1 MGNKSIQKF
10 FADQNSVIDL
20 SSLGNAKGAKVS
32 LSGPDMNITTP
43 RGSVIIVNGA
53 LYSSIKGNNLA
64 VKFKDK
70 TITGAKILGSVDL
83 KDIQLERIDSSLVD
97 SAQVEKKGN
106 GKRRNKKEE
115 EELKKQLDDA
125 ENAKKEADKAKEE
138 AEKAKEAAEKALNEA
153 FEVQNS
159 SKQIE
164 EMLQNFL
171 ADNVAKDNLAQQSDA
186 SQQNTQAKATQASK
200 QNDAEKVLPQPINKN
215 TSTGKSNSSKNEE
228 NKLDAESVKE
238 PLKVT
243 LALAAESNSG
253 SKDDSITNFTKP
265 QFVGSTAPNATV
277 IIKINGIAVGQ
288 AVADSLGNF
297 TFTAPE
303 TLTDG
308 TYNLEAEA
316 KTADG
321 SGSAKLVITID
332 SVTDK
337 PTFELSPESSVSGHK
352 GLTPTLTPSIVGTA
366 EENAKVDIYV
376 DNKLVA
382 SVDVDKD
389 GNWSYEF
396 KDNELSEGENSI
408 KVVAVDKAG
417 NKNETT
423 DSIITD
429 TIAPEKPT
437 IELDDSSD
445 SGIKN
450 DNITNSTLPTFIGVA
465 EPGSTVSIYLG
476 LKHLGEVIVAKDGT
490 WSYTLT
496 TPLKDG
502 EYNITATA
510 TDIAGHTSATAN
522 LPFTIDT
529 RISYFSAEIET
540 TNDSGIVGD
549 NVTNNTRPTFTG
561 KTEPNAII
569 SVINSET
576 GEEVIFKA
584 NDKGEWTFNF
594 TSDSVEG
601 INNLTFTV
609 EDVAGNKKDFSF
621 SYVIDTIAP
630 VPPTVSLEDYVVLP
644 NGIILSGNDLPA
656 LVGTAEPKSTI
667 LLMRDGKLY
676 DSIEVDSNG
685 TWNYQF
691 SNKFLQGAYDIEI
704 ISQDAAGNKSS
715 TVKYSFTIQT
725 EVVPPKAELDA
736 SDDSGAKGDWITNKH
751 NALTLL
757 GTADRFATVNILID
771 GKTIGVTTAD
781 ADGNWNFDISRN
793 LSDNVYKIT
802 VESIDPLGRTS
813 SVDYQLTID
822 SFTPIPTVMLHDS
835 ADSGVKGDMITKINT
850 PLFTGMAEANAKV
863 SIYVDGVLSGEAIA
877 GDDGVWNFQFTTAL
891 SDGSHDVTVK
901 VEDIAGNTASSSAYN
916 FQIVTQTQKPTIE
929 LVNDT
934 GVDNTDHIIN
944 EKNPALTG
952 TAAPYSTVKLYIDGA
967 LIAEVRTNKDGR
979 WEYTLKADQGLVD
992 GDHRITASVEDI
1004 AGNIAHSDP
1013 FLISVDTAISIPIV
1027 SLSPD
1032 SDSGIS
1038 DDNLTNIVKPTL
1050 HLKDIDPDII
1060 SVQVWDAMSDT
1071 QIGVATQQPDG
1082 SWAYTFTSDLTEG
1095 LHQVYVKVED
1105 IAGNKANSA
1114 IFDFTI
1120 DTTVSTPVIS
1130 LLSKDDTGVTGDN
1143 LTNINKPGFA
1153 ISGVDADAHRVVV
1166 QVMHN
1171 GVSEEIELSHL
1182 NGSWLFIPG
1191 NTWADGSYTLTVKVE
1206 DKAGNTNYSAPLTV
1220 VIDTQIAIDG
1230 VELVNDSGVKGDNMT
1245 NDDRPHFRVTV
1256 PTDVNE
1262 VRLSIDGGNSWVQAT
1277 PGVAGS
1283 WEYIWPTDLADGQYT
1298 LTVEA
1303 TDKAGNTVTKTI
1315 DFAVDTTLSVPVI
1328 VLDSADDTGIQGD
1341 NMTNSTQPTFA
1352 LQHIDDDAVRVTV
1365 SVEHGGVTTTFD
1377 ATKGTGGWT
1386 FTPPTSWADGDYTLS
1401 VSVED
1406 KAGNTSHSASLTVTV
1421 DTQIAINNIE
1431 LVNDSGIPDD
1441 NLTNNVRPHFQV
1453 TVPTDV
1459 NVVRLS
1465 IDGGKTWFNATQ
1477 SATPG
1482 VWDYIWPD
1490 DVADGGYTLTVEA
1503 TDEAGNKATQTLDF
1517 TIDTTLSVPTL
1528 SLDSADDSGI
1538 AGDNITNVKTPGF
1551 TLNNIDTDVS
1561 RVIVEVM
1568 HNGIKQE
1575 VPLVQT
1581 GGQWRF
1587 APTSDWADGDYILTV
1602 KVEDR
1607 AGNVKQSAPL
1617 TVTVDT
1623 HIAID
1628 RIELVNDSGIPGDNL
1643 TNEARPHF
1651 QVTVPADVNGV
1662 RLSIDGGKTW
1672 FDATQSATSG
1682 VWDYTW
1688 LTNVANGPHTLMVE
1702 ASDKAGNKTTQKLD
1716 FTIDTILSEPTITLD
1731 SADDSAA
1738 GDNITNVKMPGF
1750 TLGNIDADV
1759 TKVVVTVA
1767 HDGKNQ
1773 QIELI
1778 KNGGVWRFT
1787 PGAAWTDG
1795 DYTLT
1800 VKVEDKAGNTNY
1812 SAPLTVTIDT
1822 QTSID
1827 RIELLNDTGIVGDN
1841 LTNEARPQFHITVP
1855 TDVNSVQLSLDGG
1868 INWVNATLTSD
1879 GVWEYI
1885 WPTDLVENTYTLTVK
1900 ATDVAGNTATETLN
1914 FIIDTTLSTPT
1925 ITLDS
1930 ADDSGTANDNKTNV
1944 KTPGFIIGGI
1954 DSDVTQVVVQV
1965 MRDGHSE
1972 EVELTQTNGQ
1982 WRFVPGSAWTDGDYT
1997 LTVTVKDEA
2006 GNIRHS
2012 APLTVTIDTQI
2023 TIDHIELVNDSG
2035 IPDDNLTNNVRPH
2048 FQVTVPTDVNVVRLS
2063 IDGGKTWFNA
2073 TQSATPGVWDYTW
2086 LADVGEGKHTLTV
2099 EATDKAGNKTT
2110 QQLDFIIDTL
2120 LSEPTIVL
2128 DNTDDSGTKGDHLT
2142 NVNKPTF
2149 LLGNIDADARYV
2161 TVEVQH
2167 GGTKEVL
2174 TATKDATGNWSVT
2187 PTGTWA
2193 DGDYTLTVRVED
2205 EAGNEKHSASLTVTV
2220 DTQIT
2225 IDVIELVNDN
2235 GIPGD
2240 NMTNDAHPQFRVT
2253 VPGDVNEVSLSIDG
2267 GVTWV
2272 KATQS
2277 ATPGVWN
2284 YTWPGT
2290 VPDGD
2295 YTLNVKATDNAGNTV
2310 TETLHFTIDTT
2321 LSTPVIVLDSAD
2333 DSGVH
2338 GDNMTNHTQ
2347 PTFALQHIDDD
2358 AVRVTVSVE
2367 HGGVTTTFDATKD
2380 AGGWTFTP
2388 TGAWADGDYT
2398 LSVSVEDKAGN
2409 TSHSASLTVTV
2420 DTQIAIN
2427 NIELVND
2434 SGIPDD
2440 NLTNNVRPHFQVT
2453 VPTDVNVVRL
2463 SIDGG
2468 KTWFNATQSATP
2480 GVWDYIWPDDVA
2492 DGGYT
2497 LTVEA
2502 TDEAGNKATQT
2513 LDFTIDTTLSVP
2525 TLSLDSA
2532 DDSGIAG
2539 DNITNVKTPGFT
2551 LNNID
2556 TDVSR
2561 VIVEVM
2567 HNGIKQEVPLVQT
2580 GGQWRFA
2587 PTSDWADGDYIL
2599 TVKVEDR
2606 AGNVKQSAPLTV
2618 TVDTHIAIDR
2628 IELVNDSGIPG
2639 DNLTNEARPHF
2650 QVTVP
2655 ADVNG
2660 VRLSI
2665 DGGKTWFDATQSATS
2680 GVWDYTWLTNV
2691 ANGPHTL
2698 MVEASDKAGNKTT
2711 QKLDFTIDT
2720 ILSEPT
2726 ITLDSADDSAAGD
2739 NITNVKMPGFTLGN
2753 IDADVTKVVVTVAH
2767 DGKNQQIELIKNG
2780 GVWRFTP
2787 GAAWTDG
2794 DYTLTVKVEDK
2805 AGNTNY
2811 SAPLT
2816 VTIDTQTSIDR
2827 IELLNDTGIVGD
2839 NLTNEARPQFHIT
2852 VPTDV
2857 NSVQLSLDGGINWVN
2872 ATLTSDGVWEYIWPT
2887 DLVENTYT
2895 LTVKATD
2902 VAGNTATETL
2912 NFIID
2917 TTLSTPTITLDSA
2930 DDSGTA
2936 NDNKTNVKT
2945 PGFIIGGIDSD
2956 VTQVVVQVM
2965 RDGHSEEVELTQ
2977 TNGQWRFVPGSAWTD
2992 GDYTL
2997 TVTVKDEAGNIRHS
3011 APLTVTID
3019 TQITIDHIELVNDSG
3034 IPDDNLTNN
3043 VRPHFQVTV
3052 PTDVNV
3058 VRLSIDGGK
3067 TWFNATQSATPGVWD
3082 YTWLADVGEGKH
3094 TLTVE
3099 ATDKA
3104 GNKTT
3109 QQLDFIIDTLLSEPT
3124 IVLDNTDD
3132 SGTKG
3137 DNLTNVNK
3145 PTFLLGNIDADA
3157 RYVTVEVQHGGT
3169 KEVLTATKGATGIW
3183 SVTPTGTWAD
3193 GDYTLTVRVE
3203 DDAGNVK
3210 YSAPLTV
3217 TVDTQITIDV
3227 IELVNDNGIPGD
3239 NLTNDVRPHFRVT
3252 VPGDVN
3258 EVRLS
3263 IDGGNTWVRATQGTA
3278 GIWDYTWPK
3287 DVTDGLHTLTVEATD
3302 KAGNKTTQTLDFTID
3317 TRLSTPTIA
3326 MDSRD
3331 DTGAIGDHITS
3342 VKRPGFTIGNIDA
3355 DAHSVILRITQGGN
3369 SQEVTLTQVG
3379 GQWRFTPDAD
3389 WADGSYTL
3397 TVEVT
3402 DNAGNVRQSTPLVV
3416 TVDTQT
3422 SITDITLVN
3431 DHGVPDD
3438 NLTNSTRPQFEIT
3451 VPADVNSVQLSIDGG
3466 ANWVSATQGIEGVW
3480 GYTWPTDMGDGKH
3493 TLTVMVTDRAGN
3505 TATQTL
3511 EFFIDT
3517 RLSTPTIA
3525 LDSTDDTGTP
3535 GDDMT
3540 NRTRPTFILQNIDS
3554 DVINVTVSVT
3564 HNGTTTSFTATQGAG
3579 GWSFTP
3585 PAPWGDGDYT
3595 LTVTVEDRAGNTR
3608 PSTPLTVTVD
3618 TQIAIDRIELV
3629 NDSGVPGDNVTKHVR
3644 PQFQISVPDDVEKV
3658 LLSIDGGTTWVTAIK
3673 SSTAGIWDY
3682 TWPTDMPEGQHTLTV
3697 EVTDGAGNK
3706 MTETLNFTI
3715 DITLLTPTIE
3725 LAPDQDT
3732 GQNKNDNLTSVTQPV
3747 FVLGSIDKDVRH
3759 VELSIEH
3766 NGTFKTVVLTESADG
3781 WRYRPDSALADG
3793 SYTFTVTVTD
3803 VAGNQQTSAP
3813 LKVTIDGTLTTPVIE
3828 LAAGEDSGTV
3838 GDRLTNHDRPVFDIH
3853 QVDSDVTR
3861 VMVKVTYNGKTH
3873 EEAAVFTNGQWRFT
3887 PSASWADGSYQLAV
3901 VVEDLAGN
3909 VKESAPF
3916 EVRIDTTTTINN
3928 IVLLNDTGVQN
3939 DQLTNVAKPSFRI
3952 DVPGDVVQVRV
3963 TLDGGANWNVI
3974 RKNADGQWI
3983 FDSPNTLVDGTYTLR
3998 VEATDE
4004 AGNIANKD
4012 LVFNIDTNIQV
4023 PTIALDAGQDTGANT
4038 ADNITNISRPTF
4050 TIGNV
4055 DPDVIKVVVTIDGH
4069 DYNATKVGAGWQ
4081 FTPGNAIPDGSYNIT
4096 VTVEDKAGNTATS
4109 KPLPVVIDTTAEI
4122 ESVTLVTDSGDSDV
4136 DNITKVDKPQF
4147 SIVTAD
4153 DITHVR
4159 VKIDNAANWIELT
4172 KGGDG
4177 RWIFNV
4183 GSALPDGQHTLLV
4196 DVTDIAGNVAQETLQ
4211 FTIDTTL
4218 REPTIVLDPTHDTGD
4233 DTNDNLTRINKPVFI
4248 IGNVDNDVSHIVV
4261 HIDGR
4266 DYTIE
4271 NTGGN
4276 LTFTPDQP
4284 LSDGQ
4289 HTISVTV
4296 TDIAGNTKTSAELR
4310 IEIDTQVQIDSVT
4323 LTTDSGV
4330 NDHDNVTNAT
4340 RPSFE
4345 IATPDD
4351 VTSVLVSF
4359 DGVNWTPIS
4368 KNAAGQW
4375 EFTAGS
4381 ALPDGHYTLH
4391 VQATDRAGNTA
4402 NSTLGF
4408 TVDTQIDG
4416 LSVVMLDDAGKD
4428 STDGITNITSPR
4440 FEISA
4445 REPLQSVTVILNGK
4459 SSTLTQG
4466 AGNKWLFTPDTPL
4479 VDGTYKIEIVA
4490 EDIAGNKISKEVSF
4504 TIDTIVSDPSIDLL
4518 DADDTGESAVDNITS
4533 VTTPRFVIG
4542 NVPADI
4548 DTVVIRINGVSYSV
4562 TANGNNLWE
4571 FQVPVALNDGVY
4583 EAVVVFRDI
4592 AGNTSETK
4600 LPFTID
4606 TTTSVSV
4613 RMEPASDTGNSNSDN
4628 LTNKQNPKFE
4638 GTAEPNAKLVITIVD
4653 DKSGREVLKQTIT
4666 VGADGNWSVTP
4677 NILPDGMYTI
4687 NVVATDVAG
4696 NTAQTQERFTID
4708 TVTID
4713 PTIRLSDPSIDDQ
4726 HEATS
4731 LRPEFKGFAEAF
4743 STIMI
4748 QWDGKVVGSAN
4759 ANANGE
4765 WSWTPPSVLAPGSYV
4780 VSIVAKDKAGN
4791 ESSQVDF
4798 PVVIPVI
4805 DVTPPTIKLSE
4816 ESDSGAL
4823 GDFTT
4828 NNKTPTLIGS
4838 TLPNT
4843 IVSIYVDGV
4852 KVGEA
4857 TADTAGRYTFQ
4868 LSEMKDGHYVVQVG
4882 IVNPRDNSELRS
4894 TAVDVTIDTEVA
4906 ELVWNISGMHEG
4918 GYINTV
4924 TPEIGGTSEPNS
4936 KITIFVNGVEKAI
4949 AYTTG
4954 AGHWGV
4960 VLPALGN
4967 DGNYELTFK
4976 VEDVAGN
4983 IREFGP
4989 QNVILD
4995 TVISPLTVV
5004 LREADDS
5011 GKVGDW
5017 ITNKS
5022 HVTIDGTAEAG
5033 STLTIRNPQGV
5044 VIATLVVGN
5053 DGRWSAELDL
5063 REGSNAF
5070 VVVSEDKAGNSQQ
5083 KEILIEH
5090 DTQIEIS
5097 DISLS
5102 RDTNSGDKYDLITN
5116 NKSPVL
5122 VAMTDPG
5129 ATVQVYINGVLQGTV
5144 EASSSG
5150 NISYTMPANSADG
5163 EYQVQFVATDTAG
5176 NRVESAITTVTID
5189 SQIAVFDIDE
5199 DSLPALSNNR
5209 ALSVSGVGE
5218 AGSQVSIFVD
5228 GKLVNV
5234 VMVEADG
5241 TWRAPIL
5248 LQDDGTFNIHFSITD
5263 VAGNTE
5269 VSKDYSV
5276 DVDSSTDFPTL
5287 NLEDASNSGSLDDL
5301 ITNHNKPVLV
5311 GTAEAGATIHIYV
5324 DEKIVANVLVL
5335 EDGTWSYQF
5344 DNALK
5349 DGEYSIRVVAE
5360 DPAGN
5365 TAESPRLLVTIDTST
5380 FIDNPAMVAG
5390 SDNGIFSNDSITSQT
5405 RPTFSIFGEMNQSVQ
5420 IFIDGVLVDTITVT
5434 DRNQVY
5440 RPESPLG
5447 DGSHSIY
5454 YVITDKAGNTATS
5467 KTLNFTIDTFNTTP
5481 VAIDSIGGQT
5491 LAEMTGSDGKIY
5503 ITDTTRNLLFSGS
5516 AEPNSKIEIII
5527 NGLNVGEVWV
5537 NEKGHWQMPVNP
5549 LYFTE
5554 GQLDITVKSTDRAGN
5569 VNQEKYSIWVDTHIK
5584 VFTSELDDNKSSS
5597 KTEWWSNSDLIT
5609 MRGTGEIGATVSL
5622 IVAGVTLATAVVAA
5636 TGRWELSTDK
5646 LPEGTYDISLVIEDS
5661 AGNRWEDVREIFIDR
5676 TPPNA
5681 PVVTYSDIVNDLI
5694 IMQGTAEAKSQL
5706 IITDSEGNTYTLT
5719 VPDNGKWSMAIP
5731 YPSEGKFTITSV
5743 DAIGNRS
5750 DDVPLDIMKEVPVI
5764 SLSPDSDS
5772 GTVGDNITRDKQP
5785 TFIIGNLESDVVVV
5799 QVDIN
5804 GTVYN
5809 AEKNADGVWFFT
5821 PGTPL
5826 ADGSYTISVIAS
5838 DAAGNQKNS
5847 LPITV
5852 TIDSTLTVPEIALA
5866 AGEDNGASDSDNVTN
5881 HTQPKFTLQ
5890 HIDADVTGVTVNV
5903 THNGVTDIYQA
5914 TQGADG
5920 WTFTPPAAWNDGNYT
5935 LSVTV
5940 VDRAGNS
5947 QQSASLA
5954 VTVDSTV
5961 TVTADSQHDDASDD
5975 ATATAVTPPESETV
5989 NAESAT
5995 HLRTEPSAAEE
6006 SVVKV
6011 TAYSITLLNADSG
6024 DEIDRSISQT
6034 PSFEISVPENIVN
6047 VSIMFE
6053 GEEFTLPI
6061 TNQKAIFEVP
6071 LSLEDGEYTMD
6082 VKFIDKDNDFL
6093 IKEKTFSVDHSSAD
6107 IVNAMNVRGKTEDD
6121 INDSPS
6127 TSSVGHNNNGAIDVF
6142 AVNEVTLP
6150 VDNQEEHA

>member
-253 SKDDSITNFTKP
+253 NKDDSITNFTKP

-450 DNITNSTLPTFIGVA
+450 DSITNSTLPTFIGVA

-540 TNDSGIVGD
+540 TDDSGIVGD

-1032 SDSGIS
+1032 SDSGIA

-1060 SVQVWDAMSDT
+1060 SVQVWDAASDT

-1114 IFDFTI
+1114 VFDFTI

-1206 DKAGNTNYSAPLTV
+1206 DKAGNTSYSAPLTV

-1328 VLDSADDTGIQGD
+1328 VLNSADDTGVQGD
-1341 NMTNSTQPTFA
+1341 NMTNRTQPTFA

-1431 LVNDSGIPDD
+1431 LVNDSGIPND

-1477 SATPG
+1477 SATTG

-1702 ASDKAGNKTTQKLD
+1702 ATDKAGNKTTQKLD
-1716 FTIDTILSEPTITLD
+1716 FIIDTLLSEPTITLD

-2023 TIDHIELVNDSG
+2023 AIDHIELVNDSG
-2035 IPDDNLTNNVRPH
+2035 IPDDNLTNEARPH

-2110 QQLDFIIDTL
+2110 QQLDFIIDTM

-2128 DNTDDSGTKGDHLT
+2128 DNTDDSGTKGDNLT

-2225 IDVIELVNDN
+2225 IDAIELVNDN

-2321 LSTPVIVLDSAD
+2321 LSVPVIVLNSAD
-2333 DSGVH
+2333 DTGVQ
-2338 GDNMTNHTQ
+2338 GDNMTNSTQ

-2367 HGGVTTTFDATKD
+2367 HGGVTTTFDATKGT
-2380 AGGWTFTP
+2380 GGWTFTP
-2388 TGAWADGDYT
+2388 PTSWADGDYT

-2440 NLTNNVRPHFQVT
+2440 NLTNNVRPHFQVK
-2453 VPTDVNVVRL
+2453 VPTDVN
-2463 SIDGG
+2463 
-2468 KTWFNATQSATP
+2468 
-2480 GVWDYIWPDDVA
+2480 
-2492 DGGYT
+2492 
-2497 LTVEA
+2497 E
-2502 TDEAGNKATQT
+2502 
-2513 LDFTIDTTLSVP
+2513 
-2525 TLSLDSA
+2525 
-2532 DDSGIAG
+2532 
-2539 DNITNVKTPGFT
+2539 
-2551 LNNID
+2551 
-2556 TDVSR
+2556 
-2561 VIVEVM
+2561 
-2567 HNGIKQEVPLVQT
+2567 
-2580 GGQWRFA
+2580 
-2587 PTSDWADGDYIL
+2587 
-2599 TVKVEDR
+2599 
-2606 AGNVKQSAPLTV
+2606 
-2618 TVDTHIAIDR
+2618 
-2628 IELVNDSGIPG
+2628 
-2639 DNLTNEARPHF
+2639 
-2650 QVTVP
+2650 
-2655 ADVNG
+2655 
-2660 VRLSI
+2660 
-2665 DGGKTWFDATQSATS
+2665 
-2680 GVWDYTWLTNV
+2680 
-2691 ANGPHTL
+2691 
-2698 MVEASDKAGNKTT
+2698 
-2711 QKLDFTIDT
+2711 
-2720 ILSEPT
+2720 
-2726 ITLDSADDSAAGD
+2726 
-2739 NITNVKMPGFTLGN
+2739 
-2753 IDADVTKVVVTVAH
+2753 
-2767 DGKNQQIELIKNG
+2767 
-2780 GVWRFTP
+2780 
-2787 GAAWTDG
+2787 
-2794 DYTLTVKVEDK
+2794 
-2805 AGNTNY
+2805 
-2811 SAPLT
+2811 
-2816 VTIDTQTSIDR
+2816 
-2827 IELLNDTGIVGD
+2827 
-2839 NLTNEARPQFHIT
+2839 
-2852 VPTDV
+2852 
-2857 NSVQLSLDGGINWVN
+2857 
-2872 ATLTSDGVWEYIWPT
+2872 
-2887 DLVENTYT
+2887 
-2895 LTVKATD
+2895 
-2902 VAGNTATETL
+2902 
-2912 NFIID
+2912 
-2917 TTLSTPTITLDSA
+2917 
-2930 DDSGTA
+2930 
-2936 NDNKTNVKT
+2936 
-2945 PGFIIGGIDSD
+2945 
-2956 VTQVVVQVM
+2956 
-2965 RDGHSEEVELTQ
+2965 
-2977 TNGQWRFVPGSAWTD
+2977 
-2992 GDYTL
+2992 
-2997 TVTVKDEAGNIRHS
+2997 
-3011 APLTVTID
+3011 
-3019 TQITIDHIELVNDSG
+3019 
-3034 IPDDNLTNN
+3034 
-3043 VRPHFQVTV
+3043 
-3052 PTDVNV
+3052 

-3104 GNKTT
+3104 GNQTT
-3109 QQLDFIIDTLLSEPT
+3109 QKLDFIIDTMLSEPT
-3124 IVLDNTDD
+3124 IVLDSTDD

-3137 DNLTNVNK
+3137 DNLTNANK
-3145 PTFLLGNIDADA
+3145 PTFILGNIDADA
-3157 RYVTVEVQHGGT
+3157 RYVTVEVQYGGT

-3193 GDYTLTVRVE
+3193 GDYMLTVRVE

-3317 TRLSTPTIA
+3317 TRLSTPTIT

-3342 VKRPGFTIGNIDA
+3342 VKRPGFTIGNIDS
-3355 DAHSVILRITQGGN
+3355 DAQSVILRITQGGN

-3402 DNAGNVRQSTPLVV
+3402 DNAGNVRQSTPLIV

-3466 ANWVSATQGIEGVW
+3466 ANWVSAAQGIEGVW

-3618 TQIAIDRIELV
+3618 TQIAIDHIELV

-3715 DITLLTPTIE
+3715 DITLMTPTIE

-3838 GDRLTNHDRPVFDIH
+3838 GDRLTNHDRPVFDIR

-4296 TDIAGNTKTSAELR
+4296 TDIAGNTKTSAELK

-4323 LTTDSGV
+4323 LTTESGV

-4533 VTTPRFVIG
+4533 VTKPRFVIG

-4548 DTVVIRINGVSYSV
+4548 DTVVIRINGVSYPV

-4894 TAVDVTIDTEVA
+4894 TAVDLTIDTEVA

-5405 RPTFSIFGEMNQSVQ
+5405 RPTFSISGEMNQSVQ

-5537 NEKGHWQMPVNP
+5537 NDKGHWQMPVNP

-5569 VNQEKYSIWVDTHIK
+5569 VNQEKYSIWVDTHIQ

-5597 KTEWWSNSDLIT
+5597 KTDWWSNSSTIT
-5609 MRGTGEIGATVSL
+5609 MRGMGEIGATVSL

-5636 TGRWELSTDK
+5636 NGQWELSTDQ
-5646 LPEGTYDISLVIEDS
+5646 LPEGKYDITLSIEDN
-5661 AGNRWEDVREIFIDR
+5661 AGNRKEEVHEIFIDR

-5706 IITDSEGNTYTLT
+5706 IITDSNGNTYTLT

-5903 THNGVTDIYQA
+5903 THNGVTDTYQA

-5920 WTFTPPAAWNDGNYT
+5920 WTFTPPAAWNDGTYT

-5961 TVTADSQHDDASDD
+5961 TVTADSQHNDASDD

-5995 HLRTEPSAAEE
+5995 HLRTVPSAAEE
-6006 SVVKV
+6006 SVVKE

-6047 VSIMFE
+6047 VSVMFE

-6082 VKFIDKDNDFL
+6082 VKFIDKDDDFL

-6107 IVNAMNVRGKTEDD
+6107 IVNAMNARGKTEDD

>member
-1032 SDSGIS
+1032 SDSGIA

-1060 SVQVWDAMSDT
+1060 SVQVWDAASDT

-1114 IFDFTI
+1114 VFDFTI

-1377 ATKGTGGWT
+1377 ATKGTGGWS
-1386 FTPPTSWADGDYTLS
+1386 FTPTGAWADGDYTLS

-1482 VWDYIWPD
+1482 AWDYIWPD

-1503 TDEAGNKATQTLDF
+1503 TDKAGNKTTQELDF

-1628 RIELVNDSGIPGDNL
+1628 RIELVNDSGIPDDNL

-1702 ASDKAGNKTTQKLD
+1702 ATDKAGNKTTQKLD

-1795 DYTLT
+1795 NYTLT

-2023 TIDHIELVNDSG
+2023 
-2035 IPDDNLTNNVRPH
+2035 
-2048 FQVTVPTDVNVVRLS
+2048 
-2063 IDGGKTWFNA
+2063 A
-2073 TQSATPGVWDYTW
+2073 
-2086 LADVGEGKHTLTV
+2086 
-2099 EATDKAGNKTT
+2099 
-2110 QQLDFIIDTL
+2110 
-2120 LSEPTIVL
+2120 
-2128 DNTDDSGTKGDHLT
+2128 
-2142 NVNKPTF
+2142 
-2149 LLGNIDADARYV
+2149 
-2161 TVEVQH
+2161 
-2167 GGTKEVL
+2167 
-2174 TATKDATGNWSVT
+2174 
-2187 PTGTWA
+2187 
-2193 DGDYTLTVRVED
+2193 
-2205 EAGNEKHSASLTVTV
+2205 
-2220 DTQIT
+2220 
-2225 IDVIELVNDN
+2225 
-2235 GIPGD
+2235 
-2240 NMTNDAHPQFRVT
+2240 
-2253 VPGDVNEVSLSIDG
+2253 
-2267 GVTWV
+2267 
-2272 KATQS
+2272 
-2277 ATPGVWN
+2277 
-2284 YTWPGT
+2284 
-2290 VPDGD
+2290 
-2295 YTLNVKATDNAGNTV
+2295 
-2310 TETLHFTIDTT
+2310 
-2321 LSTPVIVLDSAD
+2321 
-2333 DSGVH
+2333 
-2338 GDNMTNHTQ
+2338 
-2347 PTFALQHIDDD
+2347 
-2358 AVRVTVSVE
+2358 
-2367 HGGVTTTFDATKD
+2367 
-2380 AGGWTFTP
+2380 
-2388 TGAWADGDYT
+2388 
-2398 LSVSVEDKAGN
+2398 
-2409 TSHSASLTVTV
+2409 
-2420 DTQIAIN
+2420 
-2427 NIELVND
+2427 
-2434 SGIPDD
+2434 
-2440 NLTNNVRPHFQVT
+2440 
-2453 VPTDVNVVRL
+2453 
-2463 SIDGG
+2463 
-2468 KTWFNATQSATP
+2468 
-2480 GVWDYIWPDDVA
+2480 
-2492 DGGYT
+2492 
-2497 LTVEA
+2497 
-2502 TDEAGNKATQT
+2502 
-2513 LDFTIDTTLSVP
+2513 
-2525 TLSLDSA
+2525 
-2532 DDSGIAG
+2532 
-2539 DNITNVKTPGFT
+2539 
-2551 LNNID
+2551 
-2556 TDVSR
+2556 
-2561 VIVEVM
+2561 
-2567 HNGIKQEVPLVQT
+2567 
-2580 GGQWRFA
+2580 
-2587 PTSDWADGDYIL
+2587 
-2599 TVKVEDR
+2599 
-2606 AGNVKQSAPLTV
+2606 
-2618 TVDTHIAIDR
+2618 
-2628 IELVNDSGIPG
+2628 
-2639 DNLTNEARPHF
+2639 
-2650 QVTVP
+2650 
-2655 ADVNG
+2655 
-2660 VRLSI
+2660 
-2665 DGGKTWFDATQSATS
+2665 
-2680 GVWDYTWLTNV
+2680 
-2691 ANGPHTL
+2691 
-2698 MVEASDKAGNKTT
+2698 
-2711 QKLDFTIDT
+2711 
-2720 ILSEPT
+2720 
-2726 ITLDSADDSAAGD
+2726 
-2739 NITNVKMPGFTLGN
+2739 
-2753 IDADVTKVVVTVAH
+2753 
-2767 DGKNQQIELIKNG
+2767 
-2780 GVWRFTP
+2780 
-2787 GAAWTDG
+2787 
-2794 DYTLTVKVEDK
+2794 
-2805 AGNTNY
+2805 
-2811 SAPLT
+2811 
-2816 VTIDTQTSIDR
+2816 
-2827 IELLNDTGIVGD
+2827 
-2839 NLTNEARPQFHIT
+2839 
-2852 VPTDV
+2852 
-2857 NSVQLSLDGGINWVN
+2857 
-2872 ATLTSDGVWEYIWPT
+2872 
-2887 DLVENTYT
+2887 
-2895 LTVKATD
+2895 
-2902 VAGNTATETL
+2902 
-2912 NFIID
+2912 
-2917 TTLSTPTITLDSA
+2917 
-2930 DDSGTA
+2930 
-2936 NDNKTNVKT
+2936 
-2945 PGFIIGGIDSD
+2945 
-2956 VTQVVVQVM
+2956 
-2965 RDGHSEEVELTQ
+2965 
-2977 TNGQWRFVPGSAWTD
+2977 
-2992 GDYTL
+2992 
-2997 TVTVKDEAGNIRHS
+2997 
-3011 APLTVTID
+3011 
-3019 TQITIDHIELVNDSG
+3019 IDHIELVNDSG

-3169 KEVLTATKGATGIW
+3169 KEVLTATKDATGNWSVTPTGTWADGDYTLTVRVEDEAGNEKHSASLTVTVDTQITIDAIELVNDNGIPGDNMTNDAHPQFRVTVPGDVNEVSLSIDGGVTWVKATQSATPGVWNYTWPGTVPDGDYTLNVKATDNAGNTVTETLHFTIDTTLSVPVIVLNSADDTGVQGDNMTNSTQPTFALQHIDDDAVRVTVSVEHGGVTTTFDATKGVGGWSFTPTGAWADGDYTLSVSVEDKAGNTSHSASLTVTVDTQIAINNIELVNDSGIPDDNLTNNVRPHFQVKVPTDVNEVRLSIDGGKTWFNATQSATPGVWDYTWLADVGEGKHTLTVEATDKAGNQTTQKLDFIIDTMLSEPTIVLDSTDDSGTKGDNLTNANKPTFILGNIDADARYVTVEVQYGGTKEVLTATKGATGIW

-3193 GDYTLTVRVE
+3193 GDYMLTVRVE

-3317 TRLSTPTIA
+3317 TRLSTPTIT

-3342 VKRPGFTIGNIDA
+3342 VKRPGFTIGNIDS
-3355 DAHSVILRITQGGN
+3355 DAQSVILRITQGGN

-3402 DNAGNVRQSTPLVV
+3402 DNAGNVRQSTPLIV

-3466 ANWVSATQGIEGVW
+3466 ANWVSAAQGIEGVW

-3618 TQIAIDRIELV
+3618 TQIAIDHIELV

-3715 DITLLTPTIE
+3715 DITLMTPTIE

-3838 GDRLTNHDRPVFDIH
+3838 GDRLTNHDRPVFDIR

-4296 TDIAGNTKTSAELR
+4296 TDIAGNTKTSAELK

-4504 TIDTIVSDPSIDLL
+4504 TIDTIVNDPSIDLL

-4533 VTTPRFVIG
+4533 VTKPRFVIG

-4548 DTVVIRINGVSYSV
+4548 DTVVIRINGVSYPV

-4828 NNKTPTLIGS
+4828 NNKTPTLVGN
-4838 TLPNT
+4838 TLPNA

-4967 DGNYELTFK
+4967 DGNYVLTFK

-5033 STLTIRNPQGV
+5033 STLTIRSPQGV

-5083 KEILIEH
+5083 KDILIEH

-5405 RPTFSIFGEMNQSVQ
+5405 RPTFSISGEMNQSVQ

-5537 NEKGHWQMPVNP
+5537 NDKGHWQMPVNP

-5569 VNQEKYSIWVDTHIK
+5569 VNQEKYSIWVDTHIQ

-5597 KTEWWSNSDLIT
+5597 KTDWWSNSSTIT
-5609 MRGTGEIGATVSL
+5609 MRGMGEIGATVSL

-5636 TGRWELSTDK
+5636 NGQWELSTDQ
-5646 LPEGTYDISLVIEDS
+5646 LPEGKYDITLSIEDN
-5661 AGNRWEDVREIFIDR
+5661 AGNRKEEVHEIFIDR

-5706 IITDSEGNTYTLT
+5706 IITDSNGNTYTLT

-5995 HLRTEPSAAEE
+5995 HLRTVPSAAEE
-6006 SVVKV
+6006 SVVKE

-6107 IVNAMNVRGKTEDD
+6107 IVNAMNARGKTEDD

>member
-159 SKQIE
+159 SKQME
-164 EMLQNFL
+164 EMLQEFL

-396 KDNELSEGENSI
+396 RDNELSEGENSI

-429 TIAPEKPT
+429 TIPPEKPT
-437 IELDDSSD
+437 IELDDNSD

-540 TNDSGIVGD
+540 TDDSGIVGD

-630 VPPTVSLEDYVVLP
+630 LPPTVSLEDYVVLP

-725 EVVPPKAELDA
+725 EVVSPKAELDA

-952 TAAPYSTVKLYIDGA
+952 TAAPYSTVKLYVDGA

-1032 SDSGIS
+1032 SDSGIA

-1114 IFDFTI
+1114 VFDFTI

-1182 NGSWLFIPG
+1182 NGSWLFTPG

-1206 DKAGNTNYSAPLTV
+1206 DKAGNTSYSAPLTV

-1328 VLDSADDTGIQGD
+1328 VLNSADDTGVQGD
-1341 NMTNSTQPTFA
+1341 NMTNRTQPTFA

-1386 FTPPTSWADGDYTLS
+1386 FTPTASWTDGDYTLS

-1431 LVNDSGIPDD
+1431 LVNDSGIPND

-1465 IDGGKTWFNATQ
+1465 IDGGKTWVTAAQ
-1477 SATPG
+1477 KAAG
-1482 VWDYIWPD
+1482 VWEYIWPD
-1490 DVADGGYTLTVEA
+1490 DVTDGSHTLTVEA

-1538 AGDNITNVKTPGF
+1538 AGDNITSVKTPGF

-1628 RIELVNDSGIPGDNL
+1628 RIELVNDSGIPDDNL

-1702 ASDKAGNKTTQKLD
+1702 ATDKAGNKTTQKLD
-1716 FTIDTILSEPTITLD
+1716 FIIDTLLSEPTITLD

-2023 TIDHIELVNDSG
+2023 AINNIELVNDSG
-2035 IPDDNLTNNVRPH
+2035 IPNDNLTNNVRPH

-2110 QQLDFIIDTL
+2110 QKLDFIIDTL

-2128 DNTDDSGTKGDHLT
+2128 DSTDDSGTKGDNLT

-2205 EAGNEKHSASLTVTV
+2205 DAGNVKYSASLTVTV

-2225 IDVIELVNDN
+2225 IDVIELVNDS
-2235 GIPGD
+2235 GTRGD
-2240 NMTNDAHPQFRVT
+2240 NLTNDANPHFRIT

-2277 ATPGVWN
+2277 VTPGVWN

-2338 GDNMTNHTQ
+2338 GDNMTNRTQ
-2347 PTFALQHIDDD
+2347 PTFALQQIDDD

-2367 HGGVTTTFDATKD
+2367 HGGVTTTFDATKGT
-2380 AGGWTFTP
+2380 GGWTFTP

-2480 GVWDYIWPDDVA
+2480 GVWDY
-2492 DGGYT
+2492 
-2497 LTVEA
+2497 
-2502 TDEAGNKATQT
+2502 
-2513 LDFTIDTTLSVP
+2513 
-2525 TLSLDSA
+2525 
-2532 DDSGIAG
+2532 
-2539 DNITNVKTPGFT
+2539 
-2551 LNNID
+2551 
-2556 TDVSR
+2556 
-2561 VIVEVM
+2561 
-2567 HNGIKQEVPLVQT
+2567 
-2580 GGQWRFA
+2580 
-2587 PTSDWADGDYIL
+2587 
-2599 TVKVEDR
+2599 
-2606 AGNVKQSAPLTV
+2606 
-2618 TVDTHIAIDR
+2618 
-2628 IELVNDSGIPG
+2628 
-2639 DNLTNEARPHF
+2639 
-2650 QVTVP
+2650 
-2655 ADVNG
+2655 
-2660 VRLSI
+2660 
-2665 DGGKTWFDATQSATS
+2665 
-2680 GVWDYTWLTNV
+2680 
-2691 ANGPHTL
+2691 
-2698 MVEASDKAGNKTT
+2698 
-2711 QKLDFTIDT
+2711 
-2720 ILSEPT
+2720 
-2726 ITLDSADDSAAGD
+2726 
-2739 NITNVKMPGFTLGN
+2739 
-2753 IDADVTKVVVTVAH
+2753 
-2767 DGKNQQIELIKNG
+2767 
-2780 GVWRFTP
+2780 
-2787 GAAWTDG
+2787 
-2794 DYTLTVKVEDK
+2794 
-2805 AGNTNY
+2805 
-2811 SAPLT
+2811 
-2816 VTIDTQTSIDR
+2816 
-2827 IELLNDTGIVGD
+2827 
-2839 NLTNEARPQFHIT
+2839 
-2852 VPTDV
+2852 
-2857 NSVQLSLDGGINWVN
+2857 
-2872 ATLTSDGVWEYIWPT
+2872 
-2887 DLVENTYT
+2887 
-2895 LTVKATD
+2895 
-2902 VAGNTATETL
+2902 
-2912 NFIID
+2912 
-2917 TTLSTPTITLDSA
+2917 
-2930 DDSGTA
+2930 
-2936 NDNKTNVKT
+2936 
-2945 PGFIIGGIDSD
+2945 
-2956 VTQVVVQVM
+2956 
-2965 RDGHSEEVELTQ
+2965 
-2977 TNGQWRFVPGSAWTD
+2977 
-2992 GDYTL
+2992 
-2997 TVTVKDEAGNIRHS
+2997 
-3011 APLTVTID
+3011 
-3019 TQITIDHIELVNDSG
+3019 
-3034 IPDDNLTNN
+3034 
-3043 VRPHFQVTV
+3043 
-3052 PTDVNV
+3052 
-3058 VRLSIDGGK
+3058 
-3067 TWFNATQSATPGVWD
+3067 
-3082 YTWLADVGEGKH
+3082 TWLADVGEGKH

-3104 GNKTT
+3104 GNQTT

-3145 PTFLLGNIDADA
+3145 PTFLLGNIDVDA
-3157 RYVTVEVQHGGT
+3157 RYVTVEVLHGGT

-3397 TVEVT
+3397 TVEVQ
-3402 DNAGNVRQSTPLVV
+3402 DNAGNVRQSTPLIV

-3466 ANWVSATQGIEGVW
+3466 ANWVSAAQGIEGVW

-3493 TLTVMVTDRAGN
+3493 ILTVMVTDRAGN

-4069 DYNATKVGAGWQ
+4069 DYNAIKVGAGWQ

-4296 TDIAGNTKTSAELR
+4296 TDIAGNTKTSAELQ

-4375 EFTAGS
+4375 QFTAGS

-4504 TIDTIVSDPSIDLL
+4504 TIDTVVSDPRIDLL

-4533 VTTPRFVIG
+4533 ITKPRFVIG

-4548 DTVVIRINGVSYSV
+4548 DTVVIRINGVSYPV

-4613 RMEPASDTGNSNSDN
+4613 RMEPASDTGSSNSDN

-4653 DKSGREVLKQTIT
+4653 DKSGREVLKHTIT

-4726 HEATS
+4726 YEATS
-4731 LRPEFKGFAEAF
+4731 LRPEFKGLAEAF

-4828 NNKTPTLIGS
+4828 NNKTPTLVGN
-4838 TLPNT
+4838 TLPNA

-4954 AGHWGV
+4954 TGHWGV

-5083 KEILIEH
+5083 KDILIEH

-5248 LQDDGTFNIHFSITD
+5248 LQDDGKFNIHFSITD

-5301 ITNHNKPVLV
+5301 ITSHNKPVLV

-5380 FIDNPAMVAG
+5380 FIDNPVMMAG

-5405 RPTFSIFGEMNQSVQ
+5405 RPAFSIFGEMNQSVQ

-5537 NEKGHWQMPVNP
+5537 NDKGHWQMPVNP

-5569 VNQEKYSIWVDTHIK
+5569 VNQEKYSIWVDTHIQ

-5597 KTEWWSNSDLIT
+5597 KTDWWSNSSTIT
-5609 MRGTGEIGATVSL
+5609 MRGMGEIGATVSL

-5636 TGRWELSTDK
+5636 NGQWELSTDQ
-5646 LPEGTYDISLVIEDS
+5646 LPEGKYDITLSIEDN
-5661 AGNRWEDVREIFIDR
+5661 AGNRKEEVHEIFIDR

-5706 IITDSEGNTYTLT
+5706 IITDSNGNTYTLT

-5750 DDVPLDIMKEVPVI
+5750 DDVSLDIMKETPVI

-5772 GTVGDNITRDKQP
+5772 GTAGDNITRDNQP

-5881 HTQPKFTLQ
+5881 HNHTQPKFTLQ

-5903 THNGVTDIYQA
+5903 THNGVTDTYQA

-5920 WTFTPPAAWNDGNYT
+5920 WTFTPPAAWNDGTYT

-5947 QQSASLA
+5947 LQSASLE

-5975 ATATAVTPPESETV
+5975 ATPTAVTPPESETV

-5995 HLRTEPSAAEE
+5995 HLRTVASAAEE
-6006 SVVKV
+6006 SVVKE

-6047 VSIMFE
+6047 VSVMFE

-6082 VKFIDKDNDFL
+6082 VKFIDKDDDFL

-6107 IVNAMNVRGKTEDD
+6107 IVNAMNARGKTEDD

>member
-429 TIAPEKPT
+429 TIPPEKPT

-630 VPPTVSLEDYVVLP
+630 VPPTVSLEDFVVLP

-1032 SDSGIS
+1032 SDSGIA

-1114 IFDFTI
+1114 VFDFTI

-1182 NGSWLFIPG
+1182 NGSWLFTPG

-1206 DKAGNTNYSAPLTV
+1206 DKAGNTSYSAPLTV

-1328 VLDSADDTGIQGD
+1328 VLNSADDTGVQGD
-1341 NMTNSTQPTFA
+1341 NMTNRTQPTFA

-1482 VWDYIWPD
+1482 AWDYIWPD

-1503 TDEAGNKATQTLDF
+1503 TDKAGNKTTQELDF

-1716 FTIDTILSEPTITLD
+1716 FIIDTLLSEPTITLD

-2128 DNTDDSGTKGDHLT
+2128 DSTDDSGTKGDNLT

-2321 LSTPVIVLDSAD
+2321 LSVPVIVLNSAD
-2333 DSGVH
+2333 DTGVQ
-2338 GDNMTNHTQ
+2338 GDNMTNSTQ

-2367 HGGVTTTFDATKD
+2367 HGGVTTTFDATKGV
-2380 AGGWTFTP
+2380 GGWSFTP

-2440 NLTNNVRPHFQVT
+2440 NLTNNVRPHFQVK
-2453 VPTDVNVVRL
+2453 VPTDVN
-2463 SIDGG
+2463 
-2468 KTWFNATQSATP
+2468 
-2480 GVWDYIWPDDVA
+2480 
-2492 DGGYT
+2492 
-2497 LTVEA
+2497 E
-2502 TDEAGNKATQT
+2502 
-2513 LDFTIDTTLSVP
+2513 
-2525 TLSLDSA
+2525 
-2532 DDSGIAG
+2532 
-2539 DNITNVKTPGFT
+2539 
-2551 LNNID
+2551 
-2556 TDVSR
+2556 
-2561 VIVEVM
+2561 
-2567 HNGIKQEVPLVQT
+2567 
-2580 GGQWRFA
+2580 
-2587 PTSDWADGDYIL
+2587 
-2599 TVKVEDR
+2599 
-2606 AGNVKQSAPLTV
+2606 
-2618 TVDTHIAIDR
+2618 
-2628 IELVNDSGIPG
+2628 
-2639 DNLTNEARPHF
+2639 
-2650 QVTVP
+2650 
-2655 ADVNG
+2655 
-2660 VRLSI
+2660 
-2665 DGGKTWFDATQSATS
+2665 
-2680 GVWDYTWLTNV
+2680 
-2691 ANGPHTL
+2691 
-2698 MVEASDKAGNKTT
+2698 
-2711 QKLDFTIDT
+2711 
-2720 ILSEPT
+2720 
-2726 ITLDSADDSAAGD
+2726 
-2739 NITNVKMPGFTLGN
+2739 
-2753 IDADVTKVVVTVAH
+2753 
-2767 DGKNQQIELIKNG
+2767 
-2780 GVWRFTP
+2780 
-2787 GAAWTDG
+2787 
-2794 DYTLTVKVEDK
+2794 
-2805 AGNTNY
+2805 
-2811 SAPLT
+2811 
-2816 VTIDTQTSIDR
+2816 
-2827 IELLNDTGIVGD
+2827 
-2839 NLTNEARPQFHIT
+2839 
-2852 VPTDV
+2852 
-2857 NSVQLSLDGGINWVN
+2857 
-2872 ATLTSDGVWEYIWPT
+2872 
-2887 DLVENTYT
+2887 
-2895 LTVKATD
+2895 
-2902 VAGNTATETL
+2902 
-2912 NFIID
+2912 
-2917 TTLSTPTITLDSA
+2917 
-2930 DDSGTA
+2930 
-2936 NDNKTNVKT
+2936 
-2945 PGFIIGGIDSD
+2945 
-2956 VTQVVVQVM
+2956 
-2965 RDGHSEEVELTQ
+2965 
-2977 TNGQWRFVPGSAWTD
+2977 
-2992 GDYTL
+2992 
-2997 TVTVKDEAGNIRHS
+2997 
-3011 APLTVTID
+3011 
-3019 TQITIDHIELVNDSG
+3019 
-3034 IPDDNLTNN
+3034 
-3043 VRPHFQVTV
+3043 
-3052 PTDVNV
+3052 

-3104 GNKTT
+3104 GNQTT
-3109 QQLDFIIDTLLSEPT
+3109 QKLDFIIDTMLSEPT
-3124 IVLDNTDD
+3124 IVLDSTDD

-3137 DNLTNVNK
+3137 DNLTNANK
-3145 PTFLLGNIDADA
+3145 PTFILGNIDADA
-3157 RYVTVEVQHGGT
+3157 RYVTVEVQYGGT

-3317 TRLSTPTIA
+3317 TRLSTPTIT

-3342 VKRPGFTIGNIDA
+3342 VKRPGFTIGNIDS
-3355 DAHSVILRITQGGN
+3355 DAQSVILRITQGGN

-3402 DNAGNVRQSTPLVV
+3402 DNAGNVRQSTPLIV

-3466 ANWVSATQGIEGVW
+3466 ANWVSAAQGIEGVW

-3618 TQIAIDRIELV
+3618 TQIAIDHIELV

-3715 DITLLTPTIE
+3715 DITLMTPTIE

-3838 GDRLTNHDRPVFDIH
+3838 GDRLTNHDRPVFDIR

-4296 TDIAGNTKTSAELR
+4296 TDIAGNTKTSAELK

-4533 VTTPRFVIG
+4533 VTKPRFVIG

-4548 DTVVIRINGVSYSV
+4548 DTVVIRINGVSYPV

-4828 NNKTPTLIGS
+4828 NNKTPTLVGN
-4838 TLPNT
+4838 TLPNA

-4936 KITIFVNGVEKAI
+4936 KITIFVNDVEKAI

-4967 DGNYELTFK
+4967 DGNYVLTFK

-5033 STLTIRNPQGV
+5033 STLTIRSPQGV

-5083 KEILIEH
+5083 KDILIEH

-5344 DNALK
+5344 DNVLK

-5405 RPTFSIFGEMNQSVQ
+5405 RPTFSISGEMNQSVQ

-5569 VNQEKYSIWVDTHIK
+5569 VNQEKYSIWVDTHIQ

-5597 KTEWWSNSDLIT
+5597 KTDWWSNSSTIT
-5609 MRGTGEIGATVSL
+5609 MRGMGEIGATVSL

-5636 TGRWELSTDK
+5636 NGQWELSTDQ
-5646 LPEGTYDISLVIEDS
+5646 LPEGKYDITLSIEDN
-5661 AGNRWEDVREIFIDR
+5661 AGNRKEEVHEIFIDR

-5706 IITDSEGNTYTLT
+5706 IITDSNGNTYTLT

-5750 DDVPLDIMKEVPVI
+5750 DDVSLDIMKEVPVI

-5866 AGEDNGASDSDNVTN
+5866 AGEDNGVSDSDNVTN

-5903 THNGVTDIYQA
+5903 THNGVTDTYQA

-5920 WTFTPPAAWNDGNYT
+5920 WTFTPPAAWNDGTYT

-5995 HLRTEPSAAEE
+5995 HLRTVPSAAEE
-6006 SVVKV
+6006 SVVKE

-6107 IVNAMNVRGKTEDD
+6107 IVNAMNARGKTEDD

>member
-450 DNITNSTLPTFIGVA
+450 DSITNSTLPTFIGVA

-540 TNDSGIVGD
+540 TDDSGIVGD

-630 VPPTVSLEDYVVLP
+630 VPPTVSLEDFVVLP

-1060 SVQVWDAMSDT
+1060 SVQVWDAASDT

-1114 IFDFTI
+1114 VFDFTI

-1182 NGSWLFIPG
+1182 NGSWLFTPG

-1206 DKAGNTNYSAPLTV
+1206 DKAGNTSYSAPLTV

-1328 VLDSADDTGIQGD
+1328 VLNSADDTGVQGD
-1341 NMTNSTQPTFA
+1341 NMTNRTQPTFA

-1431 LVNDSGIPDD
+1431 LVNDSGIPND

-1477 SATPG
+1477 SATTG

-1702 ASDKAGNKTTQKLD
+1702 ATDKAGNKTTQKLD

-2128 DNTDDSGTKGDHLT
+2128 DSTDDSGTKGDNLT

-2321 LSTPVIVLDSAD
+2321 LSVPVIVLNSAD
-2333 DSGVH
+2333 DTGVQ
-2338 GDNMTNHTQ
+2338 GDNMTNSTQ

-2367 HGGVTTTFDATKD
+2367 HGGVTTTFDATKGT
-2380 AGGWTFTP
+2380 GGWSFTP

-2434 SGIPDD
+2434 SGIP
-2440 NLTNNVRPHFQVT
+2440 N
-2453 VPTDVNVVRL
+2453 
-2463 SIDGG
+2463 
-2468 KTWFNATQSATP
+2468 
-2480 GVWDYIWPDDVA
+2480 
-2492 DGGYT
+2492 
-2497 LTVEA
+2497 
-2502 TDEAGNKATQT
+2502 
-2513 LDFTIDTTLSVP
+2513 
-2525 TLSLDSA
+2525 
-2532 DDSGIAG
+2532 
-2539 DNITNVKTPGFT
+2539 
-2551 LNNID
+2551 
-2556 TDVSR
+2556 
-2561 VIVEVM
+2561 
-2567 HNGIKQEVPLVQT
+2567 
-2580 GGQWRFA
+2580 
-2587 PTSDWADGDYIL
+2587 
-2599 TVKVEDR
+2599 
-2606 AGNVKQSAPLTV
+2606 
-2618 TVDTHIAIDR
+2618 
-2628 IELVNDSGIPG
+2628 
-2639 DNLTNEARPHF
+2639 
-2650 QVTVP
+2650 
-2655 ADVNG
+2655 
-2660 VRLSI
+2660 
-2665 DGGKTWFDATQSATS
+2665 
-2680 GVWDYTWLTNV
+2680 
-2691 ANGPHTL
+2691 
-2698 MVEASDKAGNKTT
+2698 
-2711 QKLDFTIDT
+2711 
-2720 ILSEPT
+2720 
-2726 ITLDSADDSAAGD
+2726 
-2739 NITNVKMPGFTLGN
+2739 
-2753 IDADVTKVVVTVAH
+2753 
-2767 DGKNQQIELIKNG
+2767 
-2780 GVWRFTP
+2780 
-2787 GAAWTDG
+2787 
-2794 DYTLTVKVEDK
+2794 
-2805 AGNTNY
+2805 
-2811 SAPLT
+2811 
-2816 VTIDTQTSIDR
+2816 
-2827 IELLNDTGIVGD
+2827 
-2839 NLTNEARPQFHIT
+2839 
-2852 VPTDV
+2852 
-2857 NSVQLSLDGGINWVN
+2857 
-2872 ATLTSDGVWEYIWPT
+2872 
-2887 DLVENTYT
+2887 
-2895 LTVKATD
+2895 
-2902 VAGNTATETL
+2902 
-2912 NFIID
+2912 
-2917 TTLSTPTITLDSA
+2917 
-2930 DDSGTA
+2930 
-2936 NDNKTNVKT
+2936 
-2945 PGFIIGGIDSD
+2945 
-2956 VTQVVVQVM
+2956 
-2965 RDGHSEEVELTQ
+2965 
-2977 TNGQWRFVPGSAWTD
+2977 
-2992 GDYTL
+2992 
-2997 TVTVKDEAGNIRHS
+2997 
-3011 APLTVTID
+3011 
-3019 TQITIDHIELVNDSG
+3019 
-3034 IPDDNLTNN
+3034 DNLTNN

-3104 GNKTT
+3104 GNQTT
-3109 QQLDFIIDTLLSEPT
+3109 QKLDFIIDTMLSEPT
-3124 IVLDNTDD
+3124 IVLDSTDD

-3137 DNLTNVNK
+3137 DNLTNANK
-3145 PTFLLGNIDADA
+3145 PTFILGNIDADA
-3157 RYVTVEVQHGGT
+3157 RYVTVEVQYGGT

-3317 TRLSTPTIA
+3317 TRLSTPTIT

-3342 VKRPGFTIGNIDA
+3342 VKRPGFTIGNIDS
-3355 DAHSVILRITQGGN
+3355 DAQSVILRITQGGN

-3402 DNAGNVRQSTPLVV
+3402 DNAGNVRQSTPLIV

-3466 ANWVSATQGIEGVW
+3466 ANWVSAAQGIEGVW

-3618 TQIAIDRIELV
+3618 TQIAIDHIELV

-3715 DITLLTPTIE
+3715 DITLMTPTIE

-4533 VTTPRFVIG
+4533 VTKPRFVIG

-4548 DTVVIRINGVSYSV
+4548 DTVVIRINGVSYPV

-4828 NNKTPTLIGS
+4828 NNKTPTLVGN
-4838 TLPNT
+4838 TLPNA

-4967 DGNYELTFK
+4967 DGNYVLTFK

-5033 STLTIRNPQGV
+5033 STLTIRSPQGV

-5083 KEILIEH
+5083 KDILIEH

-5405 RPTFSIFGEMNQSVQ
+5405 RPTFSISGEMNQSVQ

-5569 VNQEKYSIWVDTHIK
+5569 INQEKYSIWVDTHIQ

-5597 KTEWWSNSDLIT
+5597 KTDWWSNSSTIT
-5609 MRGTGEIGATVSL
+5609 MRGMGEIGATVSL

-5636 TGRWELSTDK
+5636 NGQWELSTDQ
-5646 LPEGTYDISLVIEDS
+5646 LPEGKYDITLSIEDN
-5661 AGNRWEDVREIFIDR
+5661 AGNRKEEVHEIFIDR

-5706 IITDSEGNTYTLT
+5706 IITDSNGNTYTLT

-5750 DDVPLDIMKEVPVI
+5750 DDVSLDIMKEVPVI

-5866 AGEDNGASDSDNVTN
+5866 AGEDNGVSDSDNVTN

-5903 THNGVTDIYQA
+5903 THNGVTDTYQA

-5920 WTFTPPAAWNDGNYT
+5920 WTFTPPAAWNDGTYT

-5995 HLRTEPSAAEE
+5995 HLRTVPSAAEE
-6006 SVVKV
+6006 SVVKE

-6107 IVNAMNVRGKTEDD
+6107 IVNAMNARGKTEDD

>member
-2128 DNTDDSGTKGDHLT
+2128 DSTDDSGTKGDHLT

-2427 NIELVND
+2427 N
-2434 SGIPDD
+2434 
-2440 NLTNNVRPHFQVT
+2440 
-2453 VPTDVNVVRL
+2453 
-2463 SIDGG
+2463 
-2468 KTWFNATQSATP
+2468 
-2480 GVWDYIWPDDVA
+2480 
-2492 DGGYT
+2492 
-2497 LTVEA
+2497 
-2502 TDEAGNKATQT
+2502 
-2513 LDFTIDTTLSVP
+2513 
-2525 TLSLDSA
+2525 
-2532 DDSGIAG
+2532 
-2539 DNITNVKTPGFT
+2539 
-2551 LNNID
+2551 
-2556 TDVSR
+2556 
-2561 VIVEVM
+2561 
-2567 HNGIKQEVPLVQT
+2567 
-2580 GGQWRFA
+2580 
-2587 PTSDWADGDYIL
+2587 
-2599 TVKVEDR
+2599 
-2606 AGNVKQSAPLTV
+2606 
-2618 TVDTHIAIDR
+2618 
-2628 IELVNDSGIPG
+2628 
-2639 DNLTNEARPHF
+2639 
-2650 QVTVP
+2650 
-2655 ADVNG
+2655 
-2660 VRLSI
+2660 
-2665 DGGKTWFDATQSATS
+2665 
-2680 GVWDYTWLTNV
+2680 
-2691 ANGPHTL
+2691 
-2698 MVEASDKAGNKTT
+2698 
-2711 QKLDFTIDT
+2711 
-2720 ILSEPT
+2720 
-2726 ITLDSADDSAAGD
+2726 
-2739 NITNVKMPGFTLGN
+2739 
-2753 IDADVTKVVVTVAH
+2753 
-2767 DGKNQQIELIKNG
+2767 
-2780 GVWRFTP
+2780 
-2787 GAAWTDG
+2787 
-2794 DYTLTVKVEDK
+2794 
-2805 AGNTNY
+2805 
-2811 SAPLT
+2811 
-2816 VTIDTQTSIDR
+2816 
-2827 IELLNDTGIVGD
+2827 
-2839 NLTNEARPQFHIT
+2839 
-2852 VPTDV
+2852 
-2857 NSVQLSLDGGINWVN
+2857 
-2872 ATLTSDGVWEYIWPT
+2872 
-2887 DLVENTYT
+2887 
-2895 LTVKATD
+2895 
-2902 VAGNTATETL
+2902 
-2912 NFIID
+2912 
-2917 TTLSTPTITLDSA
+2917 
-2930 DDSGTA
+2930 
-2936 NDNKTNVKT
+2936 
-2945 PGFIIGGIDSD
+2945 
-2956 VTQVVVQVM
+2956 
-2965 RDGHSEEVELTQ
+2965 
-2977 TNGQWRFVPGSAWTD
+2977 
-2992 GDYTL
+2992 
-2997 TVTVKDEAGNIRHS
+2997 
-3011 APLTVTID
+3011 
-3019 TQITIDHIELVNDSG
+3019 IELVNDSG

-4069 DYNATKVGAGWQ
+4069 DYNATKGGAGWQ

-4548 DTVVIRINGVSYSV
+4548 DTVVIRINGVSYPV

>member
-450 DNITNSTLPTFIGVA
+450 DSITNSTLPTFIGVA

-540 TNDSGIVGD
+540 TDDSGIVGD

-630 VPPTVSLEDYVVLP
+630 VPPTVSLEDFVVLP

-1060 SVQVWDAMSDT
+1060 SVQVWDAASDT

-1114 IFDFTI
+1114 VFDFTI

-1182 NGSWLFIPG
+1182 NGSWLFTPG

-1206 DKAGNTNYSAPLTV
+1206 DKAGNTSYSAPLTV

-1328 VLDSADDTGIQGD
+1328 VLNSADDTGVQGD
-1341 NMTNSTQPTFA
+1341 NMTNRTQPTFA

-1431 LVNDSGIPDD
+1431 LVNDSGIPND

-1477 SATPG
+1477 SAT
-1482 VWDYIWPD
+1482 
-1490 DVADGGYTLTVEA
+1490 T
-1503 TDEAGNKATQTLDF
+1503 
-1517 TIDTTLSVPTL
+1517 
-1528 SLDSADDSGI
+1528 
-1538 AGDNITNVKTPGF
+1538 
-1551 TLNNIDTDVS
+1551 
-1561 RVIVEVM
+1561 
-1568 HNGIKQE
+1568 
-1575 VPLVQT
+1575 
-1581 GGQWRF
+1581 
-1587 APTSDWADGDYILTV
+1587 
-1602 KVEDR
+1602 
-1607 AGNVKQSAPL
+1607 
-1617 TVTVDT
+1617 
-1623 HIAID
+1623 
-1628 RIELVNDSGIPGDNL
+1628 
-1643 TNEARPHF
+1643 
-1651 QVTVPADVNGV
+1651 
-1662 RLSIDGGKTW
+1662 
-1672 FDATQSATSG
+1672 
-1682 VWDYTW
+1682 
-1688 LTNVANGPHTLMVE
+1688 
-1702 ASDKAGNKTTQKLD
+1702 
-1716 FTIDTILSEPTITLD
+1716 
-1731 SADDSAA
+1731 
-1738 GDNITNVKMPGF
+1738 
-1750 TLGNIDADV
+1750 
-1759 TKVVVTVA
+1759 
-1767 HDGKNQ
+1767 
-1773 QIELI
+1773 
-1778 KNGGVWRFT
+1778 
-1787 PGAAWTDG
+1787 
-1795 DYTLT
+1795 
-1800 VKVEDKAGNTNY
+1800 
-1812 SAPLTVTIDT
+1812 
-1822 QTSID
+1822 
-1827 RIELLNDTGIVGDN
+1827 
-1841 LTNEARPQFHITVP
+1841 
-1855 TDVNSVQLSLDGG
+1855 
-1868 INWVNATLTSD
+1868 
-1879 GVWEYI
+1879 
-1885 WPTDLVENTYTLTVK
+1885 
-1900 ATDVAGNTATETLN
+1900 
-1914 FIIDTTLSTPT
+1914 
-1925 ITLDS
+1925 
-1930 ADDSGTANDNKTNV
+1930 
-1944 KTPGFIIGGI
+1944 
-1954 DSDVTQVVVQV
+1954 
-1965 MRDGHSE
+1965 
-1972 EVELTQTNGQ
+1972 
-1982 WRFVPGSAWTDGDYT
+1982 
-1997 LTVTVKDEA
+1997 
-2006 GNIRHS
+2006 
-2012 APLTVTIDTQI
+2012 
-2023 TIDHIELVNDSG
+2023 
-2035 IPDDNLTNNVRPH
+2035 
-2048 FQVTVPTDVNVVRLS
+2048 
-2063 IDGGKTWFNA
+2063 
-2073 TQSATPGVWDYTW
+2073 GVWDYTW

-2099 EATDKAGNKTT
+2099 EATDKAGN
-2110 QQLDFIIDTL
+2110 Q
-2120 LSEPTIVL
+2120 
-2128 DNTDDSGTKGDHLT
+2128 
-2142 NVNKPTF
+2142 
-2149 LLGNIDADARYV
+2149 
-2161 TVEVQH
+2161 
-2167 GGTKEVL
+2167 
-2174 TATKDATGNWSVT
+2174 
-2187 PTGTWA
+2187 
-2193 DGDYTLTVRVED
+2193 
-2205 EAGNEKHSASLTVTV
+2205 
-2220 DTQIT
+2220 
-2225 IDVIELVNDN
+2225 
-2235 GIPGD
+2235 
-2240 NMTNDAHPQFRVT
+2240 
-2253 VPGDVNEVSLSIDG
+2253 
-2267 GVTWV
+2267 
-2272 KATQS
+2272 
-2277 ATPGVWN
+2277 
-2284 YTWPGT
+2284 
-2290 VPDGD
+2290 
-2295 YTLNVKATDNAGNTV
+2295 
-2310 TETLHFTIDTT
+2310 
-2321 LSTPVIVLDSAD
+2321 
-2333 DSGVH
+2333 
-2338 GDNMTNHTQ
+2338 
-2347 PTFALQHIDDD
+2347 
-2358 AVRVTVSVE
+2358 
-2367 HGGVTTTFDATKD
+2367 
-2380 AGGWTFTP
+2380 
-2388 TGAWADGDYT
+2388 
-2398 LSVSVEDKAGN
+2398 
-2409 TSHSASLTVTV
+2409 
-2420 DTQIAIN
+2420 
-2427 NIELVND
+2427 
-2434 SGIPDD
+2434 
-2440 NLTNNVRPHFQVT
+2440 
-2453 VPTDVNVVRL
+2453 
-2463 SIDGG
+2463 
-2468 KTWFNATQSATP
+2468 
-2480 GVWDYIWPDDVA
+2480 
-2492 DGGYT
+2492 
-2497 LTVEA
+2497 
-2502 TDEAGNKATQT
+2502 
-2513 LDFTIDTTLSVP
+2513 
-2525 TLSLDSA
+2525 
-2532 DDSGIAG
+2532 
-2539 DNITNVKTPGFT
+2539 
-2551 LNNID
+2551 
-2556 TDVSR
+2556 
-2561 VIVEVM
+2561 
-2567 HNGIKQEVPLVQT
+2567 
-2580 GGQWRFA
+2580 
-2587 PTSDWADGDYIL
+2587 
-2599 TVKVEDR
+2599 
-2606 AGNVKQSAPLTV
+2606 
-2618 TVDTHIAIDR
+2618 
-2628 IELVNDSGIPG
+2628 
-2639 DNLTNEARPHF
+2639 
-2650 QVTVP
+2650 
-2655 ADVNG
+2655 
-2660 VRLSI
+2660 
-2665 DGGKTWFDATQSATS
+2665 
-2680 GVWDYTWLTNV
+2680 
-2691 ANGPHTL
+2691 
-2698 MVEASDKAGNKTT
+2698 
-2711 QKLDFTIDT
+2711 
-2720 ILSEPT
+2720 
-2726 ITLDSADDSAAGD
+2726 
-2739 NITNVKMPGFTLGN
+2739 
-2753 IDADVTKVVVTVAH
+2753 
-2767 DGKNQQIELIKNG
+2767 
-2780 GVWRFTP
+2780 
-2787 GAAWTDG
+2787 
-2794 DYTLTVKVEDK
+2794 
-2805 AGNTNY
+2805 
-2811 SAPLT
+2811 
-2816 VTIDTQTSIDR
+2816 
-2827 IELLNDTGIVGD
+2827 
-2839 NLTNEARPQFHIT
+2839 
-2852 VPTDV
+2852 
-2857 NSVQLSLDGGINWVN
+2857 
-2872 ATLTSDGVWEYIWPT
+2872 
-2887 DLVENTYT
+2887 
-2895 LTVKATD
+2895 
-2902 VAGNTATETL
+2902 
-2912 NFIID
+2912 
-2917 TTLSTPTITLDSA
+2917 
-2930 DDSGTA
+2930 
-2936 NDNKTNVKT
+2936 
-2945 PGFIIGGIDSD
+2945 
-2956 VTQVVVQVM
+2956 
-2965 RDGHSEEVELTQ
+2965 
-2977 TNGQWRFVPGSAWTD
+2977 
-2992 GDYTL
+2992 
-2997 TVTVKDEAGNIRHS
+2997 
-3011 APLTVTID
+3011 
-3019 TQITIDHIELVNDSG
+3019 
-3034 IPDDNLTNN
+3034 
-3043 VRPHFQVTV
+3043 
-3052 PTDVNV
+3052 
-3058 VRLSIDGGK
+3058 
-3067 TWFNATQSATPGVWD
+3067 
-3082 YTWLADVGEGKH
+3082 
-3094 TLTVE
+3094 
-3099 ATDKA
+3099 
-3104 GNKTT
+3104 TT

-3157 RYVTVEVQHGGT
+3157 RYVMVEVQHGGT

-3278 GIWDYTWPK
+3278 GTWDYTWPK

-3397 TVEVT
+3397 TVEVQ

-3618 TQIAIDRIELV
+3618 TQIAIDHIELV

-3715 DITLLTPTIE
+3715 DITLMTPTIE

-3838 GDRLTNHDRPVFDIH
+3838 GDRLTNHDRPVFDIR

-4296 TDIAGNTKTSAELR
+4296 TDIAGNTKTSAELK

-4533 VTTPRFVIG
+4533 VTKPRFVIG

-4548 DTVVIRINGVSYSV
+4548 DTVVIRINGVSYPV

-4828 NNKTPTLIGS
+4828 NNKTPTLVGN
-4838 TLPNT
+4838 TLPNA

-4967 DGNYELTFK
+4967 DGNYVLTFK

-5033 STLTIRNPQGV
+5033 STLTIRSPQGV

-5083 KEILIEH
+5083 KDILIEH

-5405 RPTFSIFGEMNQSVQ
+5405 RPTFSISGEMNQSVQ

-5569 VNQEKYSIWVDTHIK
+5569 VNQEKYSIWVDTHIQ

-5597 KTEWWSNSDLIT
+5597 KTDWWSNSSTIT
-5609 MRGTGEIGATVSL
+5609 MRGMGEIGATVSL

-5636 TGRWELSTDK
+5636 NGQWELSTDQ
-5646 LPEGTYDISLVIEDS
+5646 LPEGKYDITLSIEDN
-5661 AGNRWEDVREIFIDR
+5661 AGNRKEEVHEIFIDR

-5706 IITDSEGNTYTLT
+5706 IITDSNGNTYTLT

-5750 DDVPLDIMKEVPVI
+5750 DDVSLDIMKEVPVI

-5866 AGEDNGASDSDNVTN
+5866 AGEDNGVSDSDNVTN

-5903 THNGVTDIYQA
+5903 THNGVTDTYQA

-5920 WTFTPPAAWNDGNYT
+5920 WTFTPPAAWNDGTYT

-5995 HLRTEPSAAEE
+5995 HLRTVPSAAEE
-6006 SVVKV
+6006 SVVKE

-6107 IVNAMNVRGKTEDD
+6107 IVNAMNARGKTEDD

>member
-621 SYVIDTIAP
+621 SYVIDTVAP
-630 VPPTVSLEDYVVLP
+630 VPPTVSLEDFVVLP

-1032 SDSGIS
+1032 SDSGVS

-1060 SVQVWDAMSDT
+1060 SVQVWDAASDT

-1114 IFDFTI
+1114 VFDFTI

-1377 ATKGTGGWT
+1377 ATKGTGGWS
-1386 FTPPTSWADGDYTLS
+1386 FTPTGAWADGDYTLS

-1431 LVNDSGIPDD
+1431 LVNDSGIPND

-1482 VWDYIWPD
+1482 AWDYIWPD

-1503 TDEAGNKATQTLDF
+1503 TDKAGNKTTQELDF

-1628 RIELVNDSGIPGDNL
+1628 RIELVNDSGIPDDNL

-1885 WPTDLVENTYTLTVK
+1885 WPTDLIENTYTLTVK

-2023 TIDHIELVNDSG
+2023 
-2035 IPDDNLTNNVRPH
+2035 
-2048 FQVTVPTDVNVVRLS
+2048 
-2063 IDGGKTWFNA
+2063 A
-2073 TQSATPGVWDYTW
+2073 
-2086 LADVGEGKHTLTV
+2086 
-2099 EATDKAGNKTT
+2099 
-2110 QQLDFIIDTL
+2110 
-2120 LSEPTIVL
+2120 
-2128 DNTDDSGTKGDHLT
+2128 
-2142 NVNKPTF
+2142 
-2149 LLGNIDADARYV
+2149 
-2161 TVEVQH
+2161 
-2167 GGTKEVL
+2167 
-2174 TATKDATGNWSVT
+2174 
-2187 PTGTWA
+2187 
-2193 DGDYTLTVRVED
+2193 
-2205 EAGNEKHSASLTVTV
+2205 
-2220 DTQIT
+2220 
-2225 IDVIELVNDN
+2225 
-2235 GIPGD
+2235 
-2240 NMTNDAHPQFRVT
+2240 
-2253 VPGDVNEVSLSIDG
+2253 
-2267 GVTWV
+2267 
-2272 KATQS
+2272 
-2277 ATPGVWN
+2277 
-2284 YTWPGT
+2284 
-2290 VPDGD
+2290 
-2295 YTLNVKATDNAGNTV
+2295 
-2310 TETLHFTIDTT
+2310 
-2321 LSTPVIVLDSAD
+2321 
-2333 DSGVH
+2333 
-2338 GDNMTNHTQ
+2338 
-2347 PTFALQHIDDD
+2347 
-2358 AVRVTVSVE
+2358 
-2367 HGGVTTTFDATKD
+2367 
-2380 AGGWTFTP
+2380 
-2388 TGAWADGDYT
+2388 
-2398 LSVSVEDKAGN
+2398 
-2409 TSHSASLTVTV
+2409 
-2420 DTQIAIN
+2420 
-2427 NIELVND
+2427 
-2434 SGIPDD
+2434 
-2440 NLTNNVRPHFQVT
+2440 
-2453 VPTDVNVVRL
+2453 
-2463 SIDGG
+2463 
-2468 KTWFNATQSATP
+2468 
-2480 GVWDYIWPDDVA
+2480 
-2492 DGGYT
+2492 
-2497 LTVEA
+2497 
-2502 TDEAGNKATQT
+2502 
-2513 LDFTIDTTLSVP
+2513 
-2525 TLSLDSA
+2525 
-2532 DDSGIAG
+2532 
-2539 DNITNVKTPGFT
+2539 
-2551 LNNID
+2551 
-2556 TDVSR
+2556 
-2561 VIVEVM
+2561 
-2567 HNGIKQEVPLVQT
+2567 
-2580 GGQWRFA
+2580 
-2587 PTSDWADGDYIL
+2587 
-2599 TVKVEDR
+2599 
-2606 AGNVKQSAPLTV
+2606 
-2618 TVDTHIAIDR
+2618 
-2628 IELVNDSGIPG
+2628 
-2639 DNLTNEARPHF
+2639 
-2650 QVTVP
+2650 
-2655 ADVNG
+2655 
-2660 VRLSI
+2660 
-2665 DGGKTWFDATQSATS
+2665 
-2680 GVWDYTWLTNV
+2680 
-2691 ANGPHTL
+2691 
-2698 MVEASDKAGNKTT
+2698 
-2711 QKLDFTIDT
+2711 
-2720 ILSEPT
+2720 
-2726 ITLDSADDSAAGD
+2726 
-2739 NITNVKMPGFTLGN
+2739 
-2753 IDADVTKVVVTVAH
+2753 
-2767 DGKNQQIELIKNG
+2767 
-2780 GVWRFTP
+2780 
-2787 GAAWTDG
+2787 
-2794 DYTLTVKVEDK
+2794 
-2805 AGNTNY
+2805 
-2811 SAPLT
+2811 
-2816 VTIDTQTSIDR
+2816 
-2827 IELLNDTGIVGD
+2827 
-2839 NLTNEARPQFHIT
+2839 
-2852 VPTDV
+2852 
-2857 NSVQLSLDGGINWVN
+2857 
-2872 ATLTSDGVWEYIWPT
+2872 
-2887 DLVENTYT
+2887 
-2895 LTVKATD
+2895 
-2902 VAGNTATETL
+2902 
-2912 NFIID
+2912 
-2917 TTLSTPTITLDSA
+2917 
-2930 DDSGTA
+2930 
-2936 NDNKTNVKT
+2936 
-2945 PGFIIGGIDSD
+2945 
-2956 VTQVVVQVM
+2956 
-2965 RDGHSEEVELTQ
+2965 
-2977 TNGQWRFVPGSAWTD
+2977 
-2992 GDYTL
+2992 
-2997 TVTVKDEAGNIRHS
+2997 
-3011 APLTVTID
+3011 
-3019 TQITIDHIELVNDSG
+3019 IDHIELVNDSG

-3157 RYVTVEVQHGGT
+3157 RYVTVEVQHGGTKEVLTATKDATGNWSVTPTGTWADGDYTLTVRVEDEAGNEKHSASLTVTVDTQITIDAIELVNDNGIPGDNMTNDAHPQFRVTVPGDVNEVSLSIDGGVTWVKATQSATPDVWNYTWPGTVPDGDYTLNVKATDNAGNTVTETLHFTIDTTLSVPVIVLNSADDTGVQGDNMTNSTQPTFALQHIDDDAVRVTVSVEHGGVTTTFDATKGVGGWSFTPTGAWADGDYTLSVSVEDKAGNTSHSASLTVTVDTQIAINNIELVNDSGIPDDNLTNNVRPHFQVKVPTDVNEVRLSIDGGKTWFNATQSATPGVWDYTWLADVGEGKHTLTVEATDKAGNQTTQKLDFIIDTMLSEPTIVLDSTDDSGTKGDNLTNANKPTFILGNIDADARYVTVEVQYGGT

-3317 TRLSTPTIA
+3317 TRLSTPTIT

-3342 VKRPGFTIGNIDA
+3342 VKRPGFTIGNIDS
-3355 DAHSVILRITQGGN
+3355 DAQSVILRITQGGN

-3402 DNAGNVRQSTPLVV
+3402 DNAGNVRQSTPLIV

-3466 ANWVSATQGIEGVW
+3466 ANWVSAAQGIEGVW

-3618 TQIAIDRIELV
+3618 TQIAIDHIELV

-3715 DITLLTPTIE
+3715 DITLMTPTIE

-3838 GDRLTNHDRPVFDIH
+3838 GDRLTNHDRPVFDIR

-4296 TDIAGNTKTSAELR
+4296 TDIAGNTKTSAELK

-4533 VTTPRFVIG
+4533 VTKPRFVIG

-4548 DTVVIRINGVSYSV
+4548 DTVVIRINGVSYPV

-4828 NNKTPTLIGS
+4828 NNKTPTLVGN
-4838 TLPNT
+4838 TLPNA

-4967 DGNYELTFK
+4967 DGNYVLTFK

-5033 STLTIRNPQGV
+5033 STLTIRSPQGV

-5083 KEILIEH
+5083 KDILIEH

-5405 RPTFSIFGEMNQSVQ
+5405 RPTFSISGEMNQSVQ

-5467 KTLNFTIDTFNTTP
+5467 KTLNFTIDTLNTTP

-5569 VNQEKYSIWVDTHIK
+5569 VNQEKYSIWVDTHIQ

-5597 KTEWWSNSDLIT
+5597 KTDWWSNSSTIT
-5609 MRGTGEIGATVSL
+5609 MRGMGEIGATVSL

-5636 TGRWELSTDK
+5636 NGQWELSTDQ
-5646 LPEGTYDISLVIEDS
+5646 LPEGKYDITLSIEDN
-5661 AGNRWEDVREIFIDR
+5661 AGNRKEEVHEIFIDR

-5706 IITDSEGNTYTLT
+5706 IITDSNGNIYTLT

-5750 DDVPLDIMKEVPVI
+5750 DDVSLDIMKEVPVI

-5866 AGEDNGASDSDNVTN
+5866 AGEDNGVSDSDNVTN

-5903 THNGVTDIYQA
+5903 THNGVTDTYQA

-5920 WTFTPPAAWNDGNYT
+5920 WTFTPPAAWNDGTYT

-5975 ATATAVTPPESETV
+5975 ATPTAVTPLESETV
-5989 NAESAT
+5989 NAESDT
-5995 HLRTEPSAAEE
+5995 HLRTVPSAAEE
-6006 SVVKV
+6006 SVVKE

-6047 VSIMFE
+6047 VSVMFE

-6107 IVNAMNVRGKTEDD
+6107 IVNAMNARGKAEDD

>member
-43 RGSVIIVNGA
+43 HGSVIIVNGA

-540 TNDSGIVGD
+540 TDDSGIVGD

-601 INNLTFTV
+601 VNNLTFTV

-621 SYVIDTIAP
+621 SYVIDTVAP
-630 VPPTVSLEDYVVLP
+630 VPPTVSLEDFVVLP

-1032 SDSGIS
+1032 SDSGIA

-1114 IFDFTI
+1114 VFDFTI

-1182 NGSWLFIPG
+1182 NGSWLFTPG

-1206 DKAGNTNYSAPLTV
+1206 DKAGNTSYSAPLTV

-1377 ATKGTGGWT
+1377 ATKGTGGWS
-1386 FTPPTSWADGDYTLS
+1386 FTPTGAWADGDYTLS

-1431 LVNDSGIPDD
+1431 LVNDSGIPND

-1482 VWDYIWPD
+1482 AWDYIWPD

-1503 TDEAGNKATQTLDF
+1503 TDKAGNKTTQELDF

-1885 WPTDLVENTYTLTVK
+1885 WPTDLIENTYTLTVK

-2023 TIDHIELVNDSG
+2023 AIDHIELVNDSG

-2128 DNTDDSGTKGDHLT
+2128 DSTDDSGTKGDNLT

-2225 IDVIELVNDN
+2225 IDGVELVNDS
-2235 GIPGD
+2235 GVKGD

-2321 LSTPVIVLDSAD
+2321 LSVPVIVLNSAD
-2333 DSGVH
+2333 DTGVQ
-2338 GDNMTNHTQ
+2338 GDNMTNSTQ

-2367 HGGVTTTFDATKD
+2367 HGGVTTTFDATKGT
-2380 AGGWTFTP
+2380 GGWSFTP

-2434 SGIPDD
+2434 SGIPND

-2453 VPTDVNVVRL
+2453 VPTDVN
-2463 SIDGG
+2463 
-2468 KTWFNATQSATP
+2468 
-2480 GVWDYIWPDDVA
+2480 
-2492 DGGYT
+2492 
-2497 LTVEA
+2497 E
-2502 TDEAGNKATQT
+2502 
-2513 LDFTIDTTLSVP
+2513 
-2525 TLSLDSA
+2525 
-2532 DDSGIAG
+2532 
-2539 DNITNVKTPGFT
+2539 
-2551 LNNID
+2551 
-2556 TDVSR
+2556 
-2561 VIVEVM
+2561 
-2567 HNGIKQEVPLVQT
+2567 
-2580 GGQWRFA
+2580 
-2587 PTSDWADGDYIL
+2587 
-2599 TVKVEDR
+2599 
-2606 AGNVKQSAPLTV
+2606 
-2618 TVDTHIAIDR
+2618 
-2628 IELVNDSGIPG
+2628 
-2639 DNLTNEARPHF
+2639 
-2650 QVTVP
+2650 
-2655 ADVNG
+2655 
-2660 VRLSI
+2660 
-2665 DGGKTWFDATQSATS
+2665 
-2680 GVWDYTWLTNV
+2680 
-2691 ANGPHTL
+2691 
-2698 MVEASDKAGNKTT
+2698 
-2711 QKLDFTIDT
+2711 
-2720 ILSEPT
+2720 
-2726 ITLDSADDSAAGD
+2726 
-2739 NITNVKMPGFTLGN
+2739 
-2753 IDADVTKVVVTVAH
+2753 
-2767 DGKNQQIELIKNG
+2767 
-2780 GVWRFTP
+2780 
-2787 GAAWTDG
+2787 
-2794 DYTLTVKVEDK
+2794 
-2805 AGNTNY
+2805 
-2811 SAPLT
+2811 
-2816 VTIDTQTSIDR
+2816 
-2827 IELLNDTGIVGD
+2827 
-2839 NLTNEARPQFHIT
+2839 
-2852 VPTDV
+2852 
-2857 NSVQLSLDGGINWVN
+2857 
-2872 ATLTSDGVWEYIWPT
+2872 
-2887 DLVENTYT
+2887 
-2895 LTVKATD
+2895 
-2902 VAGNTATETL
+2902 
-2912 NFIID
+2912 
-2917 TTLSTPTITLDSA
+2917 
-2930 DDSGTA
+2930 
-2936 NDNKTNVKT
+2936 
-2945 PGFIIGGIDSD
+2945 
-2956 VTQVVVQVM
+2956 
-2965 RDGHSEEVELTQ
+2965 
-2977 TNGQWRFVPGSAWTD
+2977 
-2992 GDYTL
+2992 
-2997 TVTVKDEAGNIRHS
+2997 
-3011 APLTVTID
+3011 
-3019 TQITIDHIELVNDSG
+3019 
-3034 IPDDNLTNN
+3034 
-3043 VRPHFQVTV
+3043 
-3052 PTDVNV
+3052 

-3104 GNKTT
+3104 GNQTT
-3109 QQLDFIIDTLLSEPT
+3109 QKLDFIIDTMLSEPT
-3124 IVLDNTDD
+3124 IVLDSTDD

-3137 DNLTNVNK
+3137 DNLTNANK
-3145 PTFLLGNIDADA
+3145 PTFILGNIDADA
-3157 RYVTVEVQHGGT
+3157 RYVTVEVQYGGT

-3193 GDYTLTVRVE
+3193 GDYMLTVRVE

-3317 TRLSTPTIA
+3317 TRLSTPTIT

-3342 VKRPGFTIGNIDA
+3342 VKRPGFTIGNIDS
-3355 DAHSVILRITQGGN
+3355 DAQSVILRITQGGN

-3402 DNAGNVRQSTPLVV
+3402 DNAGNVRQSTPLIV

-3466 ANWVSATQGIEGVW
+3466 ANWVSAAQGIEGVW

-3618 TQIAIDRIELV
+3618 TQIAIDHIELV

-3715 DITLLTPTIE
+3715 DITLMTPTIE

-3838 GDRLTNHDRPVFDIH
+3838 GDRLTNHDRPVFDIR

-4296 TDIAGNTKTSAELR
+4296 TDIAGNTKTSAELK

-4533 VTTPRFVIG
+4533 VTKPRFVIG

-4548 DTVVIRINGVSYSV
+4548 DTVVIRINGVSYPV

-4894 TAVDVTIDTEVA
+4894 TAVDLTIDTEVA

-5033 STLTIRNPQGV
+5033 STLTIRSPQGV

-5083 KEILIEH
+5083 KDILIEH

-5405 RPTFSIFGEMNQSVQ
+5405 RPTFSISGEMNQSVQ

-5569 VNQEKYSIWVDTHIK
+5569 VNQEKYSIWVDTHIQ

-5597 KTEWWSNSDLIT
+5597 KTDWWSNSSTIT
-5609 MRGTGEIGATVSL
+5609 MRGMGEIGATVSL

-5636 TGRWELSTDK
+5636 NGQWELSTDQ
-5646 LPEGTYDISLVIEDS
+5646 LPEGKYDITLSIEDN
-5661 AGNRWEDVREIFIDR
+5661 AGNRKEEVHEIFIDR

-5706 IITDSEGNTYTLT
+5706 IITDSNGNTYTLT

-5920 WTFTPPAAWNDGNYT
+5920 WTFTPPAAWNDGTYT

-5995 HLRTEPSAAEE
+5995 HLRTVPSAAEE
-6006 SVVKV
+6006 SVVKE

-6047 VSIMFE
+6047 VSVMFE

-6082 VKFIDKDNDFL
+6082 VKFIDKDDDFL

-6107 IVNAMNVRGKTEDD
+6107 IVNAMNARGKTEDD

>member
-43 RGSVIIVNGA
+43 HGSVIIVNGA

-115 EELKKQLDDA
+115 EELKKQLDEA

-540 TNDSGIVGD
+540 TDDSGIVGD

-601 INNLTFTV
+601 VNNLTFTV

-621 SYVIDTIAP
+621 SYVIDTVAP
-630 VPPTVSLEDYVVLP
+630 VPPTVSLEDFVVLP

-1060 SVQVWDAMSDT
+1060 SVQVWDAASDT

-1114 IFDFTI
+1114 VFDFTI

-1182 NGSWLFIPG
+1182 NGSWLFTPG

-1328 VLDSADDTGIQGD
+1328 VLNSADDTGVQGD

-1377 ATKGTGGWT
+1377 ATKGVGGWS
-1386 FTPPTSWADGDYTLS
+1386 FTPTGAWADGDYTLS

-1431 LVNDSGIPDD
+1431 LVNDSGIPND

-1477 SATPG
+1477 NATPG

-1503 TDEAGNKATQTLDF
+1503 TDEAGNKTTQTLDF

-1561 RVIVEVM
+1561 RVTVEVM

-1716 FTIDTILSEPTITLD
+1716 FIIDTMLSEPTITLD

-1787 PGAAWTDG
+1787 PGADWTDG

-1868 INWVNATLTSD
+1868 INWVNATLTPD

-1930 ADDSGTANDNKTNV
+1930 SDDSGTANDNKTNV

-2023 TIDHIELVNDSG
+2023 AIDHIELVNDSG

-2128 DNTDDSGTKGDHLT
+2128 DNTDDSGTKGDNLT

-2333 DSGVH
+2333 DTGIQ
-2338 GDNMTNHTQ
+2338 GDNMTNRTQ
-2347 PTFALQHIDDD
+2347 PTFNLQHIDDD

-2367 HGGVTTTFDATKD
+2367 HGGVTSTFDATKGV
-2380 AGGWTFTP
+2380 GGWTFTP
-2388 TGAWADGDYT
+2388 PTSWGAGDYT

-2434 SGIPDD
+2434 SGIPND

-2468 KTWFNATQSATP
+2468 KTWFNATQ
-2480 GVWDYIWPDDVA
+2480 
-2492 DGGYT
+2492 
-2497 LTVEA
+2497 
-2502 TDEAGNKATQT
+2502 N
-2513 LDFTIDTTLSVP
+2513 
-2525 TLSLDSA
+2525 
-2532 DDSGIAG
+2532 
-2539 DNITNVKTPGFT
+2539 
-2551 LNNID
+2551 
-2556 TDVSR
+2556 
-2561 VIVEVM
+2561 
-2567 HNGIKQEVPLVQT
+2567 
-2580 GGQWRFA
+2580 
-2587 PTSDWADGDYIL
+2587 
-2599 TVKVEDR
+2599 
-2606 AGNVKQSAPLTV
+2606 
-2618 TVDTHIAIDR
+2618 
-2628 IELVNDSGIPG
+2628 
-2639 DNLTNEARPHF
+2639 
-2650 QVTVP
+2650 
-2655 ADVNG
+2655 
-2660 VRLSI
+2660 
-2665 DGGKTWFDATQSATS
+2665 
-2680 GVWDYTWLTNV
+2680 
-2691 ANGPHTL
+2691 
-2698 MVEASDKAGNKTT
+2698 
-2711 QKLDFTIDT
+2711 
-2720 ILSEPT
+2720 
-2726 ITLDSADDSAAGD
+2726 
-2739 NITNVKMPGFTLGN
+2739 
-2753 IDADVTKVVVTVAH
+2753 
-2767 DGKNQQIELIKNG
+2767 
-2780 GVWRFTP
+2780 
-2787 GAAWTDG
+2787 
-2794 DYTLTVKVEDK
+2794 
-2805 AGNTNY
+2805 
-2811 SAPLT
+2811 
-2816 VTIDTQTSIDR
+2816 
-2827 IELLNDTGIVGD
+2827 
-2839 NLTNEARPQFHIT
+2839 
-2852 VPTDV
+2852 
-2857 NSVQLSLDGGINWVN
+2857 
-2872 ATLTSDGVWEYIWPT
+2872 
-2887 DLVENTYT
+2887 
-2895 LTVKATD
+2895 
-2902 VAGNTATETL
+2902 
-2912 NFIID
+2912 
-2917 TTLSTPTITLDSA
+2917 
-2930 DDSGTA
+2930 
-2936 NDNKTNVKT
+2936 
-2945 PGFIIGGIDSD
+2945 
-2956 VTQVVVQVM
+2956 
-2965 RDGHSEEVELTQ
+2965 
-2977 TNGQWRFVPGSAWTD
+2977 
-2992 GDYTL
+2992 
-2997 TVTVKDEAGNIRHS
+2997 
-3011 APLTVTID
+3011 
-3019 TQITIDHIELVNDSG
+3019 
-3034 IPDDNLTNN
+3034 
-3043 VRPHFQVTV
+3043 
-3052 PTDVNV
+3052 
-3058 VRLSIDGGK
+3058 
-3067 TWFNATQSATPGVWD
+3067 ATPGVWD

-3109 QQLDFIIDTLLSEPT
+3109 QKLDFIIDTLLSEPT

-3137 DNLTNVNK
+3137 DNLTNANK

-3157 RYVTVEVQHGGT
+3157 RYVTVEVQHGST

-3203 DDAGNVK
+3203 DEAGNVK
-3210 YSAPLTV
+3210 YSAPLMV

-3317 TRLSTPTIA
+3317 TRLSTPTIT

-3342 VKRPGFTIGNIDA
+3342 VKRPGFTIGNIDS
-3355 DAHSVILRITQGGN
+3355 DAQSVILRITQGGN

-3402 DNAGNVRQSTPLVV
+3402 DNAGNVRQSTPLIV

-3466 ANWVSATQGIEGVW
+3466 ANWVSAAQGIEGVW

-3493 TLTVMVTDRAGN
+3493 ILTVMVTDRAGN

-3618 TQIAIDRIELV
+3618 TQIAIDHIELV

-3682 TWPTDMPEGQHTLTV
+3682 TWPTDMPEGQHTLIV

-3706 MTETLNFTI
+3706 MTGTLDFTI

-3838 GDRLTNHDRPVFDIH
+3838 GDRLTNHDRPVFDIR

-3909 VKESAPF
+3909 VKESAPL

-3952 DVPGDVVQVRV
+3952 DVPGDVIQVRV

-4183 GSALPDGQHTLLV
+4183 GSALPDGKHTLLV

-4296 TDIAGNTKTSAELR
+4296 TDIAGNTKTSAELQ

-4533 VTTPRFVIG
+4533 VTKPRFVIG

-4548 DTVVIRINGVSYSV
+4548 DTVVIRINGVSYPV

-4613 RMEPASDTGNSNSDN
+4613 RMEPASDTGSSNSDN

-4653 DKSGREVLKQTIT
+4653 DKSGREVLKHTIT

-4726 HEATS
+4726 YEATS
-4731 LRPEFKGFAEAF
+4731 LRPEFKGLAEAF

-4828 NNKTPTLIGS
+4828 NNKTPTLVGN
-4838 TLPNT
+4838 TLPNA

-4967 DGNYELTFK
+4967 DGNYVLTFK

-5083 KEILIEH
+5083 KDILIEH

-5301 ITNHNKPVLV
+5301 ITSHNKPVLV

-5380 FIDNPAMVAG
+5380 FIDNPVMMAG

-5405 RPTFSIFGEMNQSVQ
+5405 RPAFSIYGEMNQSVQ

-5537 NEKGHWQMPVNP
+5537 NDKGHWQMPVNP

-5569 VNQEKYSIWVDTHIK
+5569 VNQEKYSIWVDTHIQ

-5597 KTEWWSNSDLIT
+5597 KTDWWSNSSTIT
-5609 MRGTGEIGATVSL
+5609 MRGMGEIGATVSL

-5636 TGRWELSTDK
+5636 NGQWELSTDQ
-5646 LPEGTYDISLVIEDS
+5646 LPEGKYDITLSIEDN
-5661 AGNRWEDVREIFIDR
+5661 AGNRKEEVHEIFIDR

-5706 IITDSEGNTYTLT
+5706 IITDSNGNTYTLT

-5750 DDVPLDIMKEVPVI
+5750 DDVPLDIMKETPVI

-5772 GTVGDNITRDKQP
+5772 GTVGDNITRDNQP

-5826 ADGSYTISVIAS
+5826 ADGSYTVSVIAS

-5866 AGEDNGASDSDNVTN
+5866 AGEGNGASDSDNVTNHN

-5920 WTFTPPAAWNDGNYT
+5920 WTFTPPAAWNDGTYT

-5947 QQSASLA
+5947 LQSASLE

-5995 HLRTEPSAAEE
+5995 HLRTVPSAAEE
-6006 SVVKV
+6006 SVVKE

-6047 VSIMFE
+6047 VSVMFE

-6082 VKFIDKDNDFL
+6082 VKFLDKDDDFL

-6107 IVNAMNVRGKTEDD
+6107 IVNAMNARGKTEDD

-6127 TSSVGHNNNGAIDVF
+6127 TSSVGHNNNGAIEVF

>member
-540 TNDSGIVGD
+540 TDDSGIVGD

-601 INNLTFTV
+601 VNNLTFTV

-621 SYVIDTIAP
+621 SYVIDTVAP
-630 VPPTVSLEDYVVLP
+630 VPPTVSLEDFVVLP

-1032 SDSGIS
+1032 SDSGIA

-1114 IFDFTI
+1114 VFDFTI

-1182 NGSWLFIPG
+1182 NGSWLFTPG

-1206 DKAGNTNYSAPLTV
+1206 DKAGNTSYSAPLTV

-1303 TDKAGNTVTKTI
+1303 TDKAGNTVAKTI

-1377 ATKGTGGWT
+1377 ATKGTGGWS
-1386 FTPPTSWADGDYTLS
+1386 FTPTGAWADGDYTLS

-1431 LVNDSGIPDD
+1431 LVNDSGIPND

-1482 VWDYIWPD
+1482 AWDYIWPD

-1503 TDEAGNKATQTLDF
+1503 TDKAGNKTTQELDF

-1885 WPTDLVENTYTLTVK
+1885 WPTDLIENTYTLTVK

-2023 TIDHIELVNDSG
+2023 
-2035 IPDDNLTNNVRPH
+2035 
-2048 FQVTVPTDVNVVRLS
+2048 
-2063 IDGGKTWFNA
+2063 A
-2073 TQSATPGVWDYTW
+2073 
-2086 LADVGEGKHTLTV
+2086 
-2099 EATDKAGNKTT
+2099 
-2110 QQLDFIIDTL
+2110 
-2120 LSEPTIVL
+2120 
-2128 DNTDDSGTKGDHLT
+2128 
-2142 NVNKPTF
+2142 
-2149 LLGNIDADARYV
+2149 
-2161 TVEVQH
+2161 
-2167 GGTKEVL
+2167 
-2174 TATKDATGNWSVT
+2174 
-2187 PTGTWA
+2187 
-2193 DGDYTLTVRVED
+2193 
-2205 EAGNEKHSASLTVTV
+2205 
-2220 DTQIT
+2220 
-2225 IDVIELVNDN
+2225 
-2235 GIPGD
+2235 
-2240 NMTNDAHPQFRVT
+2240 
-2253 VPGDVNEVSLSIDG
+2253 
-2267 GVTWV
+2267 
-2272 KATQS
+2272 
-2277 ATPGVWN
+2277 
-2284 YTWPGT
+2284 
-2290 VPDGD
+2290 
-2295 YTLNVKATDNAGNTV
+2295 
-2310 TETLHFTIDTT
+2310 
-2321 LSTPVIVLDSAD
+2321 
-2333 DSGVH
+2333 
-2338 GDNMTNHTQ
+2338 
-2347 PTFALQHIDDD
+2347 
-2358 AVRVTVSVE
+2358 
-2367 HGGVTTTFDATKD
+2367 
-2380 AGGWTFTP
+2380 
-2388 TGAWADGDYT
+2388 
-2398 LSVSVEDKAGN
+2398 
-2409 TSHSASLTVTV
+2409 
-2420 DTQIAIN
+2420 
-2427 NIELVND
+2427 
-2434 SGIPDD
+2434 
-2440 NLTNNVRPHFQVT
+2440 
-2453 VPTDVNVVRL
+2453 
-2463 SIDGG
+2463 
-2468 KTWFNATQSATP
+2468 
-2480 GVWDYIWPDDVA
+2480 
-2492 DGGYT
+2492 
-2497 LTVEA
+2497 
-2502 TDEAGNKATQT
+2502 
-2513 LDFTIDTTLSVP
+2513 
-2525 TLSLDSA
+2525 
-2532 DDSGIAG
+2532 
-2539 DNITNVKTPGFT
+2539 
-2551 LNNID
+2551 
-2556 TDVSR
+2556 
-2561 VIVEVM
+2561 
-2567 HNGIKQEVPLVQT
+2567 
-2580 GGQWRFA
+2580 
-2587 PTSDWADGDYIL
+2587 
-2599 TVKVEDR
+2599 
-2606 AGNVKQSAPLTV
+2606 
-2618 TVDTHIAIDR
+2618 
-2628 IELVNDSGIPG
+2628 
-2639 DNLTNEARPHF
+2639 
-2650 QVTVP
+2650 
-2655 ADVNG
+2655 
-2660 VRLSI
+2660 
-2665 DGGKTWFDATQSATS
+2665 
-2680 GVWDYTWLTNV
+2680 
-2691 ANGPHTL
+2691 
-2698 MVEASDKAGNKTT
+2698 
-2711 QKLDFTIDT
+2711 
-2720 ILSEPT
+2720 
-2726 ITLDSADDSAAGD
+2726 
-2739 NITNVKMPGFTLGN
+2739 
-2753 IDADVTKVVVTVAH
+2753 
-2767 DGKNQQIELIKNG
+2767 
-2780 GVWRFTP
+2780 
-2787 GAAWTDG
+2787 
-2794 DYTLTVKVEDK
+2794 
-2805 AGNTNY
+2805 
-2811 SAPLT
+2811 
-2816 VTIDTQTSIDR
+2816 
-2827 IELLNDTGIVGD
+2827 
-2839 NLTNEARPQFHIT
+2839 
-2852 VPTDV
+2852 
-2857 NSVQLSLDGGINWVN
+2857 
-2872 ATLTSDGVWEYIWPT
+2872 
-2887 DLVENTYT
+2887 
-2895 LTVKATD
+2895 
-2902 VAGNTATETL
+2902 
-2912 NFIID
+2912 
-2917 TTLSTPTITLDSA
+2917 
-2930 DDSGTA
+2930 
-2936 NDNKTNVKT
+2936 
-2945 PGFIIGGIDSD
+2945 
-2956 VTQVVVQVM
+2956 
-2965 RDGHSEEVELTQ
+2965 
-2977 TNGQWRFVPGSAWTD
+2977 
-2992 GDYTL
+2992 
-2997 TVTVKDEAGNIRHS
+2997 
-3011 APLTVTID
+3011 
-3019 TQITIDHIELVNDSG
+3019 IDHIELVNDSG

-3157 RYVTVEVQHGGT
+3157 RYVTVEVQHGGTKEVLTATKDATGNWSVTPTGTWADGDYTLTVRVEDEAGNEKHSASLTVTVDTQITIDAIELVNDNGIPGDNMTNDAHPQFRVTVPGDVNEVSLSIDGGVTWVKATQSATPGVWNYTWPGTVPDGDYTLNVKATDNAGNTVTETLHFTIDTTLSVPVIVLNSADDTGVQGDNMTNSTQPTFALQHIDDDAVRVTVSVEHGGVTTTFDATKGVGGWSFTPTGAWADGDYTLSVSVEDKAGNTSHSASLTVTVDTQIAINNIELVNDSGIPDDNLTNNVRPHFQVKVPTDVNEVRLSIDGGKTWFNATQSATPGVWDYTWLADVGEGKHTLTVEATDKAGNQTTQKLDFIIDTMLSEPTIVLDSTDDSGTKGDNLTNANKPTFILGNIDADARYVTVEVQYGGT

-3317 TRLSTPTIA
+3317 TRLSTPTIT

-3342 VKRPGFTIGNIDA
+3342 VKRPGFTIGNIDS
-3355 DAHSVILRITQGGN
+3355 DAQSVILRITQGGN

-3402 DNAGNVRQSTPLVV
+3402 DNAGNVRQSTPLIV

-3466 ANWVSATQGIEGVW
+3466 ANWVSAAQGIEGVW

-3618 TQIAIDRIELV
+3618 TQIAIDHIELV

-3715 DITLLTPTIE
+3715 DITLMTPTIE

-3838 GDRLTNHDRPVFDIH
+3838 GDRLTNHDRPVFDIR

-4296 TDIAGNTKTSAELR
+4296 TDIAGNTKTSAELK

-4533 VTTPRFVIG
+4533 VTKPRFVIG

-4548 DTVVIRINGVSYSV
+4548 DTVVIRINGVSYPV

-4828 NNKTPTLIGS
+4828 NNKTPTLVGN
-4838 TLPNT
+4838 TLPNA

-4967 DGNYELTFK
+4967 DGNYVLTFK

-5033 STLTIRNPQGV
+5033 STLTIRSPQGV

-5083 KEILIEH
+5083 KDILIEH

-5405 RPTFSIFGEMNQSVQ
+5405 RPTFSISGEMNQSVQ

-5569 VNQEKYSIWVDTHIK
+5569 VNQEKYSIWVDTHIQ

-5597 KTEWWSNSDLIT
+5597 KTDWWSNSSTIT
-5609 MRGTGEIGATVSL
+5609 MRGMGEIGATVSL

-5636 TGRWELSTDK
+5636 NGQWELSTDQ
-5646 LPEGTYDISLVIEDS
+5646 LPEGKYDITLSIEDN
-5661 AGNRWEDVREIFIDR
+5661 AGNRKEEVHEIFIDR

-5706 IITDSEGNTYTLT
+5706 IITDSNGNTYTLT

-5750 DDVPLDIMKEVPVI
+5750 DDVSLDIMKEVPVI

-5866 AGEDNGASDSDNVTN
+5866 AGEDNGVSDSDNVTN

-5903 THNGVTDIYQA
+5903 THNGVTDTYQA

-5920 WTFTPPAAWNDGNYT
+5920 WTFTPPAAWNDGTYT

-5995 HLRTEPSAAEE
+5995 HLRTVPSAAEE
-6006 SVVKV
+6006 SVVKE

-6107 IVNAMNVRGKTEDD
+6107 IVNAMNARGKTEDD

>member
-115 EELKKQLDDA
+115 EELKKQLDEA

-159 SKQIE
+159 SKQME
-164 EMLQNFL
+164 EMLQEFL

-450 DNITNSTLPTFIGVA
+450 DSITNSTLPTFIGVA

-540 TNDSGIVGD
+540 TDDSGIVGD

-601 INNLTFTV
+601 VNNLTFTV

-621 SYVIDTIAP
+621 SYVIDTVAP
-630 VPPTVSLEDYVVLP
+630 VPPTVSLEDFVVLP

-1032 SDSGIS
+1032 SDSGIA

-1114 IFDFTI
+1114 VFDFTI

-1182 NGSWLFIPG
+1182 NGSWLFTPG

-1377 ATKGTGGWT
+1377 ATKGTGGWS
-1386 FTPPTSWADGDYTLS
+1386 FTPTGAWADGDYTLS

-1431 LVNDSGIPDD
+1431 LVNDSGIPND

-1482 VWDYIWPD
+1482 AWDYIWPD

-1503 TDEAGNKATQTLDF
+1503 TDKAGNKTTQELDF

-1561 RVIVEVM
+1561 RVTVEVM

-1672 FDATQSATSG
+1672 FDATQSATPG

-1716 FTIDTILSEPTITLD
+1716 FIIDTMLSEPTITLD

-2023 TIDHIELVNDSG
+2023 AIDHIELVNDSG
-2035 IPDDNLTNNVRPH
+2035 IPDDNLTN
-2048 FQVTVPTDVNVVRLS
+2048 
-2063 IDGGKTWFNA
+2063 
-2073 TQSATPGVWDYTW
+2073 
-2086 LADVGEGKHTLTV
+2086 
-2099 EATDKAGNKTT
+2099 EA
-2110 QQLDFIIDTL
+2110 
-2120 LSEPTIVL
+2120 
-2128 DNTDDSGTKGDHLT
+2128 
-2142 NVNKPTF
+2142 
-2149 LLGNIDADARYV
+2149 
-2161 TVEVQH
+2161 
-2167 GGTKEVL
+2167 
-2174 TATKDATGNWSVT
+2174 
-2187 PTGTWA
+2187 
-2193 DGDYTLTVRVED
+2193 
-2205 EAGNEKHSASLTVTV
+2205 
-2220 DTQIT
+2220 
-2225 IDVIELVNDN
+2225 
-2235 GIPGD
+2235 
-2240 NMTNDAHPQFRVT
+2240 
-2253 VPGDVNEVSLSIDG
+2253 
-2267 GVTWV
+2267 
-2272 KATQS
+2272 
-2277 ATPGVWN
+2277 
-2284 YTWPGT
+2284 
-2290 VPDGD
+2290 
-2295 YTLNVKATDNAGNTV
+2295 
-2310 TETLHFTIDTT
+2310 
-2321 LSTPVIVLDSAD
+2321 
-2333 DSGVH
+2333 
-2338 GDNMTNHTQ
+2338 
-2347 PTFALQHIDDD
+2347 
-2358 AVRVTVSVE
+2358 
-2367 HGGVTTTFDATKD
+2367 
-2380 AGGWTFTP
+2380 
-2388 TGAWADGDYT
+2388 
-2398 LSVSVEDKAGN
+2398 
-2409 TSHSASLTVTV
+2409 
-2420 DTQIAIN
+2420 
-2427 NIELVND
+2427 
-2434 SGIPDD
+2434 
-2440 NLTNNVRPHFQVT
+2440 
-2453 VPTDVNVVRL
+2453 
-2463 SIDGG
+2463 
-2468 KTWFNATQSATP
+2468 
-2480 GVWDYIWPDDVA
+2480 
-2492 DGGYT
+2492 
-2497 LTVEA
+2497 
-2502 TDEAGNKATQT
+2502 
-2513 LDFTIDTTLSVP
+2513 
-2525 TLSLDSA
+2525 
-2532 DDSGIAG
+2532 
-2539 DNITNVKTPGFT
+2539 
-2551 LNNID
+2551 
-2556 TDVSR
+2556 
-2561 VIVEVM
+2561 
-2567 HNGIKQEVPLVQT
+2567 
-2580 GGQWRFA
+2580 
-2587 PTSDWADGDYIL
+2587 
-2599 TVKVEDR
+2599 
-2606 AGNVKQSAPLTV
+2606 
-2618 TVDTHIAIDR
+2618 
-2628 IELVNDSGIPG
+2628 
-2639 DNLTNEARPHF
+2639 
-2650 QVTVP
+2650 
-2655 ADVNG
+2655 
-2660 VRLSI
+2660 
-2665 DGGKTWFDATQSATS
+2665 
-2680 GVWDYTWLTNV
+2680 
-2691 ANGPHTL
+2691 
-2698 MVEASDKAGNKTT
+2698 
-2711 QKLDFTIDT
+2711 
-2720 ILSEPT
+2720 
-2726 ITLDSADDSAAGD
+2726 
-2739 NITNVKMPGFTLGN
+2739 
-2753 IDADVTKVVVTVAH
+2753 
-2767 DGKNQQIELIKNG
+2767 
-2780 GVWRFTP
+2780 
-2787 GAAWTDG
+2787 
-2794 DYTLTVKVEDK
+2794 
-2805 AGNTNY
+2805 
-2811 SAPLT
+2811 
-2816 VTIDTQTSIDR
+2816 
-2827 IELLNDTGIVGD
+2827 
-2839 NLTNEARPQFHIT
+2839 
-2852 VPTDV
+2852 
-2857 NSVQLSLDGGINWVN
+2857 
-2872 ATLTSDGVWEYIWPT
+2872 
-2887 DLVENTYT
+2887 
-2895 LTVKATD
+2895 
-2902 VAGNTATETL
+2902 
-2912 NFIID
+2912 
-2917 TTLSTPTITLDSA
+2917 
-2930 DDSGTA
+2930 
-2936 NDNKTNVKT
+2936 
-2945 PGFIIGGIDSD
+2945 
-2956 VTQVVVQVM
+2956 
-2965 RDGHSEEVELTQ
+2965 
-2977 TNGQWRFVPGSAWTD
+2977 
-2992 GDYTL
+2992 
-2997 TVTVKDEAGNIRHS
+2997 
-3011 APLTVTID
+3011 
-3019 TQITIDHIELVNDSG
+3019 
-3034 IPDDNLTNN
+3034 
-3043 VRPHFQVTV
+3043 RPHFQVTV

-3169 KEVLTATKGATGIW
+3169 KEVLTATKDATGNWSVTPTGTWADGDYTLTVRVEDEAGNEKHSASLTVTVDTQITIDAIELVNDNGIPGDNMTNDAHPQFRVTVPGDVNEVSLSIDGGVTWVKATQSATPGVWNYTWPGTVPDGDYTLNVKATDNAGNTVTETLHFTIDTTLSTPVIVLDSADDTGIQGDNMTNRTQPTFNLQHIDDDAVRVTVSVEHGGVTTTFDATKGVGGWTFTPPTSWGAGDYTLSVSVEDKAGNTSHSASLTVTVDTQIAINNIELVNDSGIPDDNLTNNVRPQFQVKVPTDVNEVRLSIDGGKTWFNATQSATPGVWDYTWLADVGEGKHTLTVEATDKAGNQTTQKLDFIIDTLLSEPTIVLDSTDDSGTKGDNLTNANKPTFLLGNIDADARYVTVEVQHGSTKEVLTATKGATGIW

-3203 DDAGNVK
+3203 DEAGNVK

-3217 TVDTQITIDV
+3217 TVDTQITIDA

-3317 TRLSTPTIA
+3317 TRLSTPTIT

-3342 VKRPGFTIGNIDA
+3342 VKRPGFTIGNIDS
-3355 DAHSVILRITQGGN
+3355 DAQSVILRITQGGN

-3402 DNAGNVRQSTPLVV
+3402 DNAGNVRQSTPLIV

-3466 ANWVSATQGIEGVW
+3466 ANWVSAAQGIEGVW

-3493 TLTVMVTDRAGN
+3493 ILTVMVTDRAGN

-3618 TQIAIDRIELV
+3618 TQIAIDHIELV

-3682 TWPTDMPEGQHTLTV
+3682 TWPTDMPEGQHTLIV

-3706 MTETLNFTI
+3706 MTGTLDFTI

-3732 GQNKNDNLTSVTQPV
+3732 GQNKNDNLTSVTQPI

-3838 GDRLTNHDRPVFDIH
+3838 GDRLTNHDRPVFDIR

-3952 DVPGDVVQVRV
+3952 DVPGDVIQVRV

-3998 VEATDE
+3998 VEATDQ

-4183 GSALPDGQHTLLV
+4183 GSALPDGKHTLLV

-4296 TDIAGNTKTSAELR
+4296 TDIAGNTKTSAELQ

-4533 VTTPRFVIG
+4533 VTKPRFVIG

-4548 DTVVIRINGVSYSV
+4548 DTVVIRINGVSYPV

-4613 RMEPASDTGNSNSDN
+4613 RMEPASDTGSSNSDN

-4653 DKSGREVLKQTIT
+4653 DKSGREVLKHTIT

-4726 HEATS
+4726 YEATS
-4731 LRPEFKGFAEAF
+4731 LRPEFKGLAEAF

-4828 NNKTPTLIGS
+4828 NNKTPTLVGN
-4838 TLPNT
+4838 TLPNA

-4967 DGNYELTFK
+4967 DGNYVLTFK

-5083 KEILIEH
+5083 KDILIEH

-5301 ITNHNKPVLV
+5301 ITSHNKPVLV

-5380 FIDNPAMVAG
+5380 FIDNPVMMAG

-5405 RPTFSIFGEMNQSVQ
+5405 RPAFSIYGEMNQSVQ

-5491 LAEMTGSDGKIY
+5491 LAEMTGSDVKIY

-5537 NEKGHWQMPVNP
+5537 NDKGHWQMPVNP

-5569 VNQEKYSIWVDTHIK
+5569 VNQEKYSIWVDTHIQ

-5597 KTEWWSNSDLIT
+5597 KTDWWSNSSTIT
-5609 MRGTGEIGATVSL
+5609 MRGMGEIGATVSL

-5636 TGRWELSTDK
+5636 NGQWELSTDQ
-5646 LPEGTYDISLVIEDS
+5646 LPEGKYDITLSIEDN
-5661 AGNRWEDVREIFIDR
+5661 AGNRKEEVHEIFIDR

-5706 IITDSEGNTYTLT
+5706 IITDSNGNTYTLT

-5750 DDVPLDIMKEVPVI
+5750 DDVPLDIMKETPVI

-5772 GTVGDNITRDKQP
+5772 GTVGDNITRDNQP

-5866 AGEDNGASDSDNVTN
+5866 AGEGNGASDSDNVTNHN

-5920 WTFTPPAAWNDGNYT
+5920 WTFTPPAAWNDGTYT

-5947 QQSASLA
+5947 LQSASLE

-5995 HLRTEPSAAEE
+5995 HLRTVPSAAEE
-6006 SVVKV
+6006 SVVKE

-6047 VSIMFE
+6047 VSVMFE

-6082 VKFIDKDNDFL
+6082 VKFIDKDDDFL

-6107 IVNAMNVRGKTEDD
+6107 IVNAMNARGKTEDD

>member
-429 TIAPEKPT
+429 TIPPEKPT

-1032 SDSGIS
+1032 SDSGIA

-1114 IFDFTI
+1114 VFDFTI

-1538 AGDNITNVKTPGF
+1538 AGDNITSVKTPGF

-1628 RIELVNDSGIPGDNL
+1628 RIELVNDSGIPDDNL

-1702 ASDKAGNKTTQKLD
+1702 AT
-1716 FTIDTILSEPTITLD
+1716 
-1731 SADDSAA
+1731 
-1738 GDNITNVKMPGF
+1738 
-1750 TLGNIDADV
+1750 
-1759 TKVVVTVA
+1759 
-1767 HDGKNQ
+1767 
-1773 QIELI
+1773 
-1778 KNGGVWRFT
+1778 
-1787 PGAAWTDG
+1787 
-1795 DYTLT
+1795 
-1800 VKVEDKAGNTNY
+1800 
-1812 SAPLTVTIDT
+1812 
-1822 QTSID
+1822 
-1827 RIELLNDTGIVGDN
+1827 
-1841 LTNEARPQFHITVP
+1841 
-1855 TDVNSVQLSLDGG
+1855 
-1868 INWVNATLTSD
+1868 
-1879 GVWEYI
+1879 
-1885 WPTDLVENTYTLTVK
+1885 
-1900 ATDVAGNTATETLN
+1900 
-1914 FIIDTTLSTPT
+1914 
-1925 ITLDS
+1925 
-1930 ADDSGTANDNKTNV
+1930 
-1944 KTPGFIIGGI
+1944 
-1954 DSDVTQVVVQV
+1954 
-1965 MRDGHSE
+1965 
-1972 EVELTQTNGQ
+1972 
-1982 WRFVPGSAWTDGDYT
+1982 
-1997 LTVTVKDEA
+1997 
-2006 GNIRHS
+2006 
-2012 APLTVTIDTQI
+2012 
-2023 TIDHIELVNDSG
+2023 
-2035 IPDDNLTNNVRPH
+2035 
-2048 FQVTVPTDVNVVRLS
+2048 
-2063 IDGGKTWFNA
+2063 
-2073 TQSATPGVWDYTW
+2073 
-2086 LADVGEGKHTLTV
+2086 
-2099 EATDKAGNKTT
+2099 
-2110 QQLDFIIDTL
+2110 
-2120 LSEPTIVL
+2120 
-2128 DNTDDSGTKGDHLT
+2128 
-2142 NVNKPTF
+2142 
-2149 LLGNIDADARYV
+2149 
-2161 TVEVQH
+2161 
-2167 GGTKEVL
+2167 
-2174 TATKDATGNWSVT
+2174 
-2187 PTGTWA
+2187 
-2193 DGDYTLTVRVED
+2193 
-2205 EAGNEKHSASLTVTV
+2205 
-2220 DTQIT
+2220 
-2225 IDVIELVNDN
+2225 
-2235 GIPGD
+2235 
-2240 NMTNDAHPQFRVT
+2240 
-2253 VPGDVNEVSLSIDG
+2253 
-2267 GVTWV
+2267 
-2272 KATQS
+2272 
-2277 ATPGVWN
+2277 
-2284 YTWPGT
+2284 
-2290 VPDGD
+2290 
-2295 YTLNVKATDNAGNTV
+2295 
-2310 TETLHFTIDTT
+2310 
-2321 LSTPVIVLDSAD
+2321 
-2333 DSGVH
+2333 
-2338 GDNMTNHTQ
+2338 
-2347 PTFALQHIDDD
+2347 
-2358 AVRVTVSVE
+2358 
-2367 HGGVTTTFDATKD
+2367 
-2380 AGGWTFTP
+2380 
-2388 TGAWADGDYT
+2388 
-2398 LSVSVEDKAGN
+2398 
-2409 TSHSASLTVTV
+2409 
-2420 DTQIAIN
+2420 
-2427 NIELVND
+2427 
-2434 SGIPDD
+2434 
-2440 NLTNNVRPHFQVT
+2440 
-2453 VPTDVNVVRL
+2453 
-2463 SIDGG
+2463 
-2468 KTWFNATQSATP
+2468 
-2480 GVWDYIWPDDVA
+2480 
-2492 DGGYT
+2492 
-2497 LTVEA
+2497 
-2502 TDEAGNKATQT
+2502 
-2513 LDFTIDTTLSVP
+2513 
-2525 TLSLDSA
+2525 
-2532 DDSGIAG
+2532 
-2539 DNITNVKTPGFT
+2539 
-2551 LNNID
+2551 
-2556 TDVSR
+2556 
-2561 VIVEVM
+2561 
-2567 HNGIKQEVPLVQT
+2567 
-2580 GGQWRFA
+2580 
-2587 PTSDWADGDYIL
+2587 
-2599 TVKVEDR
+2599 
-2606 AGNVKQSAPLTV
+2606 
-2618 TVDTHIAIDR
+2618 
-2628 IELVNDSGIPG
+2628 
-2639 DNLTNEARPHF
+2639 
-2650 QVTVP
+2650 
-2655 ADVNG
+2655 
-2660 VRLSI
+2660 
-2665 DGGKTWFDATQSATS
+2665 
-2680 GVWDYTWLTNV
+2680 
-2691 ANGPHTL
+2691 
-2698 MVEASDKAGNKTT
+2698 DKAGNKTT

-3169 KEVLTATKGATGIW
+3169 KEVLTATKDATGNWSVTPTGTWADGDYTLTVRVEDDAGNVKYSASLTVTVDTQITIDVIELVNDSGTRGDNLTNDANPHFRITVPGDVNEVSLSIDGGVTWVKAMQSATPGVWNYTWPKTVADGDYTLTVKATDNAGNTVTRTLDFTIDTTLSTPVIVLDSADDSGVHGDNMTNHTQPTFALQHIDDDAVRVTVSVEHGGVTTTFDATKDAGGWTFTPTGAWADGDYTLSVSVEDKAGNTSHSASLTVTVDTQIAINNIELVNDSGIPNDNLTNNVRPHFQVTVPTDVNVVRLSIDGGKTWFNATQSATPGVWDYTWLADVGEGKHTLTVEATDKAGNQTTQKLDFIIDTLLSEPTIVLDSTDDSGTKGDNLTNANKPTFILGNIDADARYVTVEVQYGGTKEVLTATKGATGIW

-3317 TRLSTPTIA
+3317 TRLSTPTIT

-3342 VKRPGFTIGNIDA
+3342 VKRPGFTIGNIDS
-3355 DAHSVILRITQGGN
+3355 DAQSVILRITQGGN

-3402 DNAGNVRQSTPLVV
+3402 DNAGNVRQSTPLIV

-3466 ANWVSATQGIEGVW
+3466 ANWVSAAQGIEGVW

-3618 TQIAIDRIELV
+3618 TQIAIDHIELV

-3715 DITLLTPTIE
+3715 DITLMTPTIE

-3838 GDRLTNHDRPVFDIH
+3838 GDRLTNHDRPVFDIR

-3873 EEAAVFTNGQWRFT
+3873 EEAAVFTNGQWRFA

-4004 AGNIANKD
+4004 AGNI
-4012 LVFNIDTNIQV
+4012 
-4023 PTIALDAGQDTGANT
+4023 
-4038 ADNITNISRPTF
+4038 
-4050 TIGNV
+4050 
-4055 DPDVIKVVVTIDGH
+4055 
-4069 DYNATKVGAGWQ
+4069 
-4081 FTPGNAIPDGSYNIT
+4081 
-4096 VTVEDKAGNTATS
+4096 
-4109 KPLPVVIDTTAEI
+4109 
-4122 ESVTLVTDSGDSDV
+4122 
-4136 DNITKVDKPQF
+4136 
-4147 SIVTAD
+4147 
-4153 DITHVR
+4153 
-4159 VKIDNAANWIELT
+4159 
-4172 KGGDG
+4172 
-4177 RWIFNV
+4177 
-4183 GSALPDGQHTLLV
+4183 
-4196 DVTDIAGNVAQETLQ
+4196 
-4211 FTIDTTL
+4211 
-4218 REPTIVLDPTHDTGD
+4218 
-4233 DTNDNLTRINKPVFI
+4233 
-4248 IGNVDNDVSHIVV
+4248 
-4261 HIDGR
+4261 
-4266 DYTIE
+4266 
-4271 NTGGN
+4271 
-4276 LTFTPDQP
+4276 
-4284 LSDGQ
+4284 
-4289 HTISVTV
+4289 
-4296 TDIAGNTKTSAELR
+4296 
-4310 IEIDTQVQIDSVT
+4310 
-4323 LTTDSGV
+4323 
-4330 NDHDNVTNAT
+4330 
-4340 RPSFE
+4340 
-4345 IATPDD
+4345 
-4351 VTSVLVSF
+4351 
-4359 DGVNWTPIS
+4359 
-4368 KNAAGQW
+4368 
-4375 EFTAGS
+4375 
-4381 ALPDGHYTLH
+4381 
-4391 VQATDRAGNTA
+4391 
-4402 NSTLGF
+4402 
-4408 TVDTQIDG
+4408 
-4416 LSVVMLDDAGKD
+4416 
-4428 STDGITNITSPR
+4428 
-4440 FEISA
+4440 
-4445 REPLQSVTVILNGK
+4445 
-4459 SSTLTQG
+4459 
-4466 AGNKWLFTPDTPL
+4466 
-4479 VDGTYKIEIVA
+4479 
-4490 EDIAGNKISKEVSF
+4490 
-4504 TIDTIVSDPSIDLL
+4504 
-4518 DADDTGESAVDNITS
+4518 
-4533 VTTPRFVIG
+4533 
-4542 NVPADI
+4542 
-4548 DTVVIRINGVSYSV
+4548 
-4562 TANGNNLWE
+4562 
-4571 FQVPVALNDGVY
+4571 
-4583 EAVVVFRDI
+4583 
-4592 AGNTSETK
+4592 
-4600 LPFTID
+4600 
-4606 TTTSVSV
+4606 
-4613 RMEPASDTGNSNSDN
+4613 
-4628 LTNKQNPKFE
+4628 
-4638 GTAEPNAKLVITIVD
+4638 
-4653 DKSGREVLKQTIT
+4653 
-4666 VGADGNWSVTP
+4666 
-4677 NILPDGMYTI
+4677 
-4687 NVVATDVAG
+4687 
-4696 NTAQTQERFTID
+4696 
-4708 TVTID
+4708 
-4713 PTIRLSDPSIDDQ
+4713 
-4726 HEATS
+4726 
-4731 LRPEFKGFAEAF
+4731 
-4743 STIMI
+4743 
-4748 QWDGKVVGSAN
+4748 
-4759 ANANGE
+4759 
-4765 WSWTPPSVLAPGSYV
+4765 
-4780 VSIVAKDKAGN
+4780 
-4791 ESSQVDF
+4791 
-4798 PVVIPVI
+4798 
-4805 DVTPPTIKLSE
+4805 
-4816 ESDSGAL
+4816 
-4823 GDFTT
+4823 
-4828 NNKTPTLIGS
+4828 
-4838 TLPNT
+4838 
-4843 IVSIYVDGV
+4843 
-4852 KVGEA
+4852 
-4857 TADTAGRYTFQ
+4857 
-4868 LSEMKDGHYVVQVG
+4868 
-4882 IVNPRDNSELRS
+4882 
-4894 TAVDVTIDTEVA
+4894 
-4906 ELVWNISGMHEG
+4906 
-4918 GYINTV
+4918 
-4924 TPEIGGTSEPNS
+4924 
-4936 KITIFVNGVEKAI
+4936 
-4949 AYTTG
+4949 
-4954 AGHWGV
+4954 
-4960 VLPALGN
+4960 
-4967 DGNYELTFK
+4967 
-4976 VEDVAGN
+4976 
-4983 IREFGP
+4983 
-4989 QNVILD
+4989 
-4995 TVISPLTVV
+4995 
-5004 LREADDS
+5004 
-5011 GKVGDW
+5011 
-5017 ITNKS
+5017 
-5022 HVTIDGTAEAG
+5022 
-5033 STLTIRNPQGV
+5033 
-5044 VIATLVVGN
+5044 
-5053 DGRWSAELDL
+5053 
-5063 REGSNAF
+5063 
-5070 VVVSEDKAGNSQQ
+5070 
-5083 KEILIEH
+5083 
-5090 DTQIEIS
+5090 
-5097 DISLS
+5097 
-5102 RDTNSGDKYDLITN
+5102 
-5116 NKSPVL
+5116 
-5122 VAMTDPG
+5122 
-5129 ATVQVYINGVLQGTV
+5129 
-5144 EASSSG
+5144 
-5150 NISYTMPANSADG
+5150 
-5163 EYQVQFVATDTAG
+5163 
-5176 NRVESAITTVTID
+5176 
-5189 SQIAVFDIDE
+5189 
-5199 DSLPALSNNR
+5199 
-5209 ALSVSGVGE
+5209 
-5218 AGSQVSIFVD
+5218 
-5228 GKLVNV
+5228 
-5234 VMVEADG
+5234 
-5241 TWRAPIL
+5241 
-5248 LQDDGTFNIHFSITD
+5248 
-5263 VAGNTE
+5263 
-5269 VSKDYSV
+5269 
-5276 DVDSSTDFPTL
+5276 
-5287 NLEDASNSGSLDDL
+5287 
-5301 ITNHNKPVLV
+5301 
-5311 GTAEAGATIHIYV
+5311 
-5324 DEKIVANVLVL
+5324 
-5335 EDGTWSYQF
+5335 
-5344 DNALK
+5344 
-5349 DGEYSIRVVAE
+5349 
-5360 DPAGN
+5360 
-5365 TAESPRLLVTIDTST
+5365 
-5380 FIDNPAMVAG
+5380 
-5390 SDNGIFSNDSITSQT
+5390 
-5405 RPTFSIFGEMNQSVQ
+5405 
-5420 IFIDGVLVDTITVT
+5420 
-5434 DRNQVY
+5434 
-5440 RPESPLG
+5440 
-5447 DGSHSIY
+5447 
-5454 YVITDKAGNTATS
+5454 
-5467 KTLNFTIDTFNTTP
+5467 
-5481 VAIDSIGGQT
+5481 
-5491 LAEMTGSDGKIY
+5491 
-5503 ITDTTRNLLFSGS
+5503 
-5516 AEPNSKIEIII
+5516 
-5527 NGLNVGEVWV
+5527 
-5537 NEKGHWQMPVNP
+5537 
-5549 LYFTE
+5549 
-5554 GQLDITVKSTDRAGN
+5554 
-5569 VNQEKYSIWVDTHIK
+5569 
-5584 VFTSELDDNKSSS
+5584 
-5597 KTEWWSNSDLIT
+5597 
-5609 MRGTGEIGATVSL
+5609 
-5622 IVAGVTLATAVVAA
+5622 
-5636 TGRWELSTDK
+5636 
-5646 LPEGTYDISLVIEDS
+5646 
-5661 AGNRWEDVREIFIDR
+5661 
-5676 TPPNA
+5676 
-5681 PVVTYSDIVNDLI
+5681 
-5694 IMQGTAEAKSQL
+5694 
-5706 IITDSEGNTYTLT
+5706 
-5719 VPDNGKWSMAIP
+5719 
-5731 YPSEGKFTITSV
+5731 
-5743 DAIGNRS
+5743 
-5750 DDVPLDIMKEVPVI
+5750 
-5764 SLSPDSDS
+5764 
-5772 GTVGDNITRDKQP
+5772 
-5785 TFIIGNLESDVVVV
+5785 
-5799 QVDIN
+5799 
-5804 GTVYN
+5804 
-5809 AEKNADGVWFFT
+5809 
-5821 PGTPL
+5821 
-5826 ADGSYTISVIAS
+5826 
-5838 DAAGNQKNS
+5838 
-5847 LPITV
+5847 
-5852 TIDSTLTVPEIALA
+5852 
-5866 AGEDNGASDSDNVTN
+5866 
-5881 HTQPKFTLQ
+5881 
-5890 HIDADVTGVTVNV
+5890 
-5903 THNGVTDIYQA
+5903 
-5914 TQGADG
+5914 
-5920 WTFTPPAAWNDGNYT
+5920 
-5935 LSVTV
+5935 
-5940 VDRAGNS
+5940 
-5947 QQSASLA
+5947 
-5954 VTVDSTV
+5954 
-5961 TVTADSQHDDASDD
+5961 
-5975 ATATAVTPPESETV
+5975 
-5989 NAESAT
+5989 
-5995 HLRTEPSAAEE
+5995 
-6006 SVVKV
+6006 
-6011 TAYSITLLNADSG
+6011 
-6024 DEIDRSISQT
+6024 
-6034 PSFEISVPENIVN
+6034 
-6047 VSIMFE
+6047 
-6053 GEEFTLPI
+6053 
-6061 TNQKAIFEVP
+6061 
-6071 LSLEDGEYTMD
+6071 
-6082 VKFIDKDNDFL
+6082 
-6093 IKEKTFSVDHSSAD
+6093 
-6107 IVNAMNVRGKTEDD
+6107 
-6121 INDSPS
+6121 
-6127 TSSVGHNNNGAIDVF
+6127 
-6142 AVNEVTLP
+6142 
-6150 VDNQEEHA
+6150 

>member
-115 EELKKQLDDA
+115 EELKKQLDEA

-159 SKQIE
+159 SKQME
-164 EMLQNFL
+164 EMLQEFL

-450 DNITNSTLPTFIGVA
+450 DSITNSTLPTFIGVA

-540 TNDSGIVGD
+540 TDDSGIVGD

-569 SVINSET
+569 NVINSET

-601 INNLTFTV
+601 VNNLTFTV

-621 SYVIDTIAP
+621 SYVIDTVAP
-630 VPPTVSLEDYVVLP
+630 VPPTVSLEDFVVLP

-1032 SDSGIS
+1032 SDSGIA

-1114 IFDFTI
+1114 VFDFTI

-1182 NGSWLFIPG
+1182 NGSWLFTPG

-1377 ATKGTGGWT
+1377 ATKGTGGWS
-1386 FTPPTSWADGDYTLS
+1386 FTPTGAWADGDYTLS

-1431 LVNDSGIPDD
+1431 LVNDSGIPND

-1482 VWDYIWPD
+1482 AWDYIWPD

-1503 TDEAGNKATQTLDF
+1503 TDKAGNKTTQELDF

-1561 RVIVEVM
+1561 RVTVEVM

-1672 FDATQSATSG
+1672 FDATQSATPG

-1716 FTIDTILSEPTITLD
+1716 FIIDTMLSEPTITLD

-2023 TIDHIELVNDSG
+2023 AIDHIELVNDSG
-2035 IPDDNLTNNVRPH
+2035 IPDDNLTN
-2048 FQVTVPTDVNVVRLS
+2048 
-2063 IDGGKTWFNA
+2063 
-2073 TQSATPGVWDYTW
+2073 
-2086 LADVGEGKHTLTV
+2086 
-2099 EATDKAGNKTT
+2099 EA
-2110 QQLDFIIDTL
+2110 
-2120 LSEPTIVL
+2120 
-2128 DNTDDSGTKGDHLT
+2128 
-2142 NVNKPTF
+2142 
-2149 LLGNIDADARYV
+2149 
-2161 TVEVQH
+2161 
-2167 GGTKEVL
+2167 
-2174 TATKDATGNWSVT
+2174 
-2187 PTGTWA
+2187 
-2193 DGDYTLTVRVED
+2193 
-2205 EAGNEKHSASLTVTV
+2205 
-2220 DTQIT
+2220 
-2225 IDVIELVNDN
+2225 
-2235 GIPGD
+2235 
-2240 NMTNDAHPQFRVT
+2240 
-2253 VPGDVNEVSLSIDG
+2253 
-2267 GVTWV
+2267 
-2272 KATQS
+2272 
-2277 ATPGVWN
+2277 
-2284 YTWPGT
+2284 
-2290 VPDGD
+2290 
-2295 YTLNVKATDNAGNTV
+2295 
-2310 TETLHFTIDTT
+2310 
-2321 LSTPVIVLDSAD
+2321 
-2333 DSGVH
+2333 
-2338 GDNMTNHTQ
+2338 
-2347 PTFALQHIDDD
+2347 
-2358 AVRVTVSVE
+2358 
-2367 HGGVTTTFDATKD
+2367 
-2380 AGGWTFTP
+2380 
-2388 TGAWADGDYT
+2388 
-2398 LSVSVEDKAGN
+2398 
-2409 TSHSASLTVTV
+2409 
-2420 DTQIAIN
+2420 
-2427 NIELVND
+2427 
-2434 SGIPDD
+2434 
-2440 NLTNNVRPHFQVT
+2440 
-2453 VPTDVNVVRL
+2453 
-2463 SIDGG
+2463 
-2468 KTWFNATQSATP
+2468 
-2480 GVWDYIWPDDVA
+2480 
-2492 DGGYT
+2492 
-2497 LTVEA
+2497 
-2502 TDEAGNKATQT
+2502 
-2513 LDFTIDTTLSVP
+2513 
-2525 TLSLDSA
+2525 
-2532 DDSGIAG
+2532 
-2539 DNITNVKTPGFT
+2539 
-2551 LNNID
+2551 
-2556 TDVSR
+2556 
-2561 VIVEVM
+2561 
-2567 HNGIKQEVPLVQT
+2567 
-2580 GGQWRFA
+2580 
-2587 PTSDWADGDYIL
+2587 
-2599 TVKVEDR
+2599 
-2606 AGNVKQSAPLTV
+2606 
-2618 TVDTHIAIDR
+2618 
-2628 IELVNDSGIPG
+2628 
-2639 DNLTNEARPHF
+2639 
-2650 QVTVP
+2650 
-2655 ADVNG
+2655 
-2660 VRLSI
+2660 
-2665 DGGKTWFDATQSATS
+2665 
-2680 GVWDYTWLTNV
+2680 
-2691 ANGPHTL
+2691 
-2698 MVEASDKAGNKTT
+2698 
-2711 QKLDFTIDT
+2711 
-2720 ILSEPT
+2720 
-2726 ITLDSADDSAAGD
+2726 
-2739 NITNVKMPGFTLGN
+2739 
-2753 IDADVTKVVVTVAH
+2753 
-2767 DGKNQQIELIKNG
+2767 
-2780 GVWRFTP
+2780 
-2787 GAAWTDG
+2787 
-2794 DYTLTVKVEDK
+2794 
-2805 AGNTNY
+2805 
-2811 SAPLT
+2811 
-2816 VTIDTQTSIDR
+2816 
-2827 IELLNDTGIVGD
+2827 
-2839 NLTNEARPQFHIT
+2839 
-2852 VPTDV
+2852 
-2857 NSVQLSLDGGINWVN
+2857 
-2872 ATLTSDGVWEYIWPT
+2872 
-2887 DLVENTYT
+2887 
-2895 LTVKATD
+2895 
-2902 VAGNTATETL
+2902 
-2912 NFIID
+2912 
-2917 TTLSTPTITLDSA
+2917 
-2930 DDSGTA
+2930 
-2936 NDNKTNVKT
+2936 
-2945 PGFIIGGIDSD
+2945 
-2956 VTQVVVQVM
+2956 
-2965 RDGHSEEVELTQ
+2965 
-2977 TNGQWRFVPGSAWTD
+2977 
-2992 GDYTL
+2992 
-2997 TVTVKDEAGNIRHS
+2997 
-3011 APLTVTID
+3011 
-3019 TQITIDHIELVNDSG
+3019 
-3034 IPDDNLTNN
+3034 
-3043 VRPHFQVTV
+3043 RPHFQVTV

-3169 KEVLTATKGATGIW
+3169 KEVLTATKDATGNWSVTPTGTWADGDYTLTVRVEDEAGNEKHSASLTVTVDTQITIDAIELVNDNGIPGDNMTNDAHPQFRVTVPGDVNEVSLSIDGGVTWVKATQSATPGVWNYTWPGTVPDGDYTLNVKATDNAGNTVTETLHFTIDTTLSTPVIVLDSADDTGIQGDNMTNRTQPTFNLQHIDDDAVRVTVSVEHGGVTTTFDATKGVGGWTFTPPTSWGAGDYTLSVSVEDKAGNTSHSASLTVTVDTQIAINNIELVNDSGIPDDNLTNNVRPQFQVKVPTDVNEVRLSIDGGKTWFNATQSATPGVWDYTWLADVGEGKHTLTVEATDKAGNQTTQKLDFIIDTLLSEPTIVLDSTDDSGTKGDNLTNANKPTFLLGNIDADARYVTVEVQHGSTKEVLTATKGATGIW

-3203 DDAGNVK
+3203 DEAGNVK

-3217 TVDTQITIDV
+3217 TVDTQITIDA

-3317 TRLSTPTIA
+3317 TRLSTPTIT

-3342 VKRPGFTIGNIDA
+3342 VKRPGFTIGNIDS
-3355 DAHSVILRITQGGN
+3355 DAQSVILRITQGGN

-3402 DNAGNVRQSTPLVV
+3402 DNAGNVRQSTPLIV

-3466 ANWVSATQGIEGVW
+3466 ANWVSAAQGIEGVW

-3493 TLTVMVTDRAGN
+3493 ILTVMVTDRAGN

-3618 TQIAIDRIELV
+3618 TQIAIDHIELV

-3682 TWPTDMPEGQHTLTV
+3682 TWPTDMPEGQHTLIV

-3706 MTETLNFTI
+3706 MTGTLDFTI

-3732 GQNKNDNLTSVTQPV
+3732 GQNKNDNLTSVTQPI

-3838 GDRLTNHDRPVFDIH
+3838 GDRLTNHDRPVFDIR

-3939 DQLTNVAKPSFRI
+3939 DQLTIVAKPSFRI
-3952 DVPGDVVQVRV
+3952 DVPGDVIQVRV

-3998 VEATDE
+3998 VEATDQ

-4183 GSALPDGQHTLLV
+4183 GSALPDGKHTLLV

-4296 TDIAGNTKTSAELR
+4296 TDIAGNTKTSAELQ

-4533 VTTPRFVIG
+4533 VTKPRFVIG

-4548 DTVVIRINGVSYSV
+4548 DTVVIRINGVSYPV

-4613 RMEPASDTGNSNSDN
+4613 RMEPASDTGSSNSDN

-4653 DKSGREVLKQTIT
+4653 DKSGREVLKHTIT

-4726 HEATS
+4726 YEATS
-4731 LRPEFKGFAEAF
+4731 LRPEFKGLAEAF

-4828 NNKTPTLIGS
+4828 NNKTPTLVGN
-4838 TLPNT
+4838 TLPNA

-4967 DGNYELTFK
+4967 DGNYVLTFK

-5083 KEILIEH
+5083 KDILIEH

-5301 ITNHNKPVLV
+5301 ITSHNKPVLV

-5380 FIDNPAMVAG
+5380 FIDNPVMMAG

-5405 RPTFSIFGEMNQSVQ
+5405 RPAFSIYGEMNQSVQ

-5537 NEKGHWQMPVNP
+5537 NDKGHWQMPVNP

-5569 VNQEKYSIWVDTHIK
+5569 VNQEKYSIWVDTHIQ

-5597 KTEWWSNSDLIT
+5597 KTDWWSNSSTIT
-5609 MRGTGEIGATVSL
+5609 MRGMGEIGATVSL

-5636 TGRWELSTDK
+5636 NGQWELSTDQ
-5646 LPEGTYDISLVIEDS
+5646 LPEGKYDITLSIEDN
-5661 AGNRWEDVREIFIDR
+5661 AGNRKEEVHEIFIDR

-5706 IITDSEGNTYTLT
+5706 IITDSNGNTYTLT

-5750 DDVPLDIMKEVPVI
+5750 DDVPLDIMKETPVI

-5772 GTVGDNITRDKQP
+5772 GTVGDNITRDNQP

-5866 AGEDNGASDSDNVTN
+5866 AGEGNGASDSDNVTNHN

-5920 WTFTPPAAWNDGNYT
+5920 WTFTPPAAWNDGTYT

-5947 QQSASLA
+5947 LQSASLE

-5995 HLRTEPSAAEE
+5995 HLRTVPSAAEE
-6006 SVVKV
+6006 SVVKE

-6047 VSIMFE
+6047 VSVMFE

-6082 VKFIDKDNDFL
+6082 VKFIDKDDDFL

-6107 IVNAMNVRGKTEDD
+6107 IVNAMNARGKTEDD

>member
-429 TIAPEKPT
+429 TIPPEKPT

-1060 SVQVWDAMSDT
+1060 SVQVWDAASDT

-1114 IFDFTI
+1114 VFDFTI

-1377 ATKGTGGWT
+1377 ATKGTGGWS
-1386 FTPPTSWADGDYTLS
+1386 FTPTGAWADGDYTLS

-1431 LVNDSGIPDD
+1431 LVNDSGIPND

-1482 VWDYIWPD
+1482 AWDYIWPD

-1503 TDEAGNKATQTLDF
+1503 TDKAGNKTTQELDF

-2023 TIDHIELVNDSG
+2023 AIDHIELVNDSG
-2035 IPDDNLTNNVRPH
+2035 IPDDNLTNEARPH

-2110 QQLDFIIDTL
+2110 QQLDFIIDTM

-2128 DNTDDSGTKGDHLT
+2128 DNTDDSGTKGDNLT

-2225 IDVIELVNDN
+2225 IDAIELVNDN

-2321 LSTPVIVLDSAD
+2321 LSVPVIVLNSAD
-2333 DSGVH
+2333 DTGVQ
-2338 GDNMTNHTQ
+2338 GDNMTNSSQ

-2367 HGGVTTTFDATKD
+2367 HGGVTTTFDATKGV
-2380 AGGWTFTP
+2380 GGWSFTP

-2440 NLTNNVRPHFQVT
+2440 NLTNNVRPHFQVK
-2453 VPTDVNVVRL
+2453 VPTDVN
-2463 SIDGG
+2463 
-2468 KTWFNATQSATP
+2468 
-2480 GVWDYIWPDDVA
+2480 
-2492 DGGYT
+2492 
-2497 LTVEA
+2497 E
-2502 TDEAGNKATQT
+2502 
-2513 LDFTIDTTLSVP
+2513 
-2525 TLSLDSA
+2525 
-2532 DDSGIAG
+2532 
-2539 DNITNVKTPGFT
+2539 
-2551 LNNID
+2551 
-2556 TDVSR
+2556 
-2561 VIVEVM
+2561 
-2567 HNGIKQEVPLVQT
+2567 
-2580 GGQWRFA
+2580 
-2587 PTSDWADGDYIL
+2587 
-2599 TVKVEDR
+2599 
-2606 AGNVKQSAPLTV
+2606 
-2618 TVDTHIAIDR
+2618 
-2628 IELVNDSGIPG
+2628 
-2639 DNLTNEARPHF
+2639 
-2650 QVTVP
+2650 
-2655 ADVNG
+2655 
-2660 VRLSI
+2660 
-2665 DGGKTWFDATQSATS
+2665 
-2680 GVWDYTWLTNV
+2680 
-2691 ANGPHTL
+2691 
-2698 MVEASDKAGNKTT
+2698 
-2711 QKLDFTIDT
+2711 
-2720 ILSEPT
+2720 
-2726 ITLDSADDSAAGD
+2726 
-2739 NITNVKMPGFTLGN
+2739 
-2753 IDADVTKVVVTVAH
+2753 
-2767 DGKNQQIELIKNG
+2767 
-2780 GVWRFTP
+2780 
-2787 GAAWTDG
+2787 
-2794 DYTLTVKVEDK
+2794 
-2805 AGNTNY
+2805 
-2811 SAPLT
+2811 
-2816 VTIDTQTSIDR
+2816 
-2827 IELLNDTGIVGD
+2827 
-2839 NLTNEARPQFHIT
+2839 
-2852 VPTDV
+2852 
-2857 NSVQLSLDGGINWVN
+2857 
-2872 ATLTSDGVWEYIWPT
+2872 
-2887 DLVENTYT
+2887 
-2895 LTVKATD
+2895 
-2902 VAGNTATETL
+2902 
-2912 NFIID
+2912 
-2917 TTLSTPTITLDSA
+2917 
-2930 DDSGTA
+2930 
-2936 NDNKTNVKT
+2936 
-2945 PGFIIGGIDSD
+2945 
-2956 VTQVVVQVM
+2956 
-2965 RDGHSEEVELTQ
+2965 
-2977 TNGQWRFVPGSAWTD
+2977 
-2992 GDYTL
+2992 
-2997 TVTVKDEAGNIRHS
+2997 
-3011 APLTVTID
+3011 
-3019 TQITIDHIELVNDSG
+3019 
-3034 IPDDNLTNN
+3034 
-3043 VRPHFQVTV
+3043 
-3052 PTDVNV
+3052 

-3104 GNKTT
+3104 GNQTT
-3109 QQLDFIIDTLLSEPT
+3109 QKLDFIIDTMLSEPT
-3124 IVLDNTDD
+3124 IVLDSTDD

-3137 DNLTNVNK
+3137 DNLTNANK
-3145 PTFLLGNIDADA
+3145 PTFILGNIDADA
-3157 RYVTVEVQHGGT
+3157 RYVTVEVQYGGT

-3193 GDYTLTVRVE
+3193 GDYMLTVRVE

-3317 TRLSTPTIA
+3317 TRLSTPTIT

-3342 VKRPGFTIGNIDA
+3342 VKRPGFTIGNIDS
-3355 DAHSVILRITQGGN
+3355 DAQSVILRITQGGN

-3402 DNAGNVRQSTPLVV
+3402 DNAGNVRQSTPLIV

-3466 ANWVSATQGIEGVW
+3466 ANWVSAAQGIEGVW

-3517 RLSTPTIA
+3517 RLLTPTIA

-3618 TQIAIDRIELV
+3618 TQIAIDHIELV

-3715 DITLLTPTIE
+3715 DITLMTPTIE

-4296 TDIAGNTKTSAELR
+4296 TDIAGNTKTSAELK

-4533 VTTPRFVIG
+4533 VTKPRFVIG

-4548 DTVVIRINGVSYSV
+4548 DTVVIRINGVSYPV

-4894 TAVDVTIDTEVA
+4894 TAVDLTIDTEVA

-5301 ITNHNKPVLV
+5301 ITSHNKPVLV

-5380 FIDNPAMVAG
+5380 FIDNPVMMAG

-5405 RPTFSIFGEMNQSVQ
+5405 RPAFSIYGEMNQSVQ

-5467 KTLNFTIDTFNTTP
+5467 KTLNFTIDTLNTTP

-5569 VNQEKYSIWVDTHIK
+5569 VNQEKYSIWVDTHIQ

-5597 KTEWWSNSDLIT
+5597 KTDWWSNSSTIT
-5609 MRGTGEIGATVSL
+5609 MRGMGEIGATVSL

-5636 TGRWELSTDK
+5636 NGQWELSTDQ
-5646 LPEGTYDISLVIEDS
+5646 LPEGKYDITLSIEDN
-5661 AGNRWEDVREIFIDR
+5661 AGNRKEEVHEIFIDR

-5706 IITDSEGNTYTLT
+5706 IITDSNGNTYTLT

-5750 DDVPLDIMKEVPVI
+5750 DDVSLDIMKEVPVI

-5866 AGEDNGASDSDNVTN
+5866 AGEDNGVSDSDNVTN

-5903 THNGVTDIYQA
+5903 THNGVTDTYQA

-5920 WTFTPPAAWNDGNYT
+5920 WTFTPPAAWNDGTYT

-5975 ATATAVTPPESETV
+5975 ATPTAVTPLESETV
-5989 NAESAT
+5989 NAESDT
-5995 HLRTEPSAAEE
+5995 HLRTVPSAAEE
-6006 SVVKV
+6006 SVVKE

-6047 VSIMFE
+6047 VSVMFE

-6107 IVNAMNVRGKTEDD
+6107 IVNAMNARGKAEDD

>member
-429 TIAPEKPT
+429 TIPPEKPT

-1060 SVQVWDAMSDT
+1060 SVQVWDAASDT

-1114 IFDFTI
+1114 VFDFTI

-1262 VRLSIDGGNSWVQAT
+1262 VSLSIDGGNSWVQAT

-1377 ATKGTGGWT
+1377 ATKGTGGWS
-1386 FTPPTSWADGDYTLS
+1386 FTPTGAWADGDYTLS

-1431 LVNDSGIPDD
+1431 LVNDSGIPND

-1482 VWDYIWPD
+1482 AWDYIWPD

-1503 TDEAGNKATQTLDF
+1503 TDKAGNKTTQELDF

-1587 APTSDWADGDYILTV
+1587 APTRDWADGDYILTV

-2023 TIDHIELVNDSG
+2023 AIDHIELVNDSG
-2035 IPDDNLTNNVRPH
+2035 IPDDNLTNEARPH

-2110 QQLDFIIDTL
+2110 QQLDFIIDTM

-2128 DNTDDSGTKGDHLT
+2128 DNTDDSGTKGDNLT

-2225 IDVIELVNDN
+2225 IDAIELVNDN

-2321 LSTPVIVLDSAD
+2321 LSVPVIVLNSAD
-2333 DSGVH
+2333 DTGVQ
-2338 GDNMTNHTQ
+2338 GDNMTNSSQ

-2367 HGGVTTTFDATKD
+2367 HGGVTTTFDATKGV
-2380 AGGWTFTP
+2380 GGWSFTP

-2440 NLTNNVRPHFQVT
+2440 NLTNNVRPHFQVK
-2453 VPTDVNVVRL
+2453 VPTDVN
-2463 SIDGG
+2463 
-2468 KTWFNATQSATP
+2468 
-2480 GVWDYIWPDDVA
+2480 
-2492 DGGYT
+2492 
-2497 LTVEA
+2497 E
-2502 TDEAGNKATQT
+2502 
-2513 LDFTIDTTLSVP
+2513 
-2525 TLSLDSA
+2525 
-2532 DDSGIAG
+2532 
-2539 DNITNVKTPGFT
+2539 
-2551 LNNID
+2551 
-2556 TDVSR
+2556 
-2561 VIVEVM
+2561 
-2567 HNGIKQEVPLVQT
+2567 
-2580 GGQWRFA
+2580 
-2587 PTSDWADGDYIL
+2587 
-2599 TVKVEDR
+2599 
-2606 AGNVKQSAPLTV
+2606 
-2618 TVDTHIAIDR
+2618 
-2628 IELVNDSGIPG
+2628 
-2639 DNLTNEARPHF
+2639 
-2650 QVTVP
+2650 
-2655 ADVNG
+2655 
-2660 VRLSI
+2660 
-2665 DGGKTWFDATQSATS
+2665 
-2680 GVWDYTWLTNV
+2680 
-2691 ANGPHTL
+2691 
-2698 MVEASDKAGNKTT
+2698 
-2711 QKLDFTIDT
+2711 
-2720 ILSEPT
+2720 
-2726 ITLDSADDSAAGD
+2726 
-2739 NITNVKMPGFTLGN
+2739 
-2753 IDADVTKVVVTVAH
+2753 
-2767 DGKNQQIELIKNG
+2767 
-2780 GVWRFTP
+2780 
-2787 GAAWTDG
+2787 
-2794 DYTLTVKVEDK
+2794 
-2805 AGNTNY
+2805 
-2811 SAPLT
+2811 
-2816 VTIDTQTSIDR
+2816 
-2827 IELLNDTGIVGD
+2827 
-2839 NLTNEARPQFHIT
+2839 
-2852 VPTDV
+2852 
-2857 NSVQLSLDGGINWVN
+2857 
-2872 ATLTSDGVWEYIWPT
+2872 
-2887 DLVENTYT
+2887 
-2895 LTVKATD
+2895 
-2902 VAGNTATETL
+2902 
-2912 NFIID
+2912 
-2917 TTLSTPTITLDSA
+2917 
-2930 DDSGTA
+2930 
-2936 NDNKTNVKT
+2936 
-2945 PGFIIGGIDSD
+2945 
-2956 VTQVVVQVM
+2956 
-2965 RDGHSEEVELTQ
+2965 
-2977 TNGQWRFVPGSAWTD
+2977 
-2992 GDYTL
+2992 
-2997 TVTVKDEAGNIRHS
+2997 
-3011 APLTVTID
+3011 
-3019 TQITIDHIELVNDSG
+3019 
-3034 IPDDNLTNN
+3034 
-3043 VRPHFQVTV
+3043 
-3052 PTDVNV
+3052 

-3104 GNKTT
+3104 GNQTT
-3109 QQLDFIIDTLLSEPT
+3109 QKLDFIIDTMLSEPT
-3124 IVLDNTDD
+3124 IVLDSTDD

-3137 DNLTNVNK
+3137 DNLTNANK
-3145 PTFLLGNIDADA
+3145 PTFILGNIDADA
-3157 RYVTVEVQHGGT
+3157 RYVTVEVQYGGT

-3193 GDYTLTVRVE
+3193 GDYMLTVRVE

-3317 TRLSTPTIA
+3317 TRLSTPTIT

-3342 VKRPGFTIGNIDA
+3342 VKRPGFTIGNIDS
-3355 DAHSVILRITQGGN
+3355 DAQSVILRITQGGN

-3402 DNAGNVRQSTPLVV
+3402 DNAGNVRQSTPLIV

-3466 ANWVSATQGIEGVW
+3466 ANWVSAAQGIEGVW

-3618 TQIAIDRIELV
+3618 TQIAIDHIELV

-3715 DITLLTPTIE
+3715 DITLMTPTIE
-3725 LAPDQDT
+3725 LVPDQDT

-4296 TDIAGNTKTSAELR
+4296 TDIAGNTKTSAELK

-4466 AGNKWLFTPDTPL
+4466 ADNKWLFTPDTPL

-4533 VTTPRFVIG
+4533 VTKPRFVIG

-4548 DTVVIRINGVSYSV
+4548 DTVVIRINGVSYPV

-4894 TAVDVTIDTEVA
+4894 TAVDLTIDTEVA

-5301 ITNHNKPVLV
+5301 ITSHNKPVLV

-5380 FIDNPAMVAG
+5380 FIDNPVMMAG

-5405 RPTFSIFGEMNQSVQ
+5405 RPAFSIYGEMNQSVQ

-5467 KTLNFTIDTFNTTP
+5467 KTLNFTIDTLNTTP

-5569 VNQEKYSIWVDTHIK
+5569 VNQEKYSIWVDTHIQ

-5597 KTEWWSNSDLIT
+5597 KTDWWSNSSTIT
-5609 MRGTGEIGATVSL
+5609 MRGMGEIGATVSL

-5636 TGRWELSTDK
+5636 NGQWELSTDQ
-5646 LPEGTYDISLVIEDS
+5646 LPEGKYDITLSIEDN
-5661 AGNRWEDVREIFIDR
+5661 AGNRKEEVHEIFIDR

-5706 IITDSEGNTYTLT
+5706 IITDSNGNTYTLT

-5750 DDVPLDIMKEVPVI
+5750 DDVSLDIMKEVPVI

-5866 AGEDNGASDSDNVTN
+5866 AGEDNGVSDSDNVTN

-5903 THNGVTDIYQA
+5903 THNGVTDTYQA

-5920 WTFTPPAAWNDGNYT
+5920 WTFTPPAAWNDGTYT

-5975 ATATAVTPPESETV
+5975 ATPTAVTPLESETV
-5989 NAESAT
+5989 NAESDT
-5995 HLRTEPSAAEE
+5995 HLRTVPSAAEE
-6006 SVVKV
+6006 SVVKE

-6047 VSIMFE
+6047 VSVMFE

-6107 IVNAMNVRGKTEDD
+6107 IVNAMNARGKAEDD

>member
-159 SKQIE
+159 SKQME
-164 EMLQNFL
+164 EMLQEFL

-429 TIAPEKPT
+429 TIPPEKPT

-715 TVKYSFTIQT
+715 IVKYSFTIQT

-1060 SVQVWDAMSDT
+1060 SVQVWDAASDT

-1114 IFDFTI
+1114 VFDFTI

-1182 NGSWLFIPG
+1182 NGSWLFTPG

-1206 DKAGNTNYSAPLTV
+1206 DKAGNTNYSTPLTV

-1262 VRLSIDGGNSWVQAT
+1262 VRLSIDGGHSWVQAT

-1315 DFAVDTTLSVPVI
+1315 DFAVDSTLSVPVI
-1328 VLDSADDTGIQGD
+1328 VLNNADDTGIQGD
-1341 NMTNSTQPTFA
+1341 NLTNRTQPTFA
-1352 LQHIDDDAVRVTV
+1352 LQQIDDDAVRVTV

-1386 FTPPTSWADGDYTLS
+1386 FTPPALWADGDYTLS

-1477 SATPG
+1477 GATPG
-1482 VWDYIWPD
+1482 AWDYIWPD

-1503 TDEAGNKATQTLDF
+1503 TDKAGNQTTQELDF

-1587 APTSDWADGDYILTV
+1587 APTSDWGDGDYILTV

-1702 ASDKAGNKTTQKLD
+1702 ATDKAGNQTTQKLD
-1716 FTIDTILSEPTITLD
+1716 FIIDTLLSEPTITLD

-2023 TIDHIELVNDSG
+2023 AIDHIELVNDSG
-2035 IPDDNLTNNVRPH
+2035 IPDDNLTNNVRPQ

-2086 LADVGEGKHTLTV
+2086 LTDVANGSHTLTV
-2099 EATDKAGNKTT
+2099 EATDAAGNKAT
-2110 QQLDFIIDTL
+2110 QNLEFNIDTL
-2120 LSEPTIVL
+2120 LSEPTIAL
-2128 DNTDDSGTKGDHLT
+2128 DSTDDSGTKGDNLT

-2149 LLGNIDADARYV
+2149 ILGNIDADARYV

-2174 TATKDATGNWSVT
+2174 TATKGATGIWSVT
-2187 PTGTWA
+2187 PTGMWA
-2193 DGDYTLTVRVED
+2193 DGSHTLTVRVED
-2205 EAGNEKHSASLTVTV
+2205 DAGNVKYSAPLTITV

-2225 IDVIELVNDN
+2225 IDDIELVNDS
-2235 GIPGD
+2235 GTKGD
-2240 NMTNDAHPQFRVT
+2240 NLTNDANPHFRIT

-2272 KATQS
+2272 KAMQS
-2277 ATPGVWN
+2277 STSGVWN
-2284 YTWPGT
+2284 YTWPKT
-2290 VPDGD
+2290 LADDD
-2295 YTLNVKATDNAGNTV
+2295 YTLTVKATDNAGNTV
-2310 TETLHFTIDTT
+2310 TRTLDFTIDTT

-2333 DSGVH
+2333 DTGVQ
-2338 GDNMTNHTQ
+2338 GDNMTNRTQ
-2347 PTFALQHIDDD
+2347 PTFNLQHIDDD

-2367 HGGVTTTFDATKD
+2367 HGGVTTTFDVTKD

-2388 TGAWADGDYT
+2388 PTSWGAGDYT

-2440 NLTNNVRPHFQVT
+2440 NLTNNVRPQFQVK
-2453 VPTDVNVVRL
+2453 VPTDVN
-2463 SIDGG
+2463 
-2468 KTWFNATQSATP
+2468 
-2480 GVWDYIWPDDVA
+2480 
-2492 DGGYT
+2492 
-2497 LTVEA
+2497 E
-2502 TDEAGNKATQT
+2502 
-2513 LDFTIDTTLSVP
+2513 
-2525 TLSLDSA
+2525 
-2532 DDSGIAG
+2532 
-2539 DNITNVKTPGFT
+2539 
-2551 LNNID
+2551 
-2556 TDVSR
+2556 
-2561 VIVEVM
+2561 
-2567 HNGIKQEVPLVQT
+2567 
-2580 GGQWRFA
+2580 
-2587 PTSDWADGDYIL
+2587 
-2599 TVKVEDR
+2599 
-2606 AGNVKQSAPLTV
+2606 
-2618 TVDTHIAIDR
+2618 
-2628 IELVNDSGIPG
+2628 
-2639 DNLTNEARPHF
+2639 
-2650 QVTVP
+2650 
-2655 ADVNG
+2655 
-2660 VRLSI
+2660 
-2665 DGGKTWFDATQSATS
+2665 
-2680 GVWDYTWLTNV
+2680 
-2691 ANGPHTL
+2691 
-2698 MVEASDKAGNKTT
+2698 
-2711 QKLDFTIDT
+2711 
-2720 ILSEPT
+2720 
-2726 ITLDSADDSAAGD
+2726 
-2739 NITNVKMPGFTLGN
+2739 
-2753 IDADVTKVVVTVAH
+2753 
-2767 DGKNQQIELIKNG
+2767 
-2780 GVWRFTP
+2780 
-2787 GAAWTDG
+2787 
-2794 DYTLTVKVEDK
+2794 
-2805 AGNTNY
+2805 
-2811 SAPLT
+2811 
-2816 VTIDTQTSIDR
+2816 
-2827 IELLNDTGIVGD
+2827 
-2839 NLTNEARPQFHIT
+2839 
-2852 VPTDV
+2852 
-2857 NSVQLSLDGGINWVN
+2857 
-2872 ATLTSDGVWEYIWPT
+2872 
-2887 DLVENTYT
+2887 
-2895 LTVKATD
+2895 
-2902 VAGNTATETL
+2902 
-2912 NFIID
+2912 
-2917 TTLSTPTITLDSA
+2917 
-2930 DDSGTA
+2930 
-2936 NDNKTNVKT
+2936 
-2945 PGFIIGGIDSD
+2945 
-2956 VTQVVVQVM
+2956 
-2965 RDGHSEEVELTQ
+2965 
-2977 TNGQWRFVPGSAWTD
+2977 
-2992 GDYTL
+2992 
-2997 TVTVKDEAGNIRHS
+2997 
-3011 APLTVTID
+3011 
-3019 TQITIDHIELVNDSG
+3019 
-3034 IPDDNLTNN
+3034 
-3043 VRPHFQVTV
+3043 
-3052 PTDVNV
+3052 

-3104 GNKTT
+3104 GNQTT
-3109 QQLDFIIDTLLSEPT
+3109 QKLDFIIDTLLSEPT
-3124 IVLDNTDD
+3124 IALDSTDD

-3137 DNLTNVNK
+3137 DNLTSVNK
-3145 PTFLLGNIDADA
+3145 PTFILGNIDADA

-3183 SVTPTGTWAD
+3183 SVTPTGMWAD
-3193 GDYTLTVRVE
+3193 GSHTLTVRVE

-3217 TVDTQITIDV
+3217 TVDTHIAIDD

-3302 KAGNKTTQTLDFTID
+3302 KAGNQTTQTLDFTID

-3397 TVEVT
+3397 TVEVQ
-3402 DNAGNVRQSTPLVV
+3402 DNAGNVRQSTPLIV

-3466 ANWVSATQGIEGVW
+3466 ANWVSAAQGIEGVW

-3813 LKVTIDGTLTTPVIE
+3813 LKVTIDGSLTTPVIE

-3838 GDRLTNHDRPVFDIH
+3838 GDRLTKHDRPVFDIR

-3909 VKESAPF
+3909 VKESAPL

-3952 DVPGDVVQVRV
+3952 DVPGDVIQVRV

-3983 FDSPNTLVDGTYTLR
+3983 FDTPNTLVDGTYTLR
-3998 VEATDE
+3998 VEATDQ

-4296 TDIAGNTKTSAELR
+4296 TDIAGNTKTSAELK

-4359 DGVNWTPIS
+4359 DGVNWTPVS

-4375 EFTAGS
+4375 QFTAGS
-4381 ALPDGHYTLH
+4381 ALSDGHYTLH

-4490 EDIAGNKISKEVSF
+4490 EDIAGNRISKEVSF
-4504 TIDTIVSDPSIDLL
+4504 TIDTVVSDPRIDLL

-4533 VTTPRFVIG
+4533 VTKPRFVIG

-4548 DTVVIRINGVSYSV
+4548 DTVVIRINGVSYPV

-4613 RMEPASDTGNSNSDN
+4613 RMEPASDTGSSNSDN

-4653 DKSGREVLKQTIT
+4653 DKSGREVLKHTIT

-4726 HEATS
+4726 YEATS
-4731 LRPEFKGFAEAF
+4731 LRPEFKGLAEAF

-4828 NNKTPTLIGS
+4828 NNKTPTLVGN
-4838 TLPNT
+4838 TLPNA

-5070 VVVSEDKAGNSQQ
+5070 VVVSED
-5083 KEILIEH
+5083 
-5090 DTQIEIS
+5090 
-5097 DISLS
+5097 
-5102 RDTNSGDKYDLITN
+5102 
-5116 NKSPVL
+5116 
-5122 VAMTDPG
+5122 
-5129 ATVQVYINGVLQGTV
+5129 
-5144 EASSSG
+5144 
-5150 NISYTMPANSADG
+5150 
-5163 EYQVQFVATDTAG
+5163 
-5176 NRVESAITTVTID
+5176 
-5189 SQIAVFDIDE
+5189 
-5199 DSLPALSNNR
+5199 
-5209 ALSVSGVGE
+5209 
-5218 AGSQVSIFVD
+5218 
-5228 GKLVNV
+5228 
-5234 VMVEADG
+5234 
-5241 TWRAPIL
+5241 
-5248 LQDDGTFNIHFSITD
+5248 
-5263 VAGNTE
+5263 
-5269 VSKDYSV
+5269 
-5276 DVDSSTDFPTL
+5276 
-5287 NLEDASNSGSLDDL
+5287 
-5301 ITNHNKPVLV
+5301 
-5311 GTAEAGATIHIYV
+5311 
-5324 DEKIVANVLVL
+5324 
-5335 EDGTWSYQF
+5335 
-5344 DNALK
+5344 
-5349 DGEYSIRVVAE
+5349 
-5360 DPAGN
+5360 
-5365 TAESPRLLVTIDTST
+5365 
-5380 FIDNPAMVAG
+5380 
-5390 SDNGIFSNDSITSQT
+5390 
-5405 RPTFSIFGEMNQSVQ
+5405 
-5420 IFIDGVLVDTITVT
+5420 
-5434 DRNQVY
+5434 
-5440 RPESPLG
+5440 
-5447 DGSHSIY
+5447 
-5454 YVITDKAGNTATS
+5454 
-5467 KTLNFTIDTFNTTP
+5467 
-5481 VAIDSIGGQT
+5481 
-5491 LAEMTGSDGKIY
+5491 
-5503 ITDTTRNLLFSGS
+5503 
-5516 AEPNSKIEIII
+5516 
-5527 NGLNVGEVWV
+5527 
-5537 NEKGHWQMPVNP
+5537 
-5549 LYFTE
+5549 
-5554 GQLDITVKSTDRAGN
+5554 
-5569 VNQEKYSIWVDTHIK
+5569 
-5584 VFTSELDDNKSSS
+5584 
-5597 KTEWWSNSDLIT
+5597 
-5609 MRGTGEIGATVSL
+5609 
-5622 IVAGVTLATAVVAA
+5622 
-5636 TGRWELSTDK
+5636 
-5646 LPEGTYDISLVIEDS
+5646 
-5661 AGNRWEDVREIFIDR
+5661 
-5676 TPPNA
+5676 
-5681 PVVTYSDIVNDLI
+5681 
-5694 IMQGTAEAKSQL
+5694 
-5706 IITDSEGNTYTLT
+5706 
-5719 VPDNGKWSMAIP
+5719 
-5731 YPSEGKFTITSV
+5731 
-5743 DAIGNRS
+5743 
-5750 DDVPLDIMKEVPVI
+5750 
-5764 SLSPDSDS
+5764 
-5772 GTVGDNITRDKQP
+5772 
-5785 TFIIGNLESDVVVV
+5785 
-5799 QVDIN
+5799 
-5804 GTVYN
+5804 
-5809 AEKNADGVWFFT
+5809 
-5821 PGTPL
+5821 
-5826 ADGSYTISVIAS
+5826 
-5838 DAAGNQKNS
+5838 
-5847 LPITV
+5847 
-5852 TIDSTLTVPEIALA
+5852 
-5866 AGEDNGASDSDNVTN
+5866 
-5881 HTQPKFTLQ
+5881 
-5890 HIDADVTGVTVNV
+5890 
-5903 THNGVTDIYQA
+5903 
-5914 TQGADG
+5914 
-5920 WTFTPPAAWNDGNYT
+5920 
-5935 LSVTV
+5935 
-5940 VDRAGNS
+5940 
-5947 QQSASLA
+5947 
-5954 VTVDSTV
+5954 
-5961 TVTADSQHDDASDD
+5961 
-5975 ATATAVTPPESETV
+5975 
-5989 NAESAT
+5989 
-5995 HLRTEPSAAEE
+5995 
-6006 SVVKV
+6006 
-6011 TAYSITLLNADSG
+6011 
-6024 DEIDRSISQT
+6024 
-6034 PSFEISVPENIVN
+6034 
-6047 VSIMFE
+6047 
-6053 GEEFTLPI
+6053 
-6061 TNQKAIFEVP
+6061 
-6071 LSLEDGEYTMD
+6071 
-6082 VKFIDKDNDFL
+6082 
-6093 IKEKTFSVDHSSAD
+6093 
-6107 IVNAMNVRGKTEDD
+6107 
-6121 INDSPS
+6121 
-6127 TSSVGHNNNGAIDVF
+6127 
-6142 AVNEVTLP
+6142 
-6150 VDNQEEHA
+6150 

>member
-465 EPGSTVSIYLG
+465 EPGSTVSIYLV

-2128 DNTDDSGTKGDHLT
+2128 DSTDDSGTKGDHLT

-2427 NIELVND
+2427 N
-2434 SGIPDD
+2434 
-2440 NLTNNVRPHFQVT
+2440 
-2453 VPTDVNVVRL
+2453 
-2463 SIDGG
+2463 
-2468 KTWFNATQSATP
+2468 
-2480 GVWDYIWPDDVA
+2480 
-2492 DGGYT
+2492 
-2497 LTVEA
+2497 
-2502 TDEAGNKATQT
+2502 
-2513 LDFTIDTTLSVP
+2513 
-2525 TLSLDSA
+2525 
-2532 DDSGIAG
+2532 
-2539 DNITNVKTPGFT
+2539 
-2551 LNNID
+2551 
-2556 TDVSR
+2556 
-2561 VIVEVM
+2561 
-2567 HNGIKQEVPLVQT
+2567 
-2580 GGQWRFA
+2580 
-2587 PTSDWADGDYIL
+2587 
-2599 TVKVEDR
+2599 
-2606 AGNVKQSAPLTV
+2606 
-2618 TVDTHIAIDR
+2618 
-2628 IELVNDSGIPG
+2628 
-2639 DNLTNEARPHF
+2639 
-2650 QVTVP
+2650 
-2655 ADVNG
+2655 
-2660 VRLSI
+2660 
-2665 DGGKTWFDATQSATS
+2665 
-2680 GVWDYTWLTNV
+2680 
-2691 ANGPHTL
+2691 
-2698 MVEASDKAGNKTT
+2698 
-2711 QKLDFTIDT
+2711 
-2720 ILSEPT
+2720 
-2726 ITLDSADDSAAGD
+2726 
-2739 NITNVKMPGFTLGN
+2739 
-2753 IDADVTKVVVTVAH
+2753 
-2767 DGKNQQIELIKNG
+2767 
-2780 GVWRFTP
+2780 
-2787 GAAWTDG
+2787 
-2794 DYTLTVKVEDK
+2794 
-2805 AGNTNY
+2805 
-2811 SAPLT
+2811 
-2816 VTIDTQTSIDR
+2816 
-2827 IELLNDTGIVGD
+2827 
-2839 NLTNEARPQFHIT
+2839 
-2852 VPTDV
+2852 
-2857 NSVQLSLDGGINWVN
+2857 
-2872 ATLTSDGVWEYIWPT
+2872 
-2887 DLVENTYT
+2887 
-2895 LTVKATD
+2895 
-2902 VAGNTATETL
+2902 
-2912 NFIID
+2912 
-2917 TTLSTPTITLDSA
+2917 
-2930 DDSGTA
+2930 
-2936 NDNKTNVKT
+2936 
-2945 PGFIIGGIDSD
+2945 
-2956 VTQVVVQVM
+2956 
-2965 RDGHSEEVELTQ
+2965 
-2977 TNGQWRFVPGSAWTD
+2977 
-2992 GDYTL
+2992 
-2997 TVTVKDEAGNIRHS
+2997 
-3011 APLTVTID
+3011 
-3019 TQITIDHIELVNDSG
+3019 IELVNDSG

-4233 DTNDNLTRINKPVFI
+4233 DTNDNLTRINKPAFI

-4548 DTVVIRINGVSYSV
+4548 DTVVIRINGVSYPV

-5269 VSKDYSV
+5269 VSRDYSV

>member
-115 EELKKQLDDA
+115 EELKKQLDEA

-159 SKQIE
+159 SKQME
-164 EMLQNFL
+164 EMLQEFL

-450 DNITNSTLPTFIGVA
+450 DSITNSTLPTFIGVA

-540 TNDSGIVGD
+540 TDDSGIVGD

-601 INNLTFTV
+601 VNNLTFTV

-621 SYVIDTIAP
+621 SYVIDTVAP
-630 VPPTVSLEDYVVLP
+630 VPPTVSLEDFVVLP

-1032 SDSGIS
+1032 SDSGIA

-1114 IFDFTI
+1114 VFDFTI

-1182 NGSWLFIPG
+1182 NGSWLFTPG

-1377 ATKGTGGWT
+1377 ATKGTGGWS
-1386 FTPPTSWADGDYTLS
+1386 FTPTGAWADGDYTLS

-1482 VWDYIWPD
+1482 AWDYIWPD

-1503 TDEAGNKATQTLDF
+1503 TDKAGNKTTQELDF

-1561 RVIVEVM
+1561 RVTVEVM

-1672 FDATQSATSG
+1672 FDATQSATPG

-1716 FTIDTILSEPTITLD
+1716 FIIDTMLSEPTITLD

-2023 TIDHIELVNDSG
+2023 AIDHIELVNDSG
-2035 IPDDNLTNNVRPH
+2035 IPDDNLTN
-2048 FQVTVPTDVNVVRLS
+2048 
-2063 IDGGKTWFNA
+2063 
-2073 TQSATPGVWDYTW
+2073 
-2086 LADVGEGKHTLTV
+2086 
-2099 EATDKAGNKTT
+2099 EA
-2110 QQLDFIIDTL
+2110 
-2120 LSEPTIVL
+2120 
-2128 DNTDDSGTKGDHLT
+2128 
-2142 NVNKPTF
+2142 
-2149 LLGNIDADARYV
+2149 
-2161 TVEVQH
+2161 
-2167 GGTKEVL
+2167 
-2174 TATKDATGNWSVT
+2174 
-2187 PTGTWA
+2187 
-2193 DGDYTLTVRVED
+2193 
-2205 EAGNEKHSASLTVTV
+2205 
-2220 DTQIT
+2220 
-2225 IDVIELVNDN
+2225 
-2235 GIPGD
+2235 
-2240 NMTNDAHPQFRVT
+2240 
-2253 VPGDVNEVSLSIDG
+2253 
-2267 GVTWV
+2267 
-2272 KATQS
+2272 
-2277 ATPGVWN
+2277 
-2284 YTWPGT
+2284 
-2290 VPDGD
+2290 
-2295 YTLNVKATDNAGNTV
+2295 
-2310 TETLHFTIDTT
+2310 
-2321 LSTPVIVLDSAD
+2321 
-2333 DSGVH
+2333 
-2338 GDNMTNHTQ
+2338 
-2347 PTFALQHIDDD
+2347 
-2358 AVRVTVSVE
+2358 
-2367 HGGVTTTFDATKD
+2367 
-2380 AGGWTFTP
+2380 
-2388 TGAWADGDYT
+2388 
-2398 LSVSVEDKAGN
+2398 
-2409 TSHSASLTVTV
+2409 
-2420 DTQIAIN
+2420 
-2427 NIELVND
+2427 
-2434 SGIPDD
+2434 
-2440 NLTNNVRPHFQVT
+2440 
-2453 VPTDVNVVRL
+2453 
-2463 SIDGG
+2463 
-2468 KTWFNATQSATP
+2468 
-2480 GVWDYIWPDDVA
+2480 
-2492 DGGYT
+2492 
-2497 LTVEA
+2497 
-2502 TDEAGNKATQT
+2502 
-2513 LDFTIDTTLSVP
+2513 
-2525 TLSLDSA
+2525 
-2532 DDSGIAG
+2532 
-2539 DNITNVKTPGFT
+2539 
-2551 LNNID
+2551 
-2556 TDVSR
+2556 
-2561 VIVEVM
+2561 
-2567 HNGIKQEVPLVQT
+2567 
-2580 GGQWRFA
+2580 
-2587 PTSDWADGDYIL
+2587 
-2599 TVKVEDR
+2599 
-2606 AGNVKQSAPLTV
+2606 
-2618 TVDTHIAIDR
+2618 
-2628 IELVNDSGIPG
+2628 
-2639 DNLTNEARPHF
+2639 
-2650 QVTVP
+2650 
-2655 ADVNG
+2655 
-2660 VRLSI
+2660 
-2665 DGGKTWFDATQSATS
+2665 
-2680 GVWDYTWLTNV
+2680 
-2691 ANGPHTL
+2691 
-2698 MVEASDKAGNKTT
+2698 
-2711 QKLDFTIDT
+2711 
-2720 ILSEPT
+2720 
-2726 ITLDSADDSAAGD
+2726 
-2739 NITNVKMPGFTLGN
+2739 
-2753 IDADVTKVVVTVAH
+2753 
-2767 DGKNQQIELIKNG
+2767 
-2780 GVWRFTP
+2780 
-2787 GAAWTDG
+2787 
-2794 DYTLTVKVEDK
+2794 
-2805 AGNTNY
+2805 
-2811 SAPLT
+2811 
-2816 VTIDTQTSIDR
+2816 
-2827 IELLNDTGIVGD
+2827 
-2839 NLTNEARPQFHIT
+2839 
-2852 VPTDV
+2852 
-2857 NSVQLSLDGGINWVN
+2857 
-2872 ATLTSDGVWEYIWPT
+2872 
-2887 DLVENTYT
+2887 
-2895 LTVKATD
+2895 
-2902 VAGNTATETL
+2902 
-2912 NFIID
+2912 
-2917 TTLSTPTITLDSA
+2917 
-2930 DDSGTA
+2930 
-2936 NDNKTNVKT
+2936 
-2945 PGFIIGGIDSD
+2945 
-2956 VTQVVVQVM
+2956 
-2965 RDGHSEEVELTQ
+2965 
-2977 TNGQWRFVPGSAWTD
+2977 
-2992 GDYTL
+2992 
-2997 TVTVKDEAGNIRHS
+2997 
-3011 APLTVTID
+3011 
-3019 TQITIDHIELVNDSG
+3019 
-3034 IPDDNLTNN
+3034 
-3043 VRPHFQVTV
+3043 RPHFQVTV

-3169 KEVLTATKGATGIW
+3169 KEVLTATKDATGNWSVTPTGTWADGDYTLTVRVEDEAGNEKHSASLTVTVDTQITIDAIELVNDNGIPGDNMTNDAHPQFRVTVPGDVNEVSLSIDGGVTWVKATQSATPGVWNYTWPGTVPDGDYTLNVKATDNAGNTVTETLHFTIDTTLSTPVIVLDSADDTGIQGDNMTNRTQPTFNLQHIDDDAVRVTVSVEHGGVTTTFDATKGVGGWTFTPPTSWGAGDYTLSVSVEDKAGNTSHSASLTVTVDTQIAINNIELVNDSGIPDDNLTNNVRPQFQVKVPTDVNEVRLSIDGGKTWFNATQSATPGVWDYTWLADVGEGKHTLTVEATDKAGNQTTQKLDFIIDTLLSEPTIVLDSTDDSGTKGDNLTNANKPTFLLGNIDADARYVTVEVQHGSTKEVLTATKGATGIW

-3203 DDAGNVK
+3203 DEAGNVK

-3217 TVDTQITIDV
+3217 TVDTQITIDA

-3317 TRLSTPTIA
+3317 TRLSTPTIT

-3342 VKRPGFTIGNIDA
+3342 VKRPGFTIGNIDS
-3355 DAHSVILRITQGGN
+3355 DAQSVILRITQGGN

-3402 DNAGNVRQSTPLVV
+3402 DNAGNVRQSTPLIV

-3466 ANWVSATQGIEGVW
+3466 ANWVSAAQGIEGVW

-3493 TLTVMVTDRAGN
+3493 ILTVMVTDRAGN

-3618 TQIAIDRIELV
+3618 TQIAIDHIELV

-3682 TWPTDMPEGQHTLTV
+3682 TWPTDMPEGQHTLIV

-3706 MTETLNFTI
+3706 MTGTLDFTI

-3732 GQNKNDNLTSVTQPV
+3732 GQNKNDNLTSVTQPI

-3838 GDRLTNHDRPVFDIH
+3838 GDRLTNHDRPVFDIR

-3952 DVPGDVVQVRV
+3952 DVPGDVIQVRV

-3998 VEATDE
+3998 VEATDQ

-4183 GSALPDGQHTLLV
+4183 GSALPDGKHTLLV

-4296 TDIAGNTKTSAELR
+4296 TDIAGNTKTSAELQ

-4533 VTTPRFVIG
+4533 VTKPRFVIG

-4548 DTVVIRINGVSYSV
+4548 DTVVIRINGVSYPV

-4613 RMEPASDTGNSNSDN
+4613 RMEPASDTGSSNSDN

-4653 DKSGREVLKQTIT
+4653 DKSGREVLKHTIT

-4726 HEATS
+4726 YEATS
-4731 LRPEFKGFAEAF
+4731 LRPEFKGLAEAF

-4828 NNKTPTLIGS
+4828 NNKTPTLVGN
-4838 TLPNT
+4838 TLPNA

-4967 DGNYELTFK
+4967 DGNYVLTFK

-5083 KEILIEH
+5083 KDILIEH

-5301 ITNHNKPVLV
+5301 ITSHNKPVLV

-5380 FIDNPAMVAG
+5380 FIDNPVMMAG

-5405 RPTFSIFGEMNQSVQ
+5405 RPAFSIYGEMNQSVQ

-5537 NEKGHWQMPVNP
+5537 NDKGHWQMPVNP

-5569 VNQEKYSIWVDTHIK
+5569 VNQEKYSIWVDTHIQ

-5597 KTEWWSNSDLIT
+5597 KTDWWSNSSTIT
-5609 MRGTGEIGATVSL
+5609 MRGMGEIGATVSL

-5636 TGRWELSTDK
+5636 NGQWELSTDQ
-5646 LPEGTYDISLVIEDS
+5646 LPEGKYDITLSIEDN
-5661 AGNRWEDVREIFIDR
+5661 AGNRKEEVHEIFIDR

-5706 IITDSEGNTYTLT
+5706 IITDSNGNTYTLT

-5750 DDVPLDIMKEVPVI
+5750 DDVPLDIMKETPVI

-5772 GTVGDNITRDKQP
+5772 GTVGDNITRDNQP

-5866 AGEDNGASDSDNVTN
+5866 AGEGNGASDSDNVTNHN

-5920 WTFTPPAAWNDGNYT
+5920 WTFTPPAAWNDGTYT

-5947 QQSASLA
+5947 LQSASLE

-5995 HLRTEPSAAEE
+5995 HLRTVPSAAEE
-6006 SVVKV
+6006 SVVKE

-6047 VSIMFE
+6047 VSVMFE

-6082 VKFIDKDNDFL
+6082 VKFIDKDDDFL

-6107 IVNAMNVRGKTEDD
+6107 IVNAMNARGKTEDD

>member
-115 EELKKQLDDA
+115 EELKKQLDEA

-159 SKQIE
+159 SKQME
-164 EMLQNFL
+164 EMLQEFL

-450 DNITNSTLPTFIGVA
+450 DSITNSTLPTFIGVA

-540 TNDSGIVGD
+540 TDDSGIVGD

-601 INNLTFTV
+601 VNNLTFTV

-621 SYVIDTIAP
+621 SYVIDTVAP
-630 VPPTVSLEDYVVLP
+630 VPPTVSLEDFVVLP

-1032 SDSGIS
+1032 SDSGIA

-1114 IFDFTI
+1114 VFDFTI

-1182 NGSWLFIPG
+1182 NGSWLFTPG

-1377 ATKGTGGWT
+1377 ATKGTGGWS
-1386 FTPPTSWADGDYTLS
+1386 FTPTGAWADGDYTLS

-1431 LVNDSGIPDD
+1431 LVNGSGIPND

-1482 VWDYIWPD
+1482 AWDYIWPD

-1503 TDEAGNKATQTLDF
+1503 TDKAGNKTTQELDF

-1561 RVIVEVM
+1561 RVTVEVM

-1672 FDATQSATSG
+1672 FDATQSATPG

-1716 FTIDTILSEPTITLD
+1716 FIIDTMLSEPTITLD

-2023 TIDHIELVNDSG
+2023 AIDHIELVNDSG
-2035 IPDDNLTNNVRPH
+2035 IPDDNLTN
-2048 FQVTVPTDVNVVRLS
+2048 
-2063 IDGGKTWFNA
+2063 
-2073 TQSATPGVWDYTW
+2073 
-2086 LADVGEGKHTLTV
+2086 
-2099 EATDKAGNKTT
+2099 EA
-2110 QQLDFIIDTL
+2110 
-2120 LSEPTIVL
+2120 
-2128 DNTDDSGTKGDHLT
+2128 
-2142 NVNKPTF
+2142 
-2149 LLGNIDADARYV
+2149 
-2161 TVEVQH
+2161 
-2167 GGTKEVL
+2167 
-2174 TATKDATGNWSVT
+2174 
-2187 PTGTWA
+2187 
-2193 DGDYTLTVRVED
+2193 
-2205 EAGNEKHSASLTVTV
+2205 
-2220 DTQIT
+2220 
-2225 IDVIELVNDN
+2225 
-2235 GIPGD
+2235 
-2240 NMTNDAHPQFRVT
+2240 
-2253 VPGDVNEVSLSIDG
+2253 
-2267 GVTWV
+2267 
-2272 KATQS
+2272 
-2277 ATPGVWN
+2277 
-2284 YTWPGT
+2284 
-2290 VPDGD
+2290 
-2295 YTLNVKATDNAGNTV
+2295 
-2310 TETLHFTIDTT
+2310 
-2321 LSTPVIVLDSAD
+2321 
-2333 DSGVH
+2333 
-2338 GDNMTNHTQ
+2338 
-2347 PTFALQHIDDD
+2347 
-2358 AVRVTVSVE
+2358 
-2367 HGGVTTTFDATKD
+2367 
-2380 AGGWTFTP
+2380 
-2388 TGAWADGDYT
+2388 
-2398 LSVSVEDKAGN
+2398 
-2409 TSHSASLTVTV
+2409 
-2420 DTQIAIN
+2420 
-2427 NIELVND
+2427 
-2434 SGIPDD
+2434 
-2440 NLTNNVRPHFQVT
+2440 
-2453 VPTDVNVVRL
+2453 
-2463 SIDGG
+2463 
-2468 KTWFNATQSATP
+2468 
-2480 GVWDYIWPDDVA
+2480 
-2492 DGGYT
+2492 
-2497 LTVEA
+2497 
-2502 TDEAGNKATQT
+2502 
-2513 LDFTIDTTLSVP
+2513 
-2525 TLSLDSA
+2525 
-2532 DDSGIAG
+2532 
-2539 DNITNVKTPGFT
+2539 
-2551 LNNID
+2551 
-2556 TDVSR
+2556 
-2561 VIVEVM
+2561 
-2567 HNGIKQEVPLVQT
+2567 
-2580 GGQWRFA
+2580 
-2587 PTSDWADGDYIL
+2587 
-2599 TVKVEDR
+2599 
-2606 AGNVKQSAPLTV
+2606 
-2618 TVDTHIAIDR
+2618 
-2628 IELVNDSGIPG
+2628 
-2639 DNLTNEARPHF
+2639 
-2650 QVTVP
+2650 
-2655 ADVNG
+2655 
-2660 VRLSI
+2660 
-2665 DGGKTWFDATQSATS
+2665 
-2680 GVWDYTWLTNV
+2680 
-2691 ANGPHTL
+2691 
-2698 MVEASDKAGNKTT
+2698 
-2711 QKLDFTIDT
+2711 
-2720 ILSEPT
+2720 
-2726 ITLDSADDSAAGD
+2726 
-2739 NITNVKMPGFTLGN
+2739 
-2753 IDADVTKVVVTVAH
+2753 
-2767 DGKNQQIELIKNG
+2767 
-2780 GVWRFTP
+2780 
-2787 GAAWTDG
+2787 
-2794 DYTLTVKVEDK
+2794 
-2805 AGNTNY
+2805 
-2811 SAPLT
+2811 
-2816 VTIDTQTSIDR
+2816 
-2827 IELLNDTGIVGD
+2827 
-2839 NLTNEARPQFHIT
+2839 
-2852 VPTDV
+2852 
-2857 NSVQLSLDGGINWVN
+2857 
-2872 ATLTSDGVWEYIWPT
+2872 
-2887 DLVENTYT
+2887 
-2895 LTVKATD
+2895 
-2902 VAGNTATETL
+2902 
-2912 NFIID
+2912 
-2917 TTLSTPTITLDSA
+2917 
-2930 DDSGTA
+2930 
-2936 NDNKTNVKT
+2936 
-2945 PGFIIGGIDSD
+2945 
-2956 VTQVVVQVM
+2956 
-2965 RDGHSEEVELTQ
+2965 
-2977 TNGQWRFVPGSAWTD
+2977 
-2992 GDYTL
+2992 
-2997 TVTVKDEAGNIRHS
+2997 
-3011 APLTVTID
+3011 
-3019 TQITIDHIELVNDSG
+3019 
-3034 IPDDNLTNN
+3034 
-3043 VRPHFQVTV
+3043 RPHFQVTV

-3169 KEVLTATKGATGIW
+3169 KEVLTATKDATGNWSVTPTGTWADGDYTLTVRVEDEAGNEKHSASLTVTVDTQITIDAIELVNDNGIPGDNMTNDAHPQFRVTVPGDVNEVSLSIDGGVTWVKATQSATPGVWNYTWPGTVPDGDYTLNVKATDNAGNTVTETLHFTIDTTLSTPVIVLDSADDTGIQGDNMTNRTQPTFNLQHIDDDAVRVTVSVEHGGVTTTFDATKGVGGWTFTPPTSWGAGDYTLSVSVEDKAGNTSHSASLTVTVDTQIAINNIELVNDSGIPDDNLTNNVRPQFQVKVPTDVNEVRLSIDGGKTWFNATQSATPGVWDYTWLADVGEGKHTLTVEATDKAGNQTTQKLDFIIDTLLSEPTIVLDSTDDSGTKGDNLTNANKPTFLLGNIDADARYVTVEVQHGSTKEVLTATKGATGIW

-3203 DDAGNVK
+3203 DEAGNVK

-3217 TVDTQITIDV
+3217 TVDTQITIDA

-3317 TRLSTPTIA
+3317 TRLSTPTIT

-3342 VKRPGFTIGNIDA
+3342 VKRPGFTIGNIDS
-3355 DAHSVILRITQGGN
+3355 DAQSVILRITQGGN

-3402 DNAGNVRQSTPLVV
+3402 DNAGNVRQSTPLIV

-3466 ANWVSATQGIEGVW
+3466 ANWVSAAQGIEGVW

-3493 TLTVMVTDRAGN
+3493 ILTVMVTDRAGN

-3618 TQIAIDRIELV
+3618 TQIAIDHIELV

-3682 TWPTDMPEGQHTLTV
+3682 TWPTDMPEGQHTLIV

-3706 MTETLNFTI
+3706 MTGTLDFTI

-3732 GQNKNDNLTSVTQPV
+3732 GQNKNDNLTSVTQPI

-3838 GDRLTNHDRPVFDIH
+3838 GDRLTNHDRPVFDIR

-3952 DVPGDVVQVRV
+3952 DVPGDVIQVRV

-3998 VEATDE
+3998 VEATDQ

-4183 GSALPDGQHTLLV
+4183 GSALPDGKHTLLV

-4296 TDIAGNTKTSAELR
+4296 TDIAGNTKTSAELQ

-4533 VTTPRFVIG
+4533 VTKPRFVIG

-4548 DTVVIRINGVSYSV
+4548 DTVVIRINGVSYPV

-4613 RMEPASDTGNSNSDN
+4613 RMEPASDTGSSNSDN

-4653 DKSGREVLKQTIT
+4653 DKSGREVLKHTIT

-4726 HEATS
+4726 YEATS
-4731 LRPEFKGFAEAF
+4731 LRPEFKGLAEAF

-4828 NNKTPTLIGS
+4828 NNKTPTLVGN
-4838 TLPNT
+4838 TLPNA

-4967 DGNYELTFK
+4967 DGNYVLTFK

-5083 KEILIEH
+5083 KDILIEH

-5301 ITNHNKPVLV
+5301 ITSHNKPVLV

-5380 FIDNPAMVAG
+5380 FIDNPVMMAG

-5405 RPTFSIFGEMNQSVQ
+5405 RPAFSIYGEMNQSVQ

-5537 NEKGHWQMPVNP
+5537 NDKGHWQMPVNP

-5569 VNQEKYSIWVDTHIK
+5569 VNQEKYSIWVDTHIQ

-5597 KTEWWSNSDLIT
+5597 KTDWWSNSSTIT
-5609 MRGTGEIGATVSL
+5609 MRGMGEIGATVSL

-5636 TGRWELSTDK
+5636 NGQWELSTDQ
-5646 LPEGTYDISLVIEDS
+5646 LPEGKYDITLSIEDN
-5661 AGNRWEDVREIFIDR
+5661 AGNRKEEVHEIFIDR

-5706 IITDSEGNTYTLT
+5706 IITDSNGNTYTLT

-5750 DDVPLDIMKEVPVI
+5750 DDVPLDIMKETPVI

-5772 GTVGDNITRDKQP
+5772 GTVGDNITRDNQP

-5866 AGEDNGASDSDNVTN
+5866 AGEGNGASDSDNVTNHN

-5920 WTFTPPAAWNDGNYT
+5920 WTFTPPAAWNDGTYT

-5947 QQSASLA
+5947 LQSASLE

-5995 HLRTEPSAAEE
+5995 HLRTVPSAAEE
-6006 SVVKV
+6006 SVVKE

-6047 VSIMFE
+6047 VSVMFE

-6082 VKFIDKDNDFL
+6082 VKFIDKDDDFL

-6107 IVNAMNVRGKTEDD
+6107 IVNAMNARGKTEDD

>member
-43 RGSVIIVNGA
+43 HGSVIIVNGA

-115 EELKKQLDDA
+115 EELKKQLDEA

-450 DNITNSTLPTFIGVA
+450 DSITNSTLPTFIGVA

-540 TNDSGIVGD
+540 TDDSGIVGD

-601 INNLTFTV
+601 VNNLTFTV

-621 SYVIDTIAP
+621 SYVIDTVAP
-630 VPPTVSLEDYVVLP
+630 VPPTVSLEDFVVLP

-1060 SVQVWDAMSDT
+1060 SVQVWDAASDT

-1114 IFDFTI
+1114 VFDFTI

-1182 NGSWLFIPG
+1182 NGSWLFTPG

-1328 VLDSADDTGIQGD
+1328 VLNSADDTGVQGD

-1377 ATKGTGGWT
+1377 ATKGVGGWS
-1386 FTPPTSWADGDYTLS
+1386 FTPPTSWGVGDYTLS

-1441 NLTNNVRPHFQV
+1441 NLTNNVRPQFQV
-1453 TVPTDV
+1453 KVPTDV
-1459 NVVRLS
+1459 NEVRLS

-1477 SATPG
+1477 
-1482 VWDYIWPD
+1482 
-1490 DVADGGYTLTVEA
+1490 
-1503 TDEAGNKATQTLDF
+1503 N
-1517 TIDTTLSVPTL
+1517 
-1528 SLDSADDSGI
+1528 
-1538 AGDNITNVKTPGF
+1538 
-1551 TLNNIDTDVS
+1551 
-1561 RVIVEVM
+1561 
-1568 HNGIKQE
+1568 
-1575 VPLVQT
+1575 
-1581 GGQWRF
+1581 
-1587 APTSDWADGDYILTV
+1587 
-1602 KVEDR
+1602 
-1607 AGNVKQSAPL
+1607 
-1617 TVTVDT
+1617 
-1623 HIAID
+1623 
-1628 RIELVNDSGIPGDNL
+1628 
-1643 TNEARPHF
+1643 
-1651 QVTVPADVNGV
+1651 
-1662 RLSIDGGKTW
+1662 
-1672 FDATQSATSG
+1672 
-1682 VWDYTW
+1682 
-1688 LTNVANGPHTLMVE
+1688 
-1702 ASDKAGNKTTQKLD
+1702 
-1716 FTIDTILSEPTITLD
+1716 
-1731 SADDSAA
+1731 
-1738 GDNITNVKMPGF
+1738 
-1750 TLGNIDADV
+1750 
-1759 TKVVVTVA
+1759 
-1767 HDGKNQ
+1767 
-1773 QIELI
+1773 
-1778 KNGGVWRFT
+1778 
-1787 PGAAWTDG
+1787 
-1795 DYTLT
+1795 
-1800 VKVEDKAGNTNY
+1800 
-1812 SAPLTVTIDT
+1812 
-1822 QTSID
+1822 
-1827 RIELLNDTGIVGDN
+1827 
-1841 LTNEARPQFHITVP
+1841 
-1855 TDVNSVQLSLDGG
+1855 
-1868 INWVNATLTSD
+1868 
-1879 GVWEYI
+1879 
-1885 WPTDLVENTYTLTVK
+1885 
-1900 ATDVAGNTATETLN
+1900 
-1914 FIIDTTLSTPT
+1914 
-1925 ITLDS
+1925 
-1930 ADDSGTANDNKTNV
+1930 
-1944 KTPGFIIGGI
+1944 
-1954 DSDVTQVVVQV
+1954 
-1965 MRDGHSE
+1965 
-1972 EVELTQTNGQ
+1972 
-1982 WRFVPGSAWTDGDYT
+1982 
-1997 LTVTVKDEA
+1997 
-2006 GNIRHS
+2006 
-2012 APLTVTIDTQI
+2012 
-2023 TIDHIELVNDSG
+2023 
-2035 IPDDNLTNNVRPH
+2035 
-2048 FQVTVPTDVNVVRLS
+2048 
-2063 IDGGKTWFNA
+2063 
-2073 TQSATPGVWDYTW
+2073 ATPGVWDYTW

-2110 QQLDFIIDTL
+2110 QQLDFIIDT
-2120 LSEPTIVL
+2120 
-2128 DNTDDSGTKGDHLT
+2128 
-2142 NVNKPTF
+2142 
-2149 LLGNIDADARYV
+2149 
-2161 TVEVQH
+2161 
-2167 GGTKEVL
+2167 
-2174 TATKDATGNWSVT
+2174 
-2187 PTGTWA
+2187 
-2193 DGDYTLTVRVED
+2193 
-2205 EAGNEKHSASLTVTV
+2205 
-2220 DTQIT
+2220 
-2225 IDVIELVNDN
+2225 
-2235 GIPGD
+2235 
-2240 NMTNDAHPQFRVT
+2240 M
-2253 VPGDVNEVSLSIDG
+2253 
-2267 GVTWV
+2267 
-2272 KATQS
+2272 
-2277 ATPGVWN
+2277 
-2284 YTWPGT
+2284 
-2290 VPDGD
+2290 
-2295 YTLNVKATDNAGNTV
+2295 
-2310 TETLHFTIDTT
+2310 
-2321 LSTPVIVLDSAD
+2321 
-2333 DSGVH
+2333 
-2338 GDNMTNHTQ
+2338 
-2347 PTFALQHIDDD
+2347 
-2358 AVRVTVSVE
+2358 
-2367 HGGVTTTFDATKD
+2367 
-2380 AGGWTFTP
+2380 
-2388 TGAWADGDYT
+2388 
-2398 LSVSVEDKAGN
+2398 
-2409 TSHSASLTVTV
+2409 
-2420 DTQIAIN
+2420 
-2427 NIELVND
+2427 
-2434 SGIPDD
+2434 
-2440 NLTNNVRPHFQVT
+2440 
-2453 VPTDVNVVRL
+2453 
-2463 SIDGG
+2463 
-2468 KTWFNATQSATP
+2468 
-2480 GVWDYIWPDDVA
+2480 
-2492 DGGYT
+2492 
-2497 LTVEA
+2497 
-2502 TDEAGNKATQT
+2502 
-2513 LDFTIDTTLSVP
+2513 
-2525 TLSLDSA
+2525 
-2532 DDSGIAG
+2532 
-2539 DNITNVKTPGFT
+2539 
-2551 LNNID
+2551 
-2556 TDVSR
+2556 
-2561 VIVEVM
+2561 
-2567 HNGIKQEVPLVQT
+2567 
-2580 GGQWRFA
+2580 
-2587 PTSDWADGDYIL
+2587 
-2599 TVKVEDR
+2599 
-2606 AGNVKQSAPLTV
+2606 
-2618 TVDTHIAIDR
+2618 
-2628 IELVNDSGIPG
+2628 
-2639 DNLTNEARPHF
+2639 
-2650 QVTVP
+2650 
-2655 ADVNG
+2655 
-2660 VRLSI
+2660 
-2665 DGGKTWFDATQSATS
+2665 
-2680 GVWDYTWLTNV
+2680 
-2691 ANGPHTL
+2691 
-2698 MVEASDKAGNKTT
+2698 
-2711 QKLDFTIDT
+2711 
-2720 ILSEPT
+2720 
-2726 ITLDSADDSAAGD
+2726 
-2739 NITNVKMPGFTLGN
+2739 
-2753 IDADVTKVVVTVAH
+2753 
-2767 DGKNQQIELIKNG
+2767 
-2780 GVWRFTP
+2780 
-2787 GAAWTDG
+2787 
-2794 DYTLTVKVEDK
+2794 
-2805 AGNTNY
+2805 
-2811 SAPLT
+2811 
-2816 VTIDTQTSIDR
+2816 
-2827 IELLNDTGIVGD
+2827 
-2839 NLTNEARPQFHIT
+2839 
-2852 VPTDV
+2852 
-2857 NSVQLSLDGGINWVN
+2857 
-2872 ATLTSDGVWEYIWPT
+2872 
-2887 DLVENTYT
+2887 
-2895 LTVKATD
+2895 
-2902 VAGNTATETL
+2902 
-2912 NFIID
+2912 
-2917 TTLSTPTITLDSA
+2917 
-2930 DDSGTA
+2930 
-2936 NDNKTNVKT
+2936 
-2945 PGFIIGGIDSD
+2945 
-2956 VTQVVVQVM
+2956 
-2965 RDGHSEEVELTQ
+2965 
-2977 TNGQWRFVPGSAWTD
+2977 
-2992 GDYTL
+2992 
-2997 TVTVKDEAGNIRHS
+2997 
-3011 APLTVTID
+3011 
-3019 TQITIDHIELVNDSG
+3019 
-3034 IPDDNLTNN
+3034 
-3043 VRPHFQVTV
+3043 
-3052 PTDVNV
+3052 
-3058 VRLSIDGGK
+3058 
-3067 TWFNATQSATPGVWD
+3067 
-3082 YTWLADVGEGKH
+3082 
-3094 TLTVE
+3094 
-3099 ATDKA
+3099 
-3104 GNKTT
+3104 
-3109 QQLDFIIDTLLSEPT
+3109 LSEPT

-3157 RYVTVEVQHGGT
+3157 RYVTVEVQHGST

-3203 DDAGNVK
+3203 DEAGNVK

-3317 TRLSTPTIA
+3317 TRLSTPTIT

-3342 VKRPGFTIGNIDA
+3342 VKRPGFTIGNIDS
-3355 DAHSVILRITQGGN
+3355 DAQSVILRITQGGN

-3402 DNAGNVRQSTPLVV
+3402 DNAGNVRQSTPLIV

-3466 ANWVSATQGIEGVW
+3466 ANWVSAAQGIEGVW

-3618 TQIAIDRIELV
+3618 TQIAIDHIELV
-3629 NDSGVPGDNVTKHVR
+3629 NDSGVPGDNITKHVR

-3682 TWPTDMPEGQHTLTV
+3682 TWPTDMPEGQHTLIV

-3706 MTETLNFTI
+3706 MTGTLDFTI

-3732 GQNKNDNLTSVTQPV
+3732 GQNKNDNLTSVTQPI

-3838 GDRLTNHDRPVFDIH
+3838 GDRLTNHDRPVFDIR

-3909 VKESAPF
+3909 VKESAPL

-3952 DVPGDVVQVRV
+3952 DVPGDVIQVRV

-4183 GSALPDGQHTLLV
+4183 GSALPDGKHTLLV

-4296 TDIAGNTKTSAELR
+4296 TDIAGNTKTSAELQ

-4533 VTTPRFVIG
+4533 VTKPRFVIG

-4548 DTVVIRINGVSYSV
+4548 DTVVIRINGVSYPV

-4613 RMEPASDTGNSNSDN
+4613 RMEPASDTGSSNSDN

-4653 DKSGREVLKQTIT
+4653 DKSGREVLKHTIT

-4726 HEATS
+4726 YEATS
-4731 LRPEFKGFAEAF
+4731 LRPEFKGLAEAF

-4828 NNKTPTLIGS
+4828 NNKTPTLVGN
-4838 TLPNT
+4838 TLPNA

-4967 DGNYELTFK
+4967 DGNYVLTFK

-5083 KEILIEH
+5083 KDILIEH

-5301 ITNHNKPVLV
+5301 ITSHNKPVLV

-5380 FIDNPAMVAG
+5380 FIDNPVMMAG

-5405 RPTFSIFGEMNQSVQ
+5405 RPAFSIYGEMNQSVQ

-5537 NEKGHWQMPVNP
+5537 NDKGHWQMPVNP

-5569 VNQEKYSIWVDTHIK
+5569 VNQEKYSIWVDTHIQ

-5597 KTEWWSNSDLIT
+5597 KTDWWSNSSTIT
-5609 MRGTGEIGATVSL
+5609 MRGMGEIGATVSL

-5636 TGRWELSTDK
+5636 NGQWELSTDQ
-5646 LPEGTYDISLVIEDS
+5646 LPEGKYDITLSIEDN
-5661 AGNRWEDVREIFIDR
+5661 AGNRKEEVHEIFIDR

-5706 IITDSEGNTYTLT
+5706 IITDSNGNTYTLT

-5750 DDVPLDIMKEVPVI
+5750 DDVPLDIMKETPVI

-5772 GTVGDNITRDKQP
+5772 GTVGDNITRDNQP

-5866 AGEDNGASDSDNVTN
+5866 AGEGNGASDSDNVTNHN

-5920 WTFTPPAAWNDGNYT
+5920 WTFTPPAAWNDGTYT

-5947 QQSASLA
+5947 LQSASLE

-5975 ATATAVTPPESETV
+5975 ATPTAVTPPESETV

-5995 HLRTEPSAAEE
+5995 HLRTVPSAAEE
-6006 SVVKV
+6006 SVVKE

-6047 VSIMFE
+6047 VSVMFE

-6082 VKFIDKDNDFL
+6082 VKFLDKDDDFL

-6107 IVNAMNVRGKTEDD
+6107 IVNAMNARGKTEDD

-6127 TSSVGHNNNGAIDVF
+6127 TSSVGHNNNGAIEVF

>member
-429 TIAPEKPT
+429 TIPPEKPT

-952 TAAPYSTVKLYIDGA
+952 TAAPYSTVKLYVDGA

-1032 SDSGIS
+1032 SDSGIA
-1038 DDNLTNIVKPTL
+1038 DDNLTNIVNPTL

-1060 SVQVWDAMSDT
+1060 SVQVWDAASDT

-1114 IFDFTI
+1114 VFDFTI

-1182 NGSWLFIPG
+1182 NGSWLFTPG

-1206 DKAGNTNYSAPLTV
+1206 DKAGNTSYSAPLTV

-1377 ATKGTGGWT
+1377 ATKGTGGWS
-1386 FTPPTSWADGDYTLS
+1386 FTPTGAWADGDYTLS

-1431 LVNDSGIPDD
+1431 LVNDSGIPND

-1503 TDEAGNKATQTLDF
+1503 TDKAGNKTTQELDF

-1628 RIELVNDSGIPGDNL
+1628 RIELVNDSGIPDDNL

-2128 DNTDDSGTKGDHLT
+2128 DSTDDSGTKGDNLT

-2174 TATKDATGNWSVT
+2174 TATKGATGNWSVT

-2333 DSGVH
+2333 DTGIQ
-2338 GDNMTNHTQ
+2338 GDNMTNRTQ
-2347 PTFALQHIDDD
+2347 PTFNLQHIDDD

-2388 TGAWADGDYT
+2388 PTSWGAGDYT

-2440 NLTNNVRPHFQVT
+2440 NLTNNVRPHFQVK
-2453 VPTDVNVVRL
+2453 VPTDVN
-2463 SIDGG
+2463 
-2468 KTWFNATQSATP
+2468 
-2480 GVWDYIWPDDVA
+2480 
-2492 DGGYT
+2492 
-2497 LTVEA
+2497 E
-2502 TDEAGNKATQT
+2502 
-2513 LDFTIDTTLSVP
+2513 
-2525 TLSLDSA
+2525 
-2532 DDSGIAG
+2532 
-2539 DNITNVKTPGFT
+2539 
-2551 LNNID
+2551 
-2556 TDVSR
+2556 
-2561 VIVEVM
+2561 
-2567 HNGIKQEVPLVQT
+2567 
-2580 GGQWRFA
+2580 
-2587 PTSDWADGDYIL
+2587 
-2599 TVKVEDR
+2599 
-2606 AGNVKQSAPLTV
+2606 
-2618 TVDTHIAIDR
+2618 
-2628 IELVNDSGIPG
+2628 
-2639 DNLTNEARPHF
+2639 
-2650 QVTVP
+2650 
-2655 ADVNG
+2655 
-2660 VRLSI
+2660 
-2665 DGGKTWFDATQSATS
+2665 
-2680 GVWDYTWLTNV
+2680 
-2691 ANGPHTL
+2691 
-2698 MVEASDKAGNKTT
+2698 
-2711 QKLDFTIDT
+2711 
-2720 ILSEPT
+2720 
-2726 ITLDSADDSAAGD
+2726 
-2739 NITNVKMPGFTLGN
+2739 
-2753 IDADVTKVVVTVAH
+2753 
-2767 DGKNQQIELIKNG
+2767 
-2780 GVWRFTP
+2780 
-2787 GAAWTDG
+2787 
-2794 DYTLTVKVEDK
+2794 
-2805 AGNTNY
+2805 
-2811 SAPLT
+2811 
-2816 VTIDTQTSIDR
+2816 
-2827 IELLNDTGIVGD
+2827 
-2839 NLTNEARPQFHIT
+2839 
-2852 VPTDV
+2852 
-2857 NSVQLSLDGGINWVN
+2857 
-2872 ATLTSDGVWEYIWPT
+2872 
-2887 DLVENTYT
+2887 
-2895 LTVKATD
+2895 
-2902 VAGNTATETL
+2902 
-2912 NFIID
+2912 
-2917 TTLSTPTITLDSA
+2917 
-2930 DDSGTA
+2930 
-2936 NDNKTNVKT
+2936 
-2945 PGFIIGGIDSD
+2945 
-2956 VTQVVVQVM
+2956 
-2965 RDGHSEEVELTQ
+2965 
-2977 TNGQWRFVPGSAWTD
+2977 
-2992 GDYTL
+2992 
-2997 TVTVKDEAGNIRHS
+2997 
-3011 APLTVTID
+3011 
-3019 TQITIDHIELVNDSG
+3019 
-3034 IPDDNLTNN
+3034 
-3043 VRPHFQVTV
+3043 
-3052 PTDVNV
+3052 

-3104 GNKTT
+3104 GNQTT
-3109 QQLDFIIDTLLSEPT
+3109 QKLDFIIDTMLSEPT
-3124 IVLDNTDD
+3124 IVLDSTDD

-3137 DNLTNVNK
+3137 DNLTNANK
-3145 PTFLLGNIDADA
+3145 PTFILGNIDADA

-3278 GIWDYTWPK
+3278 GTWDYTWPK

-3342 VKRPGFTIGNIDA
+3342 VKRPGFTIGNIDS
-3355 DAHSVILRITQGGN
+3355 DAQSVILRITQGGN

-3402 DNAGNVRQSTPLVV
+3402 DNAGNVRQSTPLIV

-3618 TQIAIDRIELV
+3618 TQIAIDHIELV

-3682 TWPTDMPEGQHTLTV
+3682 TWPTDMPEGQHTLIV

-3706 MTETLNFTI
+3706 MTGTLDFTI

-3838 GDRLTNHDRPVFDIH
+3838 GDRLTNHDRPVFDIR
-3853 QVDSDVTR
+3853 QIDSDVTR

-3909 VKESAPF
+3909 VKESAPL

-4261 HIDGR
+4261 HLDGR

-4271 NTGGN
+4271 NKGGN

-4296 TDIAGNTKTSAELR
+4296 TDIAGNTKTSAELK

-4375 EFTAGS
+4375 QFTAGS

-4445 REPLQSVTVILNGK
+4445 REQLQSVTVILNGK

-4533 VTTPRFVIG
+4533 VTKPRFVIG

-4548 DTVVIRINGVSYSV
+4548 DTVVIRINGVSYPV

-4613 RMEPASDTGNSNSDN
+4613 RMEPASDTGSSNSDN

-4653 DKSGREVLKQTIT
+4653 DKSGREVLKHTIT

-4726 HEATS
+4726 YEATS
-4731 LRPEFKGFAEAF
+4731 LRPEFKGLAEAF

-4976 VEDVAGN
+4976 VEDVVGN

-5083 KEILIEH
+5083 KDILIEH

-5241 TWRAPIL
+5241 SWRAPIL

-5263 VAGNTE
+5263 VAGNTQ
-5269 VSKDYSV
+5269 VSKNYSV

-5569 VNQEKYSIWVDTHIK
+5569 VNQEKYSIWVDTHIQ

-5597 KTEWWSNSDLIT
+5597 KTDWWSNSSTIT
-5609 MRGTGEIGATVSL
+5609 MRGMGEIGATVSL

-5636 TGRWELSTDK
+5636 NGQWELSTDQ
-5646 LPEGTYDISLVIEDS
+5646 LPEGKYDITLSIEDH
-5661 AGNRWEDVREIFIDR
+5661 AGNRKEEVHEIFIDR

-5706 IITDSEGNTYTLT
+5706 IITDSNGNTYTLT

-5866 AGEDNGASDSDNVTN
+5866 AGEDNGVSDSDNVTN

-5903 THNGVTDIYQA
+5903 THNGVTDTYQA

-5920 WTFTPPAAWNDGNYT
+5920 WTFTPPAAWNDGTYT

-5975 ATATAVTPPESETV
+5975 ATPTAVTPPESETV
-5989 NAESAT
+5989 NAESDT
-5995 HLRTEPSAAEE
+5995 HLRTVPSAAEE
-6006 SVVKV
+6006 SVVKE
-6011 TAYSITLLNADSG
+6011 TAYSITLLNANSG

-6047 VSIMFE
+6047 VSVMFE

-6082 VKFIDKDNDFL
+6082 VKFIDKDDDFL

-6107 IVNAMNVRGKTEDD
+6107 IVNAMNARGKTEDD

>member
-429 TIAPEKPT
+429 TIPPEKPT

-952 TAAPYSTVKLYIDGA
+952 TAAPYSTVKLYVDGA

-1032 SDSGIS
+1032 SDSGIA
-1038 DDNLTNIVKPTL
+1038 DDNLTNIVNPTL

-1060 SVQVWDAMSDT
+1060 SVQVWDAASDT

-1114 IFDFTI
+1114 VFDFTI

-1182 NGSWLFIPG
+1182 NGSWLFTPG

-1206 DKAGNTNYSAPLTV
+1206 DKAGNTSYSAPLTV

-1377 ATKGTGGWT
+1377 ATKGTGGWS
-1386 FTPPTSWADGDYTLS
+1386 FTPTGAWADGDYTLS

-1431 LVNDSGIPDD
+1431 LVNDSGIPND

-1503 TDEAGNKATQTLDF
+1503 TDKAGNKTTQELDF

-1628 RIELVNDSGIPGDNL
+1628 RIELVNDSGIPDDNL

-2128 DNTDDSGTKGDHLT
+2128 DSTDDSGTKGDNLT

-2174 TATKDATGNWSVT
+2174 TATKGATGNWSVT

-2333 DSGVH
+2333 DTGIQ
-2338 GDNMTNHTQ
+2338 GDNMTNRTQ
-2347 PTFALQHIDDD
+2347 PTFNLQHIDDD

-2388 TGAWADGDYT
+2388 PTSWGAGDYT

-2440 NLTNNVRPHFQVT
+2440 NLTNNVRPHFQVK
-2453 VPTDVNVVRL
+2453 VPTDVN
-2463 SIDGG
+2463 
-2468 KTWFNATQSATP
+2468 
-2480 GVWDYIWPDDVA
+2480 
-2492 DGGYT
+2492 
-2497 LTVEA
+2497 E
-2502 TDEAGNKATQT
+2502 
-2513 LDFTIDTTLSVP
+2513 
-2525 TLSLDSA
+2525 
-2532 DDSGIAG
+2532 
-2539 DNITNVKTPGFT
+2539 
-2551 LNNID
+2551 
-2556 TDVSR
+2556 
-2561 VIVEVM
+2561 
-2567 HNGIKQEVPLVQT
+2567 
-2580 GGQWRFA
+2580 
-2587 PTSDWADGDYIL
+2587 
-2599 TVKVEDR
+2599 
-2606 AGNVKQSAPLTV
+2606 
-2618 TVDTHIAIDR
+2618 
-2628 IELVNDSGIPG
+2628 
-2639 DNLTNEARPHF
+2639 
-2650 QVTVP
+2650 
-2655 ADVNG
+2655 
-2660 VRLSI
+2660 
-2665 DGGKTWFDATQSATS
+2665 
-2680 GVWDYTWLTNV
+2680 
-2691 ANGPHTL
+2691 
-2698 MVEASDKAGNKTT
+2698 
-2711 QKLDFTIDT
+2711 
-2720 ILSEPT
+2720 
-2726 ITLDSADDSAAGD
+2726 
-2739 NITNVKMPGFTLGN
+2739 
-2753 IDADVTKVVVTVAH
+2753 
-2767 DGKNQQIELIKNG
+2767 
-2780 GVWRFTP
+2780 
-2787 GAAWTDG
+2787 
-2794 DYTLTVKVEDK
+2794 
-2805 AGNTNY
+2805 
-2811 SAPLT
+2811 
-2816 VTIDTQTSIDR
+2816 
-2827 IELLNDTGIVGD
+2827 
-2839 NLTNEARPQFHIT
+2839 
-2852 VPTDV
+2852 
-2857 NSVQLSLDGGINWVN
+2857 
-2872 ATLTSDGVWEYIWPT
+2872 
-2887 DLVENTYT
+2887 
-2895 LTVKATD
+2895 
-2902 VAGNTATETL
+2902 
-2912 NFIID
+2912 
-2917 TTLSTPTITLDSA
+2917 
-2930 DDSGTA
+2930 
-2936 NDNKTNVKT
+2936 
-2945 PGFIIGGIDSD
+2945 
-2956 VTQVVVQVM
+2956 
-2965 RDGHSEEVELTQ
+2965 
-2977 TNGQWRFVPGSAWTD
+2977 
-2992 GDYTL
+2992 
-2997 TVTVKDEAGNIRHS
+2997 
-3011 APLTVTID
+3011 
-3019 TQITIDHIELVNDSG
+3019 
-3034 IPDDNLTNN
+3034 
-3043 VRPHFQVTV
+3043 
-3052 PTDVNV
+3052 

-3104 GNKTT
+3104 GNQTT
-3109 QQLDFIIDTLLSEPT
+3109 QKLDFIIDTMLSEPT
-3124 IVLDNTDD
+3124 IVLDSTDD

-3137 DNLTNVNK
+3137 DNLTNANK
-3145 PTFLLGNIDADA
+3145 PTFILGNIDADA

-3278 GIWDYTWPK
+3278 GTWDYTWPK

-3342 VKRPGFTIGNIDA
+3342 VKRPGFTIGNIDS
-3355 DAHSVILRITQGGN
+3355 DAQSVILRITQGGN

-3402 DNAGNVRQSTPLVV
+3402 DNAGNVRQSTPLIV

-3618 TQIAIDRIELV
+3618 TQIAIDHIELV

-3682 TWPTDMPEGQHTLTV
+3682 TWPTDMPEGQHTLIV

-3706 MTETLNFTI
+3706 MTGTLDFTI

-3838 GDRLTNHDRPVFDIH
+3838 GDRLTNHDRPVFDIR
-3853 QVDSDVTR
+3853 QIDSDVTR

-3909 VKESAPF
+3909 VKESAPL

-4261 HIDGR
+4261 HLDGR

-4271 NTGGN
+4271 NKGGN

-4296 TDIAGNTKTSAELR
+4296 TDIAGNTKTSAELK

-4375 EFTAGS
+4375 QFTAGS

-4445 REPLQSVTVILNGK
+4445 REQLQSVTVILNGK

-4533 VTTPRFVIG
+4533 VTKPRFVIG

-4548 DTVVIRINGVSYSV
+4548 DTVVIRINGVSYPV

-4613 RMEPASDTGNSNSDN
+4613 RMEPASDTGSSNSDN

-4653 DKSGREVLKQTIT
+4653 DKSGREVLKHTIT

-4726 HEATS
+4726 YEATS
-4731 LRPEFKGFAEAF
+4731 LRPEFKGLAEAF

-5083 KEILIEH
+5083 KDILIEH

-5241 TWRAPIL
+5241 SWRAPIL

-5263 VAGNTE
+5263 VAGNTQ
-5269 VSKDYSV
+5269 VSKNYSV

-5569 VNQEKYSIWVDTHIK
+5569 VNQEKYSIWVDTHIQ

-5597 KTEWWSNSDLIT
+5597 KTDWWSNSSTIT
-5609 MRGTGEIGATVSL
+5609 MRGMGEIGATVSL

-5636 TGRWELSTDK
+5636 NGQWELSTDQ
-5646 LPEGTYDISLVIEDS
+5646 LPEGKYDITLSIEDH
-5661 AGNRWEDVREIFIDR
+5661 AGNRKEEVHEIFIDR

-5706 IITDSEGNTYTLT
+5706 IITDSNGNTYTLT

-5750 DDVPLDIMKEVPVI
+5750 DDVPLDIMKEV
-5764 SLSPDSDS
+5764 
-5772 GTVGDNITRDKQP
+5772 
-5785 TFIIGNLESDVVVV
+5785 
-5799 QVDIN
+5799 
-5804 GTVYN
+5804 
-5809 AEKNADGVWFFT
+5809 
-5821 PGTPL
+5821 
-5826 ADGSYTISVIAS
+5826 
-5838 DAAGNQKNS
+5838 
-5847 LPITV
+5847 
-5852 TIDSTLTVPEIALA
+5852 
-5866 AGEDNGASDSDNVTN
+5866 
-5881 HTQPKFTLQ
+5881 
-5890 HIDADVTGVTVNV
+5890 
-5903 THNGVTDIYQA
+5903 
-5914 TQGADG
+5914 
-5920 WTFTPPAAWNDGNYT
+5920 
-5935 LSVTV
+5935 
-5940 VDRAGNS
+5940 
-5947 QQSASLA
+5947 
-5954 VTVDSTV
+5954 
-5961 TVTADSQHDDASDD
+5961 
-5975 ATATAVTPPESETV
+5975 
-5989 NAESAT
+5989 
-5995 HLRTEPSAAEE
+5995 
-6006 SVVKV
+6006 
-6011 TAYSITLLNADSG
+6011 
-6024 DEIDRSISQT
+6024 
-6034 PSFEISVPENIVN
+6034 
-6047 VSIMFE
+6047 
-6053 GEEFTLPI
+6053 
-6061 TNQKAIFEVP
+6061 
-6071 LSLEDGEYTMD
+6071 
-6082 VKFIDKDNDFL
+6082 
-6093 IKEKTFSVDHSSAD
+6093 
-6107 IVNAMNVRGKTEDD
+6107 
-6121 INDSPS
+6121 
-6127 TSSVGHNNNGAIDVF
+6127 
-6142 AVNEVTLP
+6142 
-6150 VDNQEEHA
+6150 

>member
-43 RGSVIIVNGA
+43 HGSVIIVNGA

-153 FEVQNS
+153 FEVQSS

-540 TNDSGIVGD
+540 TDDSGIVGD

-601 INNLTFTV
+601 VNNLTFTV

-621 SYVIDTIAP
+621 SYVIDTVAP
-630 VPPTVSLEDYVVLP
+630 VPPTVSLEDFVVLP

-1032 SDSGIS
+1032 SDSGIA

-1114 IFDFTI
+1114 VFDFTI

-1377 ATKGTGGWT
+1377 ATKGTGGWS
-1386 FTPPTSWADGDYTLS
+1386 FTPTGAWADGDYTLS

-1431 LVNDSGIPDD
+1431 LVNDSGIPND

-1482 VWDYIWPD
+1482 AWDYIWPD

-1503 TDEAGNKATQTLDF
+1503 TDKAGNKTTQELDF

-2128 DNTDDSGTKGDHLT
+2128 DSTDDSGTKGDNLT

-2321 LSTPVIVLDSAD
+2321 LSVPVIVLNSAD
-2333 DSGVH
+2333 DTGVQ
-2338 GDNMTNHTQ
+2338 GDNMTNSTQ

-2367 HGGVTTTFDATKD
+2367 HGGVTTTFDATKGV
-2380 AGGWTFTP
+2380 GGWSFTP

-2440 NLTNNVRPHFQVT
+2440 NLTNNVRPHFQVK
-2453 VPTDVNVVRL
+2453 VPTDVN
-2463 SIDGG
+2463 
-2468 KTWFNATQSATP
+2468 
-2480 GVWDYIWPDDVA
+2480 
-2492 DGGYT
+2492 
-2497 LTVEA
+2497 E
-2502 TDEAGNKATQT
+2502 
-2513 LDFTIDTTLSVP
+2513 
-2525 TLSLDSA
+2525 
-2532 DDSGIAG
+2532 
-2539 DNITNVKTPGFT
+2539 
-2551 LNNID
+2551 
-2556 TDVSR
+2556 
-2561 VIVEVM
+2561 
-2567 HNGIKQEVPLVQT
+2567 
-2580 GGQWRFA
+2580 
-2587 PTSDWADGDYIL
+2587 
-2599 TVKVEDR
+2599 
-2606 AGNVKQSAPLTV
+2606 
-2618 TVDTHIAIDR
+2618 
-2628 IELVNDSGIPG
+2628 
-2639 DNLTNEARPHF
+2639 
-2650 QVTVP
+2650 
-2655 ADVNG
+2655 
-2660 VRLSI
+2660 
-2665 DGGKTWFDATQSATS
+2665 
-2680 GVWDYTWLTNV
+2680 
-2691 ANGPHTL
+2691 
-2698 MVEASDKAGNKTT
+2698 
-2711 QKLDFTIDT
+2711 
-2720 ILSEPT
+2720 
-2726 ITLDSADDSAAGD
+2726 
-2739 NITNVKMPGFTLGN
+2739 
-2753 IDADVTKVVVTVAH
+2753 
-2767 DGKNQQIELIKNG
+2767 
-2780 GVWRFTP
+2780 
-2787 GAAWTDG
+2787 
-2794 DYTLTVKVEDK
+2794 
-2805 AGNTNY
+2805 
-2811 SAPLT
+2811 
-2816 VTIDTQTSIDR
+2816 
-2827 IELLNDTGIVGD
+2827 
-2839 NLTNEARPQFHIT
+2839 
-2852 VPTDV
+2852 
-2857 NSVQLSLDGGINWVN
+2857 
-2872 ATLTSDGVWEYIWPT
+2872 
-2887 DLVENTYT
+2887 
-2895 LTVKATD
+2895 
-2902 VAGNTATETL
+2902 
-2912 NFIID
+2912 
-2917 TTLSTPTITLDSA
+2917 
-2930 DDSGTA
+2930 
-2936 NDNKTNVKT
+2936 
-2945 PGFIIGGIDSD
+2945 
-2956 VTQVVVQVM
+2956 
-2965 RDGHSEEVELTQ
+2965 
-2977 TNGQWRFVPGSAWTD
+2977 
-2992 GDYTL
+2992 
-2997 TVTVKDEAGNIRHS
+2997 
-3011 APLTVTID
+3011 
-3019 TQITIDHIELVNDSG
+3019 
-3034 IPDDNLTNN
+3034 
-3043 VRPHFQVTV
+3043 
-3052 PTDVNV
+3052 

-3104 GNKTT
+3104 GNQTT
-3109 QQLDFIIDTLLSEPT
+3109 QKLDFIIDTMLSEPT
-3124 IVLDNTDD
+3124 IVLDSTDD

-3137 DNLTNVNK
+3137 DNLTNANK
-3145 PTFLLGNIDADA
+3145 PTFILGNIDADA
-3157 RYVTVEVQHGGT
+3157 RYVTVEVQYGGT

-3317 TRLSTPTIA
+3317 TRLSTPTIT

-3342 VKRPGFTIGNIDA
+3342 VKRPGFTIGNIDS
-3355 DAHSVILRITQGGN
+3355 DAQSVILRITQGGN

-3402 DNAGNVRQSTPLVV
+3402 DNAGNVRQSTPLIV

-3466 ANWVSATQGIEGVW
+3466 ANWVSAAQGIEGVW

-3618 TQIAIDRIELV
+3618 TQIAIDHIELV

-3715 DITLLTPTIE
+3715 DITLMTPTIE

-3838 GDRLTNHDRPVFDIH
+3838 GDRLTNHDRPVFDIR

-4296 TDIAGNTKTSAELR
+4296 TDIAGNTKTSAELK

-4533 VTTPRFVIG
+4533 VTKPRFVIG

-4548 DTVVIRINGVSYSV
+4548 DTVVIRINGVSYPV

-4894 TAVDVTIDTEVA
+4894 TAVDLTIDTEVA

-5301 ITNHNKPVLV
+5301 ITSHNKPVLV

-5380 FIDNPAMVAG
+5380 FIDNPVMMAG

-5405 RPTFSIFGEMNQSVQ
+5405 RPAFSIYGEMNQSVQ

-5467 KTLNFTIDTFNTTP
+5467 KTLNFTIDTLNTTP

-5537 NEKGHWQMPVNP
+5537 NDKGHWQMPVNP

-5569 VNQEKYSIWVDTHIK
+5569 VNQEKYSIWVDTHIQ

-5597 KTEWWSNSDLIT
+5597 KTDWWSNSSTIT
-5609 MRGTGEIGATVSL
+5609 MRGMGEIGATVSL

-5636 TGRWELSTDK
+5636 NGQWELSTDQ
-5646 LPEGTYDISLVIEDS
+5646 LPEGKYDITLSIEDN
-5661 AGNRWEDVREIFIDR
+5661 AGNRKEEVHEIFIDR

-5706 IITDSEGNTYTLT
+5706 IITDSNGNTYTLT

-5920 WTFTPPAAWNDGNYT
+5920 WTFTPPAAWNDGTYT

-5961 TVTADSQHDDASDD
+5961 TVTADSQHNDASDD

-5995 HLRTEPSAAEE
+5995 HLRTVPSVAEE
-6006 SVVKV
+6006 SVVKE

-6047 VSIMFE
+6047 VSVMFE

-6082 VKFIDKDNDFL
+6082 VKFIDKDDDFL

-6107 IVNAMNVRGKTEDD
+6107 IVNAMNARGKAEDD

>member
-43 RGSVIIVNGA
+43 HGSVIIVNGA

-115 EELKKQLDDA
+115 EELKKQLDEA

-138 AEKAKEAAEKALNEA
+138 AEKAKEAAEKTLNEA

-429 TIAPEKPT
+429 TIPPEKPT

-540 TNDSGIVGD
+540 TDDSGIVGD

-601 INNLTFTV
+601 VNNLTFTV

-621 SYVIDTIAP
+621 SYVIDTVAP
-630 VPPTVSLEDYVVLP
+630 VPPTVSLEDFVVLP

-757 GTADRFATVNILID
+757 GTADRFATINILID

-835 ADSGVKGDMITKINT
+835 AGSGVKGDMITKINT

-952 TAAPYSTVKLYIDGA
+952 TAAPYSTVKLYVDGA
-967 LIAEVRTNKDGR
+967 LIAEVRTNKDSR

-1032 SDSGIS
+1032 SDSGIA
-1038 DDNLTNIVKPTL
+1038 DDNLTNIVNPTL

-1060 SVQVWDAMSDT
+1060 SVQVWDAASDT

-1082 SWAYTFTSDLTEG
+1082 SWTYTFTSDLTEG

-1114 IFDFTI
+1114 VFDFTI

-1182 NGSWLFIPG
+1182 NGSWLFTPG

-1206 DKAGNTNYSAPLTV
+1206 DKAGNTSYSAPLTV

-1328 VLDSADDTGIQGD
+1328 VLNSADDTGVQGD
-1341 NMTNSTQPTFA
+1341 NMTNRTQPTFA

-1431 LVNDSGIPDD
+1431 LVNDSGIPND

-1538 AGDNITNVKTPGF
+1538 AGDNITSVKTPGF

-1587 APTSDWADGDYILTV
+1587 APTSDWADGGYILTV

-1628 RIELVNDSGIPGDNL
+1628 RIELVNDSSIPDDNL

-1702 ASDKAGNKTTQKLD
+1702 ATDKAGNKTTQKLD
-1716 FTIDTILSEPTITLD
+1716 FIIDTLLSEPTITLD

-1827 RIELLNDTGIVGDN
+1827 RIGLLNDTGIVGDN

-2128 DNTDDSGTKGDHLT
+2128 DSTDDSGTKGDNLT

-2187 PTGTWA
+2187 PIGTWA

-2272 KATQS
+2272 KAMQS

-2284 YTWPGT
+2284 YTWPKT
-2290 VPDGD
+2290 VADGD
-2295 YTLNVKATDNAGNTV
+2295 YTLTVKATDNAGNTV
-2310 TETLHFTIDTT
+2310 TRTLDFTIDTT
-2321 LSTPVIVLDSAD
+2321 LSTPVIVLDSA
-2333 DSGVH
+2333 
-2338 GDNMTNHTQ
+2338 
-2347 PTFALQHIDDD
+2347 
-2358 AVRVTVSVE
+2358 
-2367 HGGVTTTFDATKD
+2367 
-2380 AGGWTFTP
+2380 
-2388 TGAWADGDYT
+2388 
-2398 LSVSVEDKAGN
+2398 
-2409 TSHSASLTVTV
+2409 
-2420 DTQIAIN
+2420 
-2427 NIELVND
+2427 
-2434 SGIPDD
+2434 
-2440 NLTNNVRPHFQVT
+2440 
-2453 VPTDVNVVRL
+2453 
-2463 SIDGG
+2463 
-2468 KTWFNATQSATP
+2468 
-2480 GVWDYIWPDDVA
+2480 
-2492 DGGYT
+2492 
-2497 LTVEA
+2497 
-2502 TDEAGNKATQT
+2502 
-2513 LDFTIDTTLSVP
+2513 
-2525 TLSLDSA
+2525 
-2532 DDSGIAG
+2532 
-2539 DNITNVKTPGFT
+2539 
-2551 LNNID
+2551 
-2556 TDVSR
+2556 
-2561 VIVEVM
+2561 
-2567 HNGIKQEVPLVQT
+2567 
-2580 GGQWRFA
+2580 
-2587 PTSDWADGDYIL
+2587 
-2599 TVKVEDR
+2599 
-2606 AGNVKQSAPLTV
+2606 
-2618 TVDTHIAIDR
+2618 
-2628 IELVNDSGIPG
+2628 
-2639 DNLTNEARPHF
+2639 
-2650 QVTVP
+2650 
-2655 ADVNG
+2655 
-2660 VRLSI
+2660 
-2665 DGGKTWFDATQSATS
+2665 
-2680 GVWDYTWLTNV
+2680 
-2691 ANGPHTL
+2691 
-2698 MVEASDKAGNKTT
+2698 
-2711 QKLDFTIDT
+2711 
-2720 ILSEPT
+2720 
-2726 ITLDSADDSAAGD
+2726 
-2739 NITNVKMPGFTLGN
+2739 
-2753 IDADVTKVVVTVAH
+2753 
-2767 DGKNQQIELIKNG
+2767 
-2780 GVWRFTP
+2780 
-2787 GAAWTDG
+2787 
-2794 DYTLTVKVEDK
+2794 
-2805 AGNTNY
+2805 
-2811 SAPLT
+2811 
-2816 VTIDTQTSIDR
+2816 
-2827 IELLNDTGIVGD
+2827 
-2839 NLTNEARPQFHIT
+2839 
-2852 VPTDV
+2852 
-2857 NSVQLSLDGGINWVN
+2857 
-2872 ATLTSDGVWEYIWPT
+2872 
-2887 DLVENTYT
+2887 
-2895 LTVKATD
+2895 
-2902 VAGNTATETL
+2902 
-2912 NFIID
+2912 
-2917 TTLSTPTITLDSA
+2917 
-2930 DDSGTA
+2930 
-2936 NDNKTNVKT
+2936 
-2945 PGFIIGGIDSD
+2945 
-2956 VTQVVVQVM
+2956 
-2965 RDGHSEEVELTQ
+2965 
-2977 TNGQWRFVPGSAWTD
+2977 
-2992 GDYTL
+2992 
-2997 TVTVKDEAGNIRHS
+2997 
-3011 APLTVTID
+3011 
-3019 TQITIDHIELVNDSG
+3019 
-3034 IPDDNLTNN
+3034 
-3043 VRPHFQVTV
+3043 
-3052 PTDVNV
+3052 
-3058 VRLSIDGGK
+3058 
-3067 TWFNATQSATPGVWD
+3067 
-3082 YTWLADVGEGKH
+3082 
-3094 TLTVE
+3094 
-3099 ATDKA
+3099 
-3104 GNKTT
+3104 
-3109 QQLDFIIDTLLSEPT
+3109 
-3124 IVLDNTDD
+3124 DD

-3618 TQIAIDRIELV
+3618 TQIAIDHIELV

-3673 SSTAGIWDY
+3673 SSTVGIWDY
-3682 TWPTDMPEGQHTLTV
+3682 TWPTDMPEGQHTLIV

-3706 MTETLNFTI
+3706 MTGTLDFTI

-3838 GDRLTNHDRPVFDIH
+3838 GDRLTNHDRPVFDIR
-3853 QVDSDVTR
+3853 QIDSDVTR

-3873 EEAAVFTNGQWRFT
+3873 EEAAVFTNG
-3887 PSASWADGSYQLAV
+3887 
-3901 VVEDLAGN
+3901 
-3909 VKESAPF
+3909 
-3916 EVRIDTTTTINN
+3916 
-3928 IVLLNDTGVQN
+3928 
-3939 DQLTNVAKPSFRI
+3939 
-3952 DVPGDVVQVRV
+3952 
-3963 TLDGGANWNVI
+3963 
-3974 RKNADGQWI
+3974 
-3983 FDSPNTLVDGTYTLR
+3983 
-3998 VEATDE
+3998 
-4004 AGNIANKD
+4004 
-4012 LVFNIDTNIQV
+4012 
-4023 PTIALDAGQDTGANT
+4023 
-4038 ADNITNISRPTF
+4038 
-4050 TIGNV
+4050 
-4055 DPDVIKVVVTIDGH
+4055 
-4069 DYNATKVGAGWQ
+4069 
-4081 FTPGNAIPDGSYNIT
+4081 
-4096 VTVEDKAGNTATS
+4096 
-4109 KPLPVVIDTTAEI
+4109 
-4122 ESVTLVTDSGDSDV
+4122 
-4136 DNITKVDKPQF
+4136 
-4147 SIVTAD
+4147 
-4153 DITHVR
+4153 
-4159 VKIDNAANWIELT
+4159 
-4172 KGGDG
+4172 
-4177 RWIFNV
+4177 
-4183 GSALPDGQHTLLV
+4183 
-4196 DVTDIAGNVAQETLQ
+4196 
-4211 FTIDTTL
+4211 
-4218 REPTIVLDPTHDTGD
+4218 
-4233 DTNDNLTRINKPVFI
+4233 
-4248 IGNVDNDVSHIVV
+4248 
-4261 HIDGR
+4261 
-4266 DYTIE
+4266 
-4271 NTGGN
+4271 
-4276 LTFTPDQP
+4276 
-4284 LSDGQ
+4284 
-4289 HTISVTV
+4289 
-4296 TDIAGNTKTSAELR
+4296 
-4310 IEIDTQVQIDSVT
+4310 
-4323 LTTDSGV
+4323 
-4330 NDHDNVTNAT
+4330 
-4340 RPSFE
+4340 
-4345 IATPDD
+4345 
-4351 VTSVLVSF
+4351 
-4359 DGVNWTPIS
+4359 
-4368 KNAAGQW
+4368 
-4375 EFTAGS
+4375 
-4381 ALPDGHYTLH
+4381 
-4391 VQATDRAGNTA
+4391 
-4402 NSTLGF
+4402 
-4408 TVDTQIDG
+4408 
-4416 LSVVMLDDAGKD
+4416 
-4428 STDGITNITSPR
+4428 
-4440 FEISA
+4440 
-4445 REPLQSVTVILNGK
+4445 
-4459 SSTLTQG
+4459 
-4466 AGNKWLFTPDTPL
+4466 
-4479 VDGTYKIEIVA
+4479 
-4490 EDIAGNKISKEVSF
+4490 
-4504 TIDTIVSDPSIDLL
+4504 
-4518 DADDTGESAVDNITS
+4518 
-4533 VTTPRFVIG
+4533 
-4542 NVPADI
+4542 
-4548 DTVVIRINGVSYSV
+4548 
-4562 TANGNNLWE
+4562 
-4571 FQVPVALNDGVY
+4571 
-4583 EAVVVFRDI
+4583 
-4592 AGNTSETK
+4592 
-4600 LPFTID
+4600 
-4606 TTTSVSV
+4606 
-4613 RMEPASDTGNSNSDN
+4613 
-4628 LTNKQNPKFE
+4628 
-4638 GTAEPNAKLVITIVD
+4638 
-4653 DKSGREVLKQTIT
+4653 
-4666 VGADGNWSVTP
+4666 
-4677 NILPDGMYTI
+4677 
-4687 NVVATDVAG
+4687 
-4696 NTAQTQERFTID
+4696 
-4708 TVTID
+4708 
-4713 PTIRLSDPSIDDQ
+4713 
-4726 HEATS
+4726 
-4731 LRPEFKGFAEAF
+4731 
-4743 STIMI
+4743 
-4748 QWDGKVVGSAN
+4748 
-4759 ANANGE
+4759 
-4765 WSWTPPSVLAPGSYV
+4765 
-4780 VSIVAKDKAGN
+4780 
-4791 ESSQVDF
+4791 
-4798 PVVIPVI
+4798 
-4805 DVTPPTIKLSE
+4805 
-4816 ESDSGAL
+4816 
-4823 GDFTT
+4823 
-4828 NNKTPTLIGS
+4828 
-4838 TLPNT
+4838 
-4843 IVSIYVDGV
+4843 
-4852 KVGEA
+4852 
-4857 TADTAGRYTFQ
+4857 
-4868 LSEMKDGHYVVQVG
+4868 
-4882 IVNPRDNSELRS
+4882 
-4894 TAVDVTIDTEVA
+4894 
-4906 ELVWNISGMHEG
+4906 
-4918 GYINTV
+4918 
-4924 TPEIGGTSEPNS
+4924 
-4936 KITIFVNGVEKAI
+4936 
-4949 AYTTG
+4949 
-4954 AGHWGV
+4954 
-4960 VLPALGN
+4960 
-4967 DGNYELTFK
+4967 
-4976 VEDVAGN
+4976 
-4983 IREFGP
+4983 
-4989 QNVILD
+4989 
-4995 TVISPLTVV
+4995 
-5004 LREADDS
+5004 
-5011 GKVGDW
+5011 
-5017 ITNKS
+5017 
-5022 HVTIDGTAEAG
+5022 
-5033 STLTIRNPQGV
+5033 
-5044 VIATLVVGN
+5044 
-5053 DGRWSAELDL
+5053 
-5063 REGSNAF
+5063 
-5070 VVVSEDKAGNSQQ
+5070 
-5083 KEILIEH
+5083 
-5090 DTQIEIS
+5090 
-5097 DISLS
+5097 
-5102 RDTNSGDKYDLITN
+5102 
-5116 NKSPVL
+5116 
-5122 VAMTDPG
+5122 
-5129 ATVQVYINGVLQGTV
+5129 
-5144 EASSSG
+5144 
-5150 NISYTMPANSADG
+5150 
-5163 EYQVQFVATDTAG
+5163 
-5176 NRVESAITTVTID
+5176 
-5189 SQIAVFDIDE
+5189 
-5199 DSLPALSNNR
+5199 
-5209 ALSVSGVGE
+5209 
-5218 AGSQVSIFVD
+5218 
-5228 GKLVNV
+5228 
-5234 VMVEADG
+5234 
-5241 TWRAPIL
+5241 
-5248 LQDDGTFNIHFSITD
+5248 
-5263 VAGNTE
+5263 
-5269 VSKDYSV
+5269 
-5276 DVDSSTDFPTL
+5276 
-5287 NLEDASNSGSLDDL
+5287 
-5301 ITNHNKPVLV
+5301 
-5311 GTAEAGATIHIYV
+5311 
-5324 DEKIVANVLVL
+5324 
-5335 EDGTWSYQF
+5335 
-5344 DNALK
+5344 
-5349 DGEYSIRVVAE
+5349 
-5360 DPAGN
+5360 
-5365 TAESPRLLVTIDTST
+5365 
-5380 FIDNPAMVAG
+5380 
-5390 SDNGIFSNDSITSQT
+5390 
-5405 RPTFSIFGEMNQSVQ
+5405 
-5420 IFIDGVLVDTITVT
+5420 
-5434 DRNQVY
+5434 
-5440 RPESPLG
+5440 
-5447 DGSHSIY
+5447 
-5454 YVITDKAGNTATS
+5454 
-5467 KTLNFTIDTFNTTP
+5467 
-5481 VAIDSIGGQT
+5481 
-5491 LAEMTGSDGKIY
+5491 
-5503 ITDTTRNLLFSGS
+5503 
-5516 AEPNSKIEIII
+5516 
-5527 NGLNVGEVWV
+5527 
-5537 NEKGHWQMPVNP
+5537 
-5549 LYFTE
+5549 
-5554 GQLDITVKSTDRAGN
+5554 
-5569 VNQEKYSIWVDTHIK
+5569 
-5584 VFTSELDDNKSSS
+5584 
-5597 KTEWWSNSDLIT
+5597 
-5609 MRGTGEIGATVSL
+5609 
-5622 IVAGVTLATAVVAA
+5622 
-5636 TGRWELSTDK
+5636 
-5646 LPEGTYDISLVIEDS
+5646 
-5661 AGNRWEDVREIFIDR
+5661 
-5676 TPPNA
+5676 
-5681 PVVTYSDIVNDLI
+5681 
-5694 IMQGTAEAKSQL
+5694 
-5706 IITDSEGNTYTLT
+5706 
-5719 VPDNGKWSMAIP
+5719 
-5731 YPSEGKFTITSV
+5731 
-5743 DAIGNRS
+5743 
-5750 DDVPLDIMKEVPVI
+5750 
-5764 SLSPDSDS
+5764 
-5772 GTVGDNITRDKQP
+5772 
-5785 TFIIGNLESDVVVV
+5785 
-5799 QVDIN
+5799 
-5804 GTVYN
+5804 
-5809 AEKNADGVWFFT
+5809 
-5821 PGTPL
+5821 
-5826 ADGSYTISVIAS
+5826 
-5838 DAAGNQKNS
+5838 
-5847 LPITV
+5847 
-5852 TIDSTLTVPEIALA
+5852 
-5866 AGEDNGASDSDNVTN
+5866 
-5881 HTQPKFTLQ
+5881 
-5890 HIDADVTGVTVNV
+5890 
-5903 THNGVTDIYQA
+5903 
-5914 TQGADG
+5914 
-5920 WTFTPPAAWNDGNYT
+5920 
-5935 LSVTV
+5935 
-5940 VDRAGNS
+5940 
-5947 QQSASLA
+5947 
-5954 VTVDSTV
+5954 
-5961 TVTADSQHDDASDD
+5961 
-5975 ATATAVTPPESETV
+5975 
-5989 NAESAT
+5989 
-5995 HLRTEPSAAEE
+5995 
-6006 SVVKV
+6006 
-6011 TAYSITLLNADSG
+6011 
-6024 DEIDRSISQT
+6024 
-6034 PSFEISVPENIVN
+6034 
-6047 VSIMFE
+6047 
-6053 GEEFTLPI
+6053 
-6061 TNQKAIFEVP
+6061 
-6071 LSLEDGEYTMD
+6071 
-6082 VKFIDKDNDFL
+6082 
-6093 IKEKTFSVDHSSAD
+6093 
-6107 IVNAMNVRGKTEDD
+6107 
-6121 INDSPS
+6121 
-6127 TSSVGHNNNGAIDVF
+6127 
-6142 AVNEVTLP
+6142 
-6150 VDNQEEHA
+6150 

>member
-115 EELKKQLDDA
+115 EELKKQLDEA

-159 SKQIE
+159 SKQME
-164 EMLQNFL
+164 EMLQEFL

-450 DNITNSTLPTFIGVA
+450 DSITNSTLPTFIGVA

-540 TNDSGIVGD
+540 TDDSGIVGD

-601 INNLTFTV
+601 VNNLTFTV

-621 SYVIDTIAP
+621 SYVIDTVAP
-630 VPPTVSLEDYVVLP
+630 VPPTVSLEDFVVLP

-1004 AGNIAHSDP
+1004 AGNIAHSEP

-1032 SDSGIS
+1032 SDSGIA

-1114 IFDFTI
+1114 VFDFTI

-1182 NGSWLFIPG
+1182 NGSWLFTPG

-1377 ATKGTGGWT
+1377 ATKGTGGWS
-1386 FTPPTSWADGDYTLS
+1386 FTPTGAWADGDYTLS

-1431 LVNDSGIPDD
+1431 LVNDSGIPND

-1482 VWDYIWPD
+1482 AWDYIWPD

-1503 TDEAGNKATQTLDF
+1503 TDKAGNKTTQELDF

-1561 RVIVEVM
+1561 RVTVEVM

-1672 FDATQSATSG
+1672 FDATQSATPG

-1716 FTIDTILSEPTITLD
+1716 FIIDTMLSEPTITLD

-2023 TIDHIELVNDSG
+2023 AIDHIELVNDSG
-2035 IPDDNLTNNVRPH
+2035 IPDDNLTN
-2048 FQVTVPTDVNVVRLS
+2048 
-2063 IDGGKTWFNA
+2063 
-2073 TQSATPGVWDYTW
+2073 
-2086 LADVGEGKHTLTV
+2086 
-2099 EATDKAGNKTT
+2099 EA
-2110 QQLDFIIDTL
+2110 
-2120 LSEPTIVL
+2120 
-2128 DNTDDSGTKGDHLT
+2128 
-2142 NVNKPTF
+2142 
-2149 LLGNIDADARYV
+2149 
-2161 TVEVQH
+2161 
-2167 GGTKEVL
+2167 
-2174 TATKDATGNWSVT
+2174 
-2187 PTGTWA
+2187 
-2193 DGDYTLTVRVED
+2193 
-2205 EAGNEKHSASLTVTV
+2205 
-2220 DTQIT
+2220 
-2225 IDVIELVNDN
+2225 
-2235 GIPGD
+2235 
-2240 NMTNDAHPQFRVT
+2240 
-2253 VPGDVNEVSLSIDG
+2253 
-2267 GVTWV
+2267 
-2272 KATQS
+2272 
-2277 ATPGVWN
+2277 
-2284 YTWPGT
+2284 
-2290 VPDGD
+2290 
-2295 YTLNVKATDNAGNTV
+2295 
-2310 TETLHFTIDTT
+2310 
-2321 LSTPVIVLDSAD
+2321 
-2333 DSGVH
+2333 
-2338 GDNMTNHTQ
+2338 
-2347 PTFALQHIDDD
+2347 
-2358 AVRVTVSVE
+2358 
-2367 HGGVTTTFDATKD
+2367 
-2380 AGGWTFTP
+2380 
-2388 TGAWADGDYT
+2388 
-2398 LSVSVEDKAGN
+2398 
-2409 TSHSASLTVTV
+2409 
-2420 DTQIAIN
+2420 
-2427 NIELVND
+2427 
-2434 SGIPDD
+2434 
-2440 NLTNNVRPHFQVT
+2440 
-2453 VPTDVNVVRL
+2453 
-2463 SIDGG
+2463 
-2468 KTWFNATQSATP
+2468 
-2480 GVWDYIWPDDVA
+2480 
-2492 DGGYT
+2492 
-2497 LTVEA
+2497 
-2502 TDEAGNKATQT
+2502 
-2513 LDFTIDTTLSVP
+2513 
-2525 TLSLDSA
+2525 
-2532 DDSGIAG
+2532 
-2539 DNITNVKTPGFT
+2539 
-2551 LNNID
+2551 
-2556 TDVSR
+2556 
-2561 VIVEVM
+2561 
-2567 HNGIKQEVPLVQT
+2567 
-2580 GGQWRFA
+2580 
-2587 PTSDWADGDYIL
+2587 
-2599 TVKVEDR
+2599 
-2606 AGNVKQSAPLTV
+2606 
-2618 TVDTHIAIDR
+2618 
-2628 IELVNDSGIPG
+2628 
-2639 DNLTNEARPHF
+2639 
-2650 QVTVP
+2650 
-2655 ADVNG
+2655 
-2660 VRLSI
+2660 
-2665 DGGKTWFDATQSATS
+2665 
-2680 GVWDYTWLTNV
+2680 
-2691 ANGPHTL
+2691 
-2698 MVEASDKAGNKTT
+2698 
-2711 QKLDFTIDT
+2711 
-2720 ILSEPT
+2720 
-2726 ITLDSADDSAAGD
+2726 
-2739 NITNVKMPGFTLGN
+2739 
-2753 IDADVTKVVVTVAH
+2753 
-2767 DGKNQQIELIKNG
+2767 
-2780 GVWRFTP
+2780 
-2787 GAAWTDG
+2787 
-2794 DYTLTVKVEDK
+2794 
-2805 AGNTNY
+2805 
-2811 SAPLT
+2811 
-2816 VTIDTQTSIDR
+2816 
-2827 IELLNDTGIVGD
+2827 
-2839 NLTNEARPQFHIT
+2839 
-2852 VPTDV
+2852 
-2857 NSVQLSLDGGINWVN
+2857 
-2872 ATLTSDGVWEYIWPT
+2872 
-2887 DLVENTYT
+2887 
-2895 LTVKATD
+2895 
-2902 VAGNTATETL
+2902 
-2912 NFIID
+2912 
-2917 TTLSTPTITLDSA
+2917 
-2930 DDSGTA
+2930 
-2936 NDNKTNVKT
+2936 
-2945 PGFIIGGIDSD
+2945 
-2956 VTQVVVQVM
+2956 
-2965 RDGHSEEVELTQ
+2965 
-2977 TNGQWRFVPGSAWTD
+2977 
-2992 GDYTL
+2992 
-2997 TVTVKDEAGNIRHS
+2997 
-3011 APLTVTID
+3011 
-3019 TQITIDHIELVNDSG
+3019 
-3034 IPDDNLTNN
+3034 
-3043 VRPHFQVTV
+3043 RPHFQVTV

-3169 KEVLTATKGATGIW
+3169 KEVLTATKDATGNWSVTPTGTWADGDYTLTVRVEDEAGNEKHSASLTVTVDTQITIDAIELVNDNGIPGDNMTNDAHPQFRVTVPGDVNEVSLSIDGGVTWVKATQSATPGVWNYTWPGTVPDGDYTLNVKATDNAGNTVTETLHFTIDTTLSTPVIVLDSADDTGIQGDNMTNRTQPTFNLQHIDDDAVRVTVSVEHGGVTTTFDATKGVGGWTFTPPTSWGAGDYTLSVSVEDKAGNTSHSASLTVTVDTQIAINNIELVNDSGIPDDNLTNNVRPQFQVKVPTDVNEVRLSIDGGKTWFNATQSATPGVWDYTWLADVGEGKHTLTVEATDKAGNQTTQKLDFIIDTLLSEPTIVLDSTDDSGTKGDNLTNANKPTFLLGNIDADARYVTVEVQHGSTKEVLTATKGATGIW

-3203 DDAGNVK
+3203 DEAGNVK

-3217 TVDTQITIDV
+3217 TVDTQITIDA

-3317 TRLSTPTIA
+3317 TRLSTPTIT

-3342 VKRPGFTIGNIDA
+3342 VKRPGFTIGNIDS
-3355 DAHSVILRITQGGN
+3355 DAQSVILRITQGGN

-3402 DNAGNVRQSTPLVV
+3402 DNAGNVRQSTPLIV

-3466 ANWVSATQGIEGVW
+3466 ANWVSAAQGIEGVW

-3493 TLTVMVTDRAGN
+3493 ILTVMVTDRAGN

-3618 TQIAIDRIELV
+3618 TQIAIDHIELV

-3682 TWPTDMPEGQHTLTV
+3682 TWPTDMPEGQHTLIV

-3706 MTETLNFTI
+3706 MTGTLDFTI

-3732 GQNKNDNLTSVTQPV
+3732 GQNKNDNLTSVTQPI

-3838 GDRLTNHDRPVFDIH
+3838 GDRLTNHDRPVFDIR

-3952 DVPGDVVQVRV
+3952 DVPGDVIQVRV

-3998 VEATDE
+3998 VEATDQ

-4183 GSALPDGQHTLLV
+4183 GSALPDGKHTLLV

-4296 TDIAGNTKTSAELR
+4296 TDIAGNTKTSAELQ

-4533 VTTPRFVIG
+4533 VTKPRFVIG

-4548 DTVVIRINGVSYSV
+4548 DTVVIRINGVSYPV

-4613 RMEPASDTGNSNSDN
+4613 RMEPASDTGSSNSDN

-4653 DKSGREVLKQTIT
+4653 DKSGREVLKHTIT

-4726 HEATS
+4726 YEATS
-4731 LRPEFKGFAEAF
+4731 LRPEFKGLAEAF

-4828 NNKTPTLIGS
+4828 NNKTPTLVGN
-4838 TLPNT
+4838 TLPNA

-4967 DGNYELTFK
+4967 DGNYVLTFK

-5083 KEILIEH
+5083 KDILIEH

-5301 ITNHNKPVLV
+5301 ITSHNKPVLV

-5380 FIDNPAMVAG
+5380 FIDNPVMMAG

-5405 RPTFSIFGEMNQSVQ
+5405 RPAFSIYGEMNQSVQ

-5537 NEKGHWQMPVNP
+5537 NDKGHWQMPVNP

-5569 VNQEKYSIWVDTHIK
+5569 VNQEKYSIWVDTHIQ

-5597 KTEWWSNSDLIT
+5597 KTDWWSNSSTIT
-5609 MRGTGEIGATVSL
+5609 MRGMGEIGATVSL

-5636 TGRWELSTDK
+5636 NGQWELSTDQ
-5646 LPEGTYDISLVIEDS
+5646 LPEGKYDITLSIEDN
-5661 AGNRWEDVREIFIDR
+5661 AGNRKEEVHEIFIDR

-5706 IITDSEGNTYTLT
+5706 IITDSNGNTYTLT

-5750 DDVPLDIMKEVPVI
+5750 DDVPLDIMKETPVI

-5772 GTVGDNITRDKQP
+5772 GTVGDNITRDNQP

-5866 AGEDNGASDSDNVTN
+5866 AGEGNGASDSDNVTNHN

-5920 WTFTPPAAWNDGNYT
+5920 WTFTPPAAWNDGTYT

-5947 QQSASLA
+5947 LQSASLE

-5995 HLRTEPSAAEE
+5995 HLRTVPSAAEE
-6006 SVVKV
+6006 SVVKE

-6047 VSIMFE
+6047 VSVMFE

-6082 VKFIDKDNDFL
+6082 VKFIDKDDDFL

-6107 IVNAMNVRGKTEDD
+6107 IVNAMNARGKTEDD

>member
-1 MGNKSIQKF
+1 M
-10 FADQNSVIDL
+10 
-20 SSLGNAKGAKVS
+20 
-32 LSGPDMNITTP
+32 
-43 RGSVIIVNGA
+43 
-53 LYSSIKGNNLA
+53 
-64 VKFKDK
+64 
-70 TITGAKILGSVDL
+70 
-83 KDIQLERIDSSLVD
+83 
-97 SAQVEKKGN
+97 
-106 GKRRNKKEE
+106 
-115 EELKKQLDDA
+115 
-125 ENAKKEADKAKEE
+125 
-138 AEKAKEAAEKALNEA
+138 
-153 FEVQNS
+153 
-159 SKQIE
+159 
-164 EMLQNFL
+164 
-171 ADNVAKDNLAQQSDA
+171 
-186 SQQNTQAKATQASK
+186 
-200 QNDAEKVLPQPINKN
+200 NKN

-450 DNITNSTLPTFIGVA
+450 DSITNSTLPTFIGVA

-1032 SDSGIS
+1032 SDSGIA

-1060 SVQVWDAMSDT
+1060 SVQVWDAASDT

-1114 IFDFTI
+1114 VFDFTI

-1377 ATKGTGGWT
+1377 ATKGTGGWS
-1386 FTPPTSWADGDYTLS
+1386 FTPTGAWADGDYTLS

-1431 LVNDSGIPDD
+1431 LVNDSGIPND

-1482 VWDYIWPD
+1482 AWDYIWPD

-1503 TDEAGNKATQTLDF
+1503 TDKAGNKTTQELDF

-2023 TIDHIELVNDSG
+2023 
-2035 IPDDNLTNNVRPH
+2035 
-2048 FQVTVPTDVNVVRLS
+2048 
-2063 IDGGKTWFNA
+2063 A
-2073 TQSATPGVWDYTW
+2073 
-2086 LADVGEGKHTLTV
+2086 
-2099 EATDKAGNKTT
+2099 
-2110 QQLDFIIDTL
+2110 
-2120 LSEPTIVL
+2120 
-2128 DNTDDSGTKGDHLT
+2128 
-2142 NVNKPTF
+2142 
-2149 LLGNIDADARYV
+2149 
-2161 TVEVQH
+2161 
-2167 GGTKEVL
+2167 
-2174 TATKDATGNWSVT
+2174 
-2187 PTGTWA
+2187 
-2193 DGDYTLTVRVED
+2193 
-2205 EAGNEKHSASLTVTV
+2205 
-2220 DTQIT
+2220 
-2225 IDVIELVNDN
+2225 
-2235 GIPGD
+2235 
-2240 NMTNDAHPQFRVT
+2240 
-2253 VPGDVNEVSLSIDG
+2253 
-2267 GVTWV
+2267 
-2272 KATQS
+2272 
-2277 ATPGVWN
+2277 
-2284 YTWPGT
+2284 
-2290 VPDGD
+2290 
-2295 YTLNVKATDNAGNTV
+2295 
-2310 TETLHFTIDTT
+2310 
-2321 LSTPVIVLDSAD
+2321 
-2333 DSGVH
+2333 
-2338 GDNMTNHTQ
+2338 
-2347 PTFALQHIDDD
+2347 
-2358 AVRVTVSVE
+2358 
-2367 HGGVTTTFDATKD
+2367 
-2380 AGGWTFTP
+2380 
-2388 TGAWADGDYT
+2388 
-2398 LSVSVEDKAGN
+2398 
-2409 TSHSASLTVTV
+2409 
-2420 DTQIAIN
+2420 
-2427 NIELVND
+2427 
-2434 SGIPDD
+2434 
-2440 NLTNNVRPHFQVT
+2440 
-2453 VPTDVNVVRL
+2453 
-2463 SIDGG
+2463 
-2468 KTWFNATQSATP
+2468 
-2480 GVWDYIWPDDVA
+2480 
-2492 DGGYT
+2492 
-2497 LTVEA
+2497 
-2502 TDEAGNKATQT
+2502 
-2513 LDFTIDTTLSVP
+2513 
-2525 TLSLDSA
+2525 
-2532 DDSGIAG
+2532 
-2539 DNITNVKTPGFT
+2539 
-2551 LNNID
+2551 
-2556 TDVSR
+2556 
-2561 VIVEVM
+2561 
-2567 HNGIKQEVPLVQT
+2567 
-2580 GGQWRFA
+2580 
-2587 PTSDWADGDYIL
+2587 
-2599 TVKVEDR
+2599 
-2606 AGNVKQSAPLTV
+2606 
-2618 TVDTHIAIDR
+2618 
-2628 IELVNDSGIPG
+2628 
-2639 DNLTNEARPHF
+2639 
-2650 QVTVP
+2650 
-2655 ADVNG
+2655 
-2660 VRLSI
+2660 
-2665 DGGKTWFDATQSATS
+2665 
-2680 GVWDYTWLTNV
+2680 
-2691 ANGPHTL
+2691 
-2698 MVEASDKAGNKTT
+2698 
-2711 QKLDFTIDT
+2711 
-2720 ILSEPT
+2720 
-2726 ITLDSADDSAAGD
+2726 
-2739 NITNVKMPGFTLGN
+2739 
-2753 IDADVTKVVVTVAH
+2753 
-2767 DGKNQQIELIKNG
+2767 
-2780 GVWRFTP
+2780 
-2787 GAAWTDG
+2787 
-2794 DYTLTVKVEDK
+2794 
-2805 AGNTNY
+2805 
-2811 SAPLT
+2811 
-2816 VTIDTQTSIDR
+2816 
-2827 IELLNDTGIVGD
+2827 
-2839 NLTNEARPQFHIT
+2839 
-2852 VPTDV
+2852 
-2857 NSVQLSLDGGINWVN
+2857 
-2872 ATLTSDGVWEYIWPT
+2872 
-2887 DLVENTYT
+2887 
-2895 LTVKATD
+2895 
-2902 VAGNTATETL
+2902 
-2912 NFIID
+2912 
-2917 TTLSTPTITLDSA
+2917 
-2930 DDSGTA
+2930 
-2936 NDNKTNVKT
+2936 
-2945 PGFIIGGIDSD
+2945 
-2956 VTQVVVQVM
+2956 
-2965 RDGHSEEVELTQ
+2965 
-2977 TNGQWRFVPGSAWTD
+2977 
-2992 GDYTL
+2992 
-2997 TVTVKDEAGNIRHS
+2997 
-3011 APLTVTID
+3011 
-3019 TQITIDHIELVNDSG
+3019 IDHIELVNDSG

-3169 KEVLTATKGATGIW
+3169 KEVLTATKDATGNWSVTPTGTWADGDYTLTVRVEDEAGNEKHSASLTVTVDTQITIDAIELVNDNGIPGDNMTNDAHPQFRVTVPGDVNEVSLSIDGGVTWVKATQSATPGVWNYTWPGTVPDGDYTLNVKATDNAGNTVTETLHFTIDTTLSVPVIVLNSADDTGVQGDNMTNSTQPTFALQHIDDDAVRVTVSVEHGGVTTTFDATKGVGGWSFTPTGAWADGDYTLSVSVEDKAGNTSHSASLTVTVDTQIAINNIELVNDSGIPDDNLTNNVRPHFQVKVPTDVNEVRLSIDGGKTWFNATQSATPGVWDYTWLADVGEGKHTLTVEATDKAGNQTTQKLDFIIDTMLSEPTIVLDSTDDSGTKGDNLTNANKPTFILGNIDADARYVTVEVQYGGTKEVLTATKGATGIW

-3193 GDYTLTVRVE
+3193 GDYMLTVRVE

-3317 TRLSTPTIA
+3317 TRLSTPTIT

-3342 VKRPGFTIGNIDA
+3342 VKRPGFTIGNIDS
-3355 DAHSVILRITQGGN
+3355 DAQSVILRITQGGN

-3402 DNAGNVRQSTPLVV
+3402 DNAGNVRQSTPLIV

-3466 ANWVSATQGIEGVW
+3466 ANWVSAAQGIEGVW

-3618 TQIAIDRIELV
+3618 TQIAIDHIELV

-3715 DITLLTPTIE
+3715 DITLMTPTIE

-3838 GDRLTNHDRPVFDIH
+3838 GDRLTNHDRPVFDIR

-4296 TDIAGNTKTSAELR
+4296 TDIAGNTKTSAELK

-4533 VTTPRFVIG
+4533 VTKPRFVIG

-4548 DTVVIRINGVSYSV
+4548 DTVVIRINGVSYPV

-4828 NNKTPTLIGS
+4828 NNKTPTLVGN
-4838 TLPNT
+4838 TLPNA

-5301 ITNHNKPVLV
+5301 ITSHNKPVLV

-5380 FIDNPAMVAG
+5380 FIDNPVMMAG

-5405 RPTFSIFGEMNQSVQ
+5405 RPAFSIYGEMNQSVQ

-5467 KTLNFTIDTFNTTP
+5467 KTLNFTIDTLNTTP

-5537 NEKGHWQMPVNP
+5537 NDKGHWQMPVNP

-5569 VNQEKYSIWVDTHIK
+5569 VNQEKYSIWVDTHIQ

-5597 KTEWWSNSDLIT
+5597 KTDWWSNSSTIT
-5609 MRGTGEIGATVSL
+5609 MRGMGEIGATVSL

-5636 TGRWELSTDK
+5636 NGQWELSTDQ
-5646 LPEGTYDISLVIEDS
+5646 LPEGKYDITLSIEDN
-5661 AGNRWEDVREIFIDR
+5661 AGNRKEEVHEIFIDR

-5706 IITDSEGNTYTLT
+5706 IITDSNGNTYTLT

-5920 WTFTPPAAWNDGNYT
+5920 WTFTPPAAWNDGTYT

-5961 TVTADSQHDDASDD
+5961 TVTADSQHNDASDD

-5995 HLRTEPSAAEE
+5995 HLRTVPSVAEE
-6006 SVVKV
+6006 SVVKE

-6047 VSIMFE
+6047 VSVMFE

-6082 VKFIDKDNDFL
+6082 VKFIDKDDDFL

-6107 IVNAMNVRGKTEDD
+6107 IVNAMNARGKTEDD

>member
-43 RGSVIIVNGA
+43 HGSVIIVNGA

-97 SAQVEKKGN
+97 SAQVEKKGD

-115 EELKKQLDDA
+115 EELKKQLDEA

-450 DNITNSTLPTFIGVA
+450 DSITNSTLPTFIGVA

-540 TNDSGIVGD
+540 TDDSGIVGD

-601 INNLTFTV
+601 VNNLTFTV

-621 SYVIDTIAP
+621 SYVIDTVAP
-630 VPPTVSLEDYVVLP
+630 VPPTVSLEDFVVLP

-1060 SVQVWDAMSDT
+1060 SVQVWDAASDT

-1114 IFDFTI
+1114 VFDFTI

-1182 NGSWLFIPG
+1182 NGSWLFTPG

-1328 VLDSADDTGIQGD
+1328 VLNSADDTGVQGD

-1377 ATKGTGGWT
+1377 ATKGVGGWS
-1386 FTPPTSWADGDYTLS
+1386 FTPTGAWADGDYTLS

-1431 LVNDSGIPDD
+1431 LVNDSGIPND

-1477 SATPG
+1477 NATPG

-1503 TDEAGNKATQTLDF
+1503 TDEAGNKTTQTLDF

-1561 RVIVEVM
+1561 RVTVEVM

-1672 FDATQSATSG
+1672 FDATQSATPG

-1716 FTIDTILSEPTITLD
+1716 FIIDTMLSEPTITLD

-1868 INWVNATLTSD
+1868 INWVNATLTPD

-2023 TIDHIELVNDSG
+2023 
-2035 IPDDNLTNNVRPH
+2035 
-2048 FQVTVPTDVNVVRLS
+2048 
-2063 IDGGKTWFNA
+2063 A
-2073 TQSATPGVWDYTW
+2073 
-2086 LADVGEGKHTLTV
+2086 
-2099 EATDKAGNKTT
+2099 
-2110 QQLDFIIDTL
+2110 
-2120 LSEPTIVL
+2120 
-2128 DNTDDSGTKGDHLT
+2128 
-2142 NVNKPTF
+2142 
-2149 LLGNIDADARYV
+2149 
-2161 TVEVQH
+2161 
-2167 GGTKEVL
+2167 
-2174 TATKDATGNWSVT
+2174 
-2187 PTGTWA
+2187 
-2193 DGDYTLTVRVED
+2193 
-2205 EAGNEKHSASLTVTV
+2205 
-2220 DTQIT
+2220 
-2225 IDVIELVNDN
+2225 
-2235 GIPGD
+2235 
-2240 NMTNDAHPQFRVT
+2240 
-2253 VPGDVNEVSLSIDG
+2253 
-2267 GVTWV
+2267 
-2272 KATQS
+2272 
-2277 ATPGVWN
+2277 
-2284 YTWPGT
+2284 
-2290 VPDGD
+2290 
-2295 YTLNVKATDNAGNTV
+2295 
-2310 TETLHFTIDTT
+2310 
-2321 LSTPVIVLDSAD
+2321 
-2333 DSGVH
+2333 
-2338 GDNMTNHTQ
+2338 
-2347 PTFALQHIDDD
+2347 
-2358 AVRVTVSVE
+2358 
-2367 HGGVTTTFDATKD
+2367 
-2380 AGGWTFTP
+2380 
-2388 TGAWADGDYT
+2388 
-2398 LSVSVEDKAGN
+2398 
-2409 TSHSASLTVTV
+2409 
-2420 DTQIAIN
+2420 
-2427 NIELVND
+2427 
-2434 SGIPDD
+2434 
-2440 NLTNNVRPHFQVT
+2440 
-2453 VPTDVNVVRL
+2453 
-2463 SIDGG
+2463 
-2468 KTWFNATQSATP
+2468 
-2480 GVWDYIWPDDVA
+2480 
-2492 DGGYT
+2492 
-2497 LTVEA
+2497 
-2502 TDEAGNKATQT
+2502 
-2513 LDFTIDTTLSVP
+2513 
-2525 TLSLDSA
+2525 
-2532 DDSGIAG
+2532 
-2539 DNITNVKTPGFT
+2539 
-2551 LNNID
+2551 
-2556 TDVSR
+2556 
-2561 VIVEVM
+2561 
-2567 HNGIKQEVPLVQT
+2567 
-2580 GGQWRFA
+2580 
-2587 PTSDWADGDYIL
+2587 
-2599 TVKVEDR
+2599 
-2606 AGNVKQSAPLTV
+2606 
-2618 TVDTHIAIDR
+2618 
-2628 IELVNDSGIPG
+2628 
-2639 DNLTNEARPHF
+2639 
-2650 QVTVP
+2650 
-2655 ADVNG
+2655 
-2660 VRLSI
+2660 
-2665 DGGKTWFDATQSATS
+2665 
-2680 GVWDYTWLTNV
+2680 
-2691 ANGPHTL
+2691 
-2698 MVEASDKAGNKTT
+2698 
-2711 QKLDFTIDT
+2711 
-2720 ILSEPT
+2720 
-2726 ITLDSADDSAAGD
+2726 
-2739 NITNVKMPGFTLGN
+2739 
-2753 IDADVTKVVVTVAH
+2753 
-2767 DGKNQQIELIKNG
+2767 
-2780 GVWRFTP
+2780 
-2787 GAAWTDG
+2787 
-2794 DYTLTVKVEDK
+2794 
-2805 AGNTNY
+2805 
-2811 SAPLT
+2811 
-2816 VTIDTQTSIDR
+2816 
-2827 IELLNDTGIVGD
+2827 
-2839 NLTNEARPQFHIT
+2839 
-2852 VPTDV
+2852 
-2857 NSVQLSLDGGINWVN
+2857 
-2872 ATLTSDGVWEYIWPT
+2872 
-2887 DLVENTYT
+2887 
-2895 LTVKATD
+2895 
-2902 VAGNTATETL
+2902 
-2912 NFIID
+2912 
-2917 TTLSTPTITLDSA
+2917 
-2930 DDSGTA
+2930 
-2936 NDNKTNVKT
+2936 
-2945 PGFIIGGIDSD
+2945 
-2956 VTQVVVQVM
+2956 
-2965 RDGHSEEVELTQ
+2965 
-2977 TNGQWRFVPGSAWTD
+2977 
-2992 GDYTL
+2992 
-2997 TVTVKDEAGNIRHS
+2997 
-3011 APLTVTID
+3011 
-3019 TQITIDHIELVNDSG
+3019 IDHIELVNDSG

-3169 KEVLTATKGATGIW
+3169 KEVLTATKDATGNW

-3203 DDAGNVK
+3203 DEAGNEK
-3210 YSAPLTV
+3210 HSASLTV
-3217 TVDTQITIDV
+3217 TVDTQITIDA

-3317 TRLSTPTIA
+3317 TRLSTPTIT

-3342 VKRPGFTIGNIDA
+3342 VKRPGFTIGNIDS
-3355 DAHSVILRITQGGN
+3355 DAQSVILRITQGGN

-3402 DNAGNVRQSTPLVV
+3402 DNAGNVRQSTPLIV

-3466 ANWVSATQGIEGVW
+3466 ANWVSAAQGIEGVW

-3618 TQIAIDRIELV
+3618 TQIAIDHIELV
-3629 NDSGVPGDNVTKHVR
+3629 NDSGVPGDNITKHVR

-3682 TWPTDMPEGQHTLTV
+3682 TWPTDMPEGQHTLIV

-3706 MTETLNFTI
+3706 MTGTLDFTI

-3838 GDRLTNHDRPVFDIH
+3838 GDRLTNHDRPVFDIR

-3909 VKESAPF
+3909 VKESAPL

-3952 DVPGDVVQVRV
+3952 DVPGDVIQVRV

-4183 GSALPDGQHTLLV
+4183 GSALPDGKHTLLV

-4296 TDIAGNTKTSAELR
+4296 TDIAGNTKTSAELQ

-4323 LTTDSGV
+4323 LTTDSGI

-4533 VTTPRFVIG
+4533 VTKPRFVIG

-4548 DTVVIRINGVSYSV
+4548 DTVVIRINGVSYPV

-4613 RMEPASDTGNSNSDN
+4613 RMEPASDTGSSNSDN

-4653 DKSGREVLKQTIT
+4653 DKSGREVLKHTIT

-4726 HEATS
+4726 YEATS
-4731 LRPEFKGFAEAF
+4731 LRPEFKGLAEAF

-4828 NNKTPTLIGS
+4828 NNKTPTLVGN
-4838 TLPNT
+4838 TLPNA

-4967 DGNYELTFK
+4967 DGNYVLTFK

-5083 KEILIEH
+5083 KDILIEH

-5301 ITNHNKPVLV
+5301 ITSHNKPVLV

-5380 FIDNPAMVAG
+5380 FIDNPVMMAG

-5405 RPTFSIFGEMNQSVQ
+5405 RPAFSIYGEMNQSVQ

-5537 NEKGHWQMPVNP
+5537 NDKGHWQMPVNP

-5569 VNQEKYSIWVDTHIK
+5569 VNQEKYSIWVDTHIQ

-5597 KTEWWSNSDLIT
+5597 KTDWWSNSSTIT
-5609 MRGTGEIGATVSL
+5609 MRGMGEIGATVSL

-5636 TGRWELSTDK
+5636 NGQWELSTDQ
-5646 LPEGTYDISLVIEDS
+5646 LPEGKYDITLSIEDN
-5661 AGNRWEDVREIFIDR
+5661 AGNRKEEVHEIFIDR

-5706 IITDSEGNTYTLT
+5706 IITDSNGNTYTLT

-5750 DDVPLDIMKEVPVI
+5750 DDVPLDIMKETPVI

-5772 GTVGDNITRDKQP
+5772 GTVGDNITRDNQP

-5866 AGEDNGASDSDNVTN
+5866 AGEGNGASDSDNVTNHN

-5920 WTFTPPAAWNDGNYT
+5920 WTFTPPAAWNDGTYT

-5947 QQSASLA
+5947 LQSASLE

-5975 ATATAVTPPESETV
+5975 ATPTAVTPPESETV

-5995 HLRTEPSAAEE
+5995 HLRTVPSAAEE
-6006 SVVKV
+6006 SVVKE

-6047 VSIMFE
+6047 VSVMFE

-6082 VKFIDKDNDFL
+6082 VKFLDKDDDFL

-6107 IVNAMNVRGKTEDD
+6107 IVNAMNARGKTEDD

-6127 TSSVGHNNNGAIDVF
+6127 TSSVGHNNNGAIEVF

>member
-540 TNDSGIVGD
+540 TDDSGIVGD

-601 INNLTFTV
+601 VNNLTFTV

-621 SYVIDTIAP
+621 SYVIDTVAP
-630 VPPTVSLEDYVVLP
+630 VPPTVSLEDFVVLP

-1032 SDSGIS
+1032 SDSGIA

-1114 IFDFTI
+1114 VFDFTI

-1182 NGSWLFIPG
+1182 NGSWLFTPG

-1206 DKAGNTNYSAPLTV
+1206 DKAGNTSYSAPLTV

-1377 ATKGTGGWT
+1377 ATKGTGGWS
-1386 FTPPTSWADGDYTLS
+1386 FTPTGAWADGDYTLS

-1431 LVNDSGIPDD
+1431 LVNDSGIPND

-1482 VWDYIWPD
+1482 AWDYIWPD

-1503 TDEAGNKATQTLDF
+1503 TDKAGNKTTQELDF

-1885 WPTDLVENTYTLTVK
+1885 WPTDLIENTYTLTVK

-2023 TIDHIELVNDSG
+2023 
-2035 IPDDNLTNNVRPH
+2035 
-2048 FQVTVPTDVNVVRLS
+2048 
-2063 IDGGKTWFNA
+2063 A
-2073 TQSATPGVWDYTW
+2073 
-2086 LADVGEGKHTLTV
+2086 
-2099 EATDKAGNKTT
+2099 
-2110 QQLDFIIDTL
+2110 
-2120 LSEPTIVL
+2120 
-2128 DNTDDSGTKGDHLT
+2128 
-2142 NVNKPTF
+2142 
-2149 LLGNIDADARYV
+2149 
-2161 TVEVQH
+2161 
-2167 GGTKEVL
+2167 
-2174 TATKDATGNWSVT
+2174 
-2187 PTGTWA
+2187 
-2193 DGDYTLTVRVED
+2193 
-2205 EAGNEKHSASLTVTV
+2205 
-2220 DTQIT
+2220 
-2225 IDVIELVNDN
+2225 
-2235 GIPGD
+2235 
-2240 NMTNDAHPQFRVT
+2240 
-2253 VPGDVNEVSLSIDG
+2253 
-2267 GVTWV
+2267 
-2272 KATQS
+2272 
-2277 ATPGVWN
+2277 
-2284 YTWPGT
+2284 
-2290 VPDGD
+2290 
-2295 YTLNVKATDNAGNTV
+2295 
-2310 TETLHFTIDTT
+2310 
-2321 LSTPVIVLDSAD
+2321 
-2333 DSGVH
+2333 
-2338 GDNMTNHTQ
+2338 
-2347 PTFALQHIDDD
+2347 
-2358 AVRVTVSVE
+2358 
-2367 HGGVTTTFDATKD
+2367 
-2380 AGGWTFTP
+2380 
-2388 TGAWADGDYT
+2388 
-2398 LSVSVEDKAGN
+2398 
-2409 TSHSASLTVTV
+2409 
-2420 DTQIAIN
+2420 
-2427 NIELVND
+2427 
-2434 SGIPDD
+2434 
-2440 NLTNNVRPHFQVT
+2440 
-2453 VPTDVNVVRL
+2453 
-2463 SIDGG
+2463 
-2468 KTWFNATQSATP
+2468 
-2480 GVWDYIWPDDVA
+2480 
-2492 DGGYT
+2492 
-2497 LTVEA
+2497 
-2502 TDEAGNKATQT
+2502 
-2513 LDFTIDTTLSVP
+2513 
-2525 TLSLDSA
+2525 
-2532 DDSGIAG
+2532 
-2539 DNITNVKTPGFT
+2539 
-2551 LNNID
+2551 
-2556 TDVSR
+2556 
-2561 VIVEVM
+2561 
-2567 HNGIKQEVPLVQT
+2567 
-2580 GGQWRFA
+2580 
-2587 PTSDWADGDYIL
+2587 
-2599 TVKVEDR
+2599 
-2606 AGNVKQSAPLTV
+2606 
-2618 TVDTHIAIDR
+2618 
-2628 IELVNDSGIPG
+2628 
-2639 DNLTNEARPHF
+2639 
-2650 QVTVP
+2650 
-2655 ADVNG
+2655 
-2660 VRLSI
+2660 
-2665 DGGKTWFDATQSATS
+2665 
-2680 GVWDYTWLTNV
+2680 
-2691 ANGPHTL
+2691 
-2698 MVEASDKAGNKTT
+2698 
-2711 QKLDFTIDT
+2711 
-2720 ILSEPT
+2720 
-2726 ITLDSADDSAAGD
+2726 
-2739 NITNVKMPGFTLGN
+2739 
-2753 IDADVTKVVVTVAH
+2753 
-2767 DGKNQQIELIKNG
+2767 
-2780 GVWRFTP
+2780 
-2787 GAAWTDG
+2787 
-2794 DYTLTVKVEDK
+2794 
-2805 AGNTNY
+2805 
-2811 SAPLT
+2811 
-2816 VTIDTQTSIDR
+2816 
-2827 IELLNDTGIVGD
+2827 
-2839 NLTNEARPQFHIT
+2839 
-2852 VPTDV
+2852 
-2857 NSVQLSLDGGINWVN
+2857 
-2872 ATLTSDGVWEYIWPT
+2872 
-2887 DLVENTYT
+2887 
-2895 LTVKATD
+2895 
-2902 VAGNTATETL
+2902 
-2912 NFIID
+2912 
-2917 TTLSTPTITLDSA
+2917 
-2930 DDSGTA
+2930 
-2936 NDNKTNVKT
+2936 
-2945 PGFIIGGIDSD
+2945 
-2956 VTQVVVQVM
+2956 
-2965 RDGHSEEVELTQ
+2965 
-2977 TNGQWRFVPGSAWTD
+2977 
-2992 GDYTL
+2992 
-2997 TVTVKDEAGNIRHS
+2997 
-3011 APLTVTID
+3011 
-3019 TQITIDHIELVNDSG
+3019 IDHIELVNDSG

-3157 RYVTVEVQHGGT
+3157 RYVTVEVQHGGTKEVLTATKDATGNWSVTPTGTWADGDYTLTVRVEDEAGNEKHSASLTVTVDTQITIDAIELVNDNGIPGDNMTNDAHPQFRVTVPGDVNEVSLSIDGGVTWVKATQSATPGVWNYTWPGTVPDGDYTLNVKATDNAGNTVTETLHFTIDTTLSVPVIVLNSADDTGVQGDNMTNSTQPTFALQHIDDDAVRVTVSVEHGGVTTTFDATKGVGGWSFTPTGAWADGDYTLSVSVEDKAGNTSHSASLTVTVDTQIAINNIELVNDSGIPDDNLTNNVRPHFQVKVPTDVNEVRLSIDGGKTWFNATQSATPGVWDYTWLADVGEGKHTLTVEATDKAGNQTTQKLDFIIDTMLSEPTIVLDSTDDSGTKGDNLTNANKPTFILGNIDADARYVTVEVQYGGT

-3317 TRLSTPTIA
+3317 TRLSTPTIT

-3342 VKRPGFTIGNIDA
+3342 VKRPGFTIGNIDS
-3355 DAHSVILRITQGGN
+3355 DAQSVILRITQGGN

-3402 DNAGNVRQSTPLVV
+3402 DNAGNVRQSTPLIV

-3466 ANWVSATQGIEGVW
+3466 ANWVSAAQGIEGVW

-3618 TQIAIDRIELV
+3618 TQIAIDHIELV

-3715 DITLLTPTIE
+3715 DITLMTPTIE

-3838 GDRLTNHDRPVFDIH
+3838 GDRLTNHDRPVFDIR

-4296 TDIAGNTKTSAELR
+4296 TDIAGNTKTSAELK

-4533 VTTPRFVIG
+4533 VTKPRFVIG

-4548 DTVVIRINGVSYSV
+4548 DTVVIRINGVSYPV

-4828 NNKTPTLIGS
+4828 NNKTPTLVGN
-4838 TLPNT
+4838 TLPNA

-4967 DGNYELTFK
+4967 DGNYVLTFK

-5033 STLTIRNPQGV
+5033 STLTIRSPQGV

-5083 KEILIEH
+5083 KDILIEH

-5405 RPTFSIFGEMNQSVQ
+5405 RPTFSISGEMNQSVQ

-5467 KTLNFTIDTFNTTP
+5467 KTLNFTIDTFYTTP

-5569 VNQEKYSIWVDTHIK
+5569 VNQEKYSIWVDTHIQ

-5597 KTEWWSNSDLIT
+5597 KTDWWSNSSTIT
-5609 MRGTGEIGATVSL
+5609 MRGMGEIGATVSL

-5636 TGRWELSTDK
+5636 NGQWELSTDQ
-5646 LPEGTYDISLVIEDS
+5646 LPEGKYDITLSIEDN
-5661 AGNRWEDVREIFIDR
+5661 AGNRKEEVHEIFIDR

-5706 IITDSEGNTYTLT
+5706 IITDSNGNTYTLT

-5743 DAIGNRS
+5743 HAIGNRS
-5750 DDVPLDIMKEVPVI
+5750 DDVSLDIMKEVPVI

-5866 AGEDNGASDSDNVTN
+5866 AGEDNGVSDSDNVTN

-5903 THNGVTDIYQA
+5903 THNGVTDTYQA

-5920 WTFTPPAAWNDGNYT
+5920 WTFTPPAAWNDGTYT

-5995 HLRTEPSAAEE
+5995 HLRTVPSAAEE
-6006 SVVKV
+6006 SVVKE

-6107 IVNAMNVRGKTEDD
+6107 IVNAMNARGKTEDD

>member
-1 MGNKSIQKF
+1 F

-2128 DNTDDSGTKGDHLT
+2128 DSTDDSGTKGDHLT

-2427 NIELVND
+2427 N
-2434 SGIPDD
+2434 
-2440 NLTNNVRPHFQVT
+2440 
-2453 VPTDVNVVRL
+2453 
-2463 SIDGG
+2463 
-2468 KTWFNATQSATP
+2468 
-2480 GVWDYIWPDDVA
+2480 
-2492 DGGYT
+2492 
-2497 LTVEA
+2497 
-2502 TDEAGNKATQT
+2502 
-2513 LDFTIDTTLSVP
+2513 
-2525 TLSLDSA
+2525 
-2532 DDSGIAG
+2532 
-2539 DNITNVKTPGFT
+2539 
-2551 LNNID
+2551 
-2556 TDVSR
+2556 
-2561 VIVEVM
+2561 
-2567 HNGIKQEVPLVQT
+2567 
-2580 GGQWRFA
+2580 
-2587 PTSDWADGDYIL
+2587 
-2599 TVKVEDR
+2599 
-2606 AGNVKQSAPLTV
+2606 
-2618 TVDTHIAIDR
+2618 
-2628 IELVNDSGIPG
+2628 
-2639 DNLTNEARPHF
+2639 
-2650 QVTVP
+2650 
-2655 ADVNG
+2655 
-2660 VRLSI
+2660 
-2665 DGGKTWFDATQSATS
+2665 
-2680 GVWDYTWLTNV
+2680 
-2691 ANGPHTL
+2691 
-2698 MVEASDKAGNKTT
+2698 
-2711 QKLDFTIDT
+2711 
-2720 ILSEPT
+2720 
-2726 ITLDSADDSAAGD
+2726 
-2739 NITNVKMPGFTLGN
+2739 
-2753 IDADVTKVVVTVAH
+2753 
-2767 DGKNQQIELIKNG
+2767 
-2780 GVWRFTP
+2780 
-2787 GAAWTDG
+2787 
-2794 DYTLTVKVEDK
+2794 
-2805 AGNTNY
+2805 
-2811 SAPLT
+2811 
-2816 VTIDTQTSIDR
+2816 
-2827 IELLNDTGIVGD
+2827 
-2839 NLTNEARPQFHIT
+2839 
-2852 VPTDV
+2852 
-2857 NSVQLSLDGGINWVN
+2857 
-2872 ATLTSDGVWEYIWPT
+2872 
-2887 DLVENTYT
+2887 
-2895 LTVKATD
+2895 
-2902 VAGNTATETL
+2902 
-2912 NFIID
+2912 
-2917 TTLSTPTITLDSA
+2917 
-2930 DDSGTA
+2930 
-2936 NDNKTNVKT
+2936 
-2945 PGFIIGGIDSD
+2945 
-2956 VTQVVVQVM
+2956 
-2965 RDGHSEEVELTQ
+2965 
-2977 TNGQWRFVPGSAWTD
+2977 
-2992 GDYTL
+2992 
-2997 TVTVKDEAGNIRHS
+2997 
-3011 APLTVTID
+3011 
-3019 TQITIDHIELVNDSG
+3019 IELVNDSG

-4548 DTVVIRINGVSYSV
+4548 DTVVIRINGVSYPV

-4852 KVGEA
+4852 KVGKA

>member
-308 TYNLEAEA
+308 AYNLEAEA

-429 TIAPEKPT
+429 TIPPEKPT

-630 VPPTVSLEDYVVLP
+630 VPPTVSLEDFVVLP

-934 GVDNTDHIIN
+934 GGDNTDHIIN

-1032 SDSGIS
+1032 SDSGIA

-1114 IFDFTI
+1114 VFDFTI

-1182 NGSWLFIPG
+1182 NGSWLFTPG

-1206 DKAGNTNYSAPLTV
+1206 DKAGNTSYSAPLTV

-1328 VLDSADDTGIQGD
+1328 VLNSADDTGVQGD
-1341 NMTNSTQPTFA
+1341 NMTNRTQPTFA

-1482 VWDYIWPD
+1482 AWDYIWPD

-1503 TDEAGNKATQTLDF
+1503 TDKAGNKTTQELDF

-1716 FTIDTILSEPTITLD
+1716 FIIDTLLSEPTITLD

-2128 DNTDDSGTKGDHLT
+2128 DSTDDSGTKGDNLT

-2321 LSTPVIVLDSAD
+2321 LSVPVIVLNSAD
-2333 DSGVH
+2333 DTGVQ
-2338 GDNMTNHTQ
+2338 GDNMTNSTQ

-2367 HGGVTTTFDATKD
+2367 HGGVTTTFDATKGV
-2380 AGGWTFTP
+2380 GGWSFTP

-2440 NLTNNVRPHFQVT
+2440 NLTNNVRPHFQVK
-2453 VPTDVNVVRL
+2453 VPTDVN
-2463 SIDGG
+2463 
-2468 KTWFNATQSATP
+2468 
-2480 GVWDYIWPDDVA
+2480 
-2492 DGGYT
+2492 
-2497 LTVEA
+2497 E
-2502 TDEAGNKATQT
+2502 
-2513 LDFTIDTTLSVP
+2513 
-2525 TLSLDSA
+2525 
-2532 DDSGIAG
+2532 
-2539 DNITNVKTPGFT
+2539 
-2551 LNNID
+2551 
-2556 TDVSR
+2556 
-2561 VIVEVM
+2561 
-2567 HNGIKQEVPLVQT
+2567 
-2580 GGQWRFA
+2580 
-2587 PTSDWADGDYIL
+2587 
-2599 TVKVEDR
+2599 
-2606 AGNVKQSAPLTV
+2606 
-2618 TVDTHIAIDR
+2618 
-2628 IELVNDSGIPG
+2628 
-2639 DNLTNEARPHF
+2639 
-2650 QVTVP
+2650 
-2655 ADVNG
+2655 
-2660 VRLSI
+2660 
-2665 DGGKTWFDATQSATS
+2665 
-2680 GVWDYTWLTNV
+2680 
-2691 ANGPHTL
+2691 
-2698 MVEASDKAGNKTT
+2698 
-2711 QKLDFTIDT
+2711 
-2720 ILSEPT
+2720 
-2726 ITLDSADDSAAGD
+2726 
-2739 NITNVKMPGFTLGN
+2739 
-2753 IDADVTKVVVTVAH
+2753 
-2767 DGKNQQIELIKNG
+2767 
-2780 GVWRFTP
+2780 
-2787 GAAWTDG
+2787 
-2794 DYTLTVKVEDK
+2794 
-2805 AGNTNY
+2805 
-2811 SAPLT
+2811 
-2816 VTIDTQTSIDR
+2816 
-2827 IELLNDTGIVGD
+2827 
-2839 NLTNEARPQFHIT
+2839 
-2852 VPTDV
+2852 
-2857 NSVQLSLDGGINWVN
+2857 
-2872 ATLTSDGVWEYIWPT
+2872 
-2887 DLVENTYT
+2887 
-2895 LTVKATD
+2895 
-2902 VAGNTATETL
+2902 
-2912 NFIID
+2912 
-2917 TTLSTPTITLDSA
+2917 
-2930 DDSGTA
+2930 
-2936 NDNKTNVKT
+2936 
-2945 PGFIIGGIDSD
+2945 
-2956 VTQVVVQVM
+2956 
-2965 RDGHSEEVELTQ
+2965 
-2977 TNGQWRFVPGSAWTD
+2977 
-2992 GDYTL
+2992 
-2997 TVTVKDEAGNIRHS
+2997 
-3011 APLTVTID
+3011 
-3019 TQITIDHIELVNDSG
+3019 
-3034 IPDDNLTNN
+3034 
-3043 VRPHFQVTV
+3043 
-3052 PTDVNV
+3052 

-3104 GNKTT
+3104 GNQTT
-3109 QQLDFIIDTLLSEPT
+3109 QKLDFIIDTMLSEPT
-3124 IVLDNTDD
+3124 IVLDSTDD

-3137 DNLTNVNK
+3137 DNLTNANK
-3145 PTFLLGNIDADA
+3145 PTFILGNIDADA
-3157 RYVTVEVQHGGT
+3157 RYVTVEVQYGGT

-3317 TRLSTPTIA
+3317 TRLSTPTIT

-3342 VKRPGFTIGNIDA
+3342 VKRPGFTIGNIDS
-3355 DAHSVILRITQGGN
+3355 DAQSVILRITQGGN

-3402 DNAGNVRQSTPLVV
+3402 DNAGNVRQSTPLIV

-3466 ANWVSATQGIEGVW
+3466 ANWVSAAQGIEGVW

-3618 TQIAIDRIELV
+3618 TQIAIDHIELV

-3715 DITLLTPTIE
+3715 DITLMTPTIE

-3838 GDRLTNHDRPVFDIH
+3838 GDRLTNHDRPVFDIR

-4296 TDIAGNTKTSAELR
+4296 TDIAGNTKTSAELK

-4533 VTTPRFVIG
+4533 VTKPRFVIG

-4548 DTVVIRINGVSYSV
+4548 DTVVIRINGVSYPV

-4828 NNKTPTLIGS
+4828 NNKTPTLVGN
-4838 TLPNT
+4838 TLPNA

-4967 DGNYELTFK
+4967 DGNYVLTFK

-5033 STLTIRNPQGV
+5033 STLTIRSPQGV

-5083 KEILIEH
+5083 KDILIEH

-5344 DNALK
+5344 DNVLK

-5405 RPTFSIFGEMNQSVQ
+5405 RPTFSISGEMNQSVQ

-5569 VNQEKYSIWVDTHIK
+5569 VNQEKYSIWVDTHIQ

-5597 KTEWWSNSDLIT
+5597 KTDWWSNSSTIT
-5609 MRGTGEIGATVSL
+5609 MRGMGEIGATVSL

-5636 TGRWELSTDK
+5636 NGQWELSTDQ
-5646 LPEGTYDISLVIEDS
+5646 LPEGKYDITLSIEDN
-5661 AGNRWEDVREIFIDR
+5661 AGNRKEEVHEIFIDR

-5706 IITDSEGNTYTLT
+5706 IITDSNGNTYTLT

-5750 DDVPLDIMKEVPVI
+5750 DDVSLDIMKEVPVI

-5866 AGEDNGASDSDNVTN
+5866 AGEDNGVSDSDNVTN

-5903 THNGVTDIYQA
+5903 THNGVTDTYQA

-5920 WTFTPPAAWNDGNYT
+5920 WTFTPPAAWNDGTYT

-5995 HLRTEPSAAEE
+5995 HLRTVPSAAEE
-6006 SVVKV
+6006 SVVKE

-6107 IVNAMNVRGKTEDD
+6107 IVNAMNARGKTEDD

>member
-450 DNITNSTLPTFIGVA
+450 DSITNSTLPTFIGVA

-540 TNDSGIVGD
+540 TDDSGIVGD

-630 VPPTVSLEDYVVLP
+630 VPPTVSLEDFVVLP

-992 GDHRITASVEDI
+992 GDHRITASVEDV

-1060 SVQVWDAMSDT
+1060 SVQVWDAASDT

-1114 IFDFTI
+1114 VFDFTI

-1182 NGSWLFIPG
+1182 NGSWLFTPG

-1206 DKAGNTNYSAPLTV
+1206 DKAGNTSYSAPLTV

-1328 VLDSADDTGIQGD
+1328 VLNSADDTGVQGD
-1341 NMTNSTQPTFA
+1341 NMTNRTQPTFA

-1431 LVNDSGIPDD
+1431 LVNDSGIPND

-1477 SATPG
+1477 SATTG

-1702 ASDKAGNKTTQKLD
+1702 ATDKAGNKTTQKLD

-2128 DNTDDSGTKGDHLT
+2128 DSTDDSGTKGDNLT

-2321 LSTPVIVLDSAD
+2321 LSVPVIVLNSAD
-2333 DSGVH
+2333 DTGVQ
-2338 GDNMTNHTQ
+2338 GDNMTNSTQ

-2367 HGGVTTTFDATKD
+2367 HGGVTTTFDATKGT
-2380 AGGWTFTP
+2380 GGWSFTP

-2434 SGIPDD
+2434 SGIP
-2440 NLTNNVRPHFQVT
+2440 N
-2453 VPTDVNVVRL
+2453 
-2463 SIDGG
+2463 
-2468 KTWFNATQSATP
+2468 
-2480 GVWDYIWPDDVA
+2480 
-2492 DGGYT
+2492 
-2497 LTVEA
+2497 
-2502 TDEAGNKATQT
+2502 
-2513 LDFTIDTTLSVP
+2513 
-2525 TLSLDSA
+2525 
-2532 DDSGIAG
+2532 
-2539 DNITNVKTPGFT
+2539 
-2551 LNNID
+2551 
-2556 TDVSR
+2556 
-2561 VIVEVM
+2561 
-2567 HNGIKQEVPLVQT
+2567 
-2580 GGQWRFA
+2580 
-2587 PTSDWADGDYIL
+2587 
-2599 TVKVEDR
+2599 
-2606 AGNVKQSAPLTV
+2606 
-2618 TVDTHIAIDR
+2618 
-2628 IELVNDSGIPG
+2628 
-2639 DNLTNEARPHF
+2639 
-2650 QVTVP
+2650 
-2655 ADVNG
+2655 
-2660 VRLSI
+2660 
-2665 DGGKTWFDATQSATS
+2665 
-2680 GVWDYTWLTNV
+2680 
-2691 ANGPHTL
+2691 
-2698 MVEASDKAGNKTT
+2698 
-2711 QKLDFTIDT
+2711 
-2720 ILSEPT
+2720 
-2726 ITLDSADDSAAGD
+2726 
-2739 NITNVKMPGFTLGN
+2739 
-2753 IDADVTKVVVTVAH
+2753 
-2767 DGKNQQIELIKNG
+2767 
-2780 GVWRFTP
+2780 
-2787 GAAWTDG
+2787 
-2794 DYTLTVKVEDK
+2794 
-2805 AGNTNY
+2805 
-2811 SAPLT
+2811 
-2816 VTIDTQTSIDR
+2816 
-2827 IELLNDTGIVGD
+2827 
-2839 NLTNEARPQFHIT
+2839 
-2852 VPTDV
+2852 
-2857 NSVQLSLDGGINWVN
+2857 
-2872 ATLTSDGVWEYIWPT
+2872 
-2887 DLVENTYT
+2887 
-2895 LTVKATD
+2895 
-2902 VAGNTATETL
+2902 
-2912 NFIID
+2912 
-2917 TTLSTPTITLDSA
+2917 
-2930 DDSGTA
+2930 
-2936 NDNKTNVKT
+2936 
-2945 PGFIIGGIDSD
+2945 
-2956 VTQVVVQVM
+2956 
-2965 RDGHSEEVELTQ
+2965 
-2977 TNGQWRFVPGSAWTD
+2977 
-2992 GDYTL
+2992 
-2997 TVTVKDEAGNIRHS
+2997 
-3011 APLTVTID
+3011 
-3019 TQITIDHIELVNDSG
+3019 
-3034 IPDDNLTNN
+3034 DNLTNN

-3104 GNKTT
+3104 GNQTT
-3109 QQLDFIIDTLLSEPT
+3109 QKLDFIIDTMLSEPT
-3124 IVLDNTDD
+3124 IVLDSTDD

-3137 DNLTNVNK
+3137 DNLTNANK
-3145 PTFLLGNIDADA
+3145 PTFILGNIDADA
-3157 RYVTVEVQHGGT
+3157 RYVTVEVQYGGT

-3317 TRLSTPTIA
+3317 TRLSTPTIT

-3342 VKRPGFTIGNIDA
+3342 VKRPGFTIGNIDS
-3355 DAHSVILRITQGGN
+3355 DAQSVILRITQGGN

-3402 DNAGNVRQSTPLVV
+3402 DNAGNVRQSTPLIV

-3466 ANWVSATQGIEGVW
+3466 ANWVSAAQGIEGVW

-3618 TQIAIDRIELV
+3618 TQIAIDHIELV

-3715 DITLLTPTIE
+3715 DITLMTPTIE

-4533 VTTPRFVIG
+4533 VTKPRFVIG

-4548 DTVVIRINGVSYSV
+4548 DTVVIRINGVSYPV

-4828 NNKTPTLIGS
+4828 NNKTPTLVGN
-4838 TLPNT
+4838 TLPNA

-4967 DGNYELTFK
+4967 DGNYVLTFK

-5033 STLTIRNPQGV
+5033 STLTIRSPQGV

-5083 KEILIEH
+5083 KDILIEH

-5405 RPTFSIFGEMNQSVQ
+5405 RPTFSISGEMNQSVQ

-5569 VNQEKYSIWVDTHIK
+5569 VNQEKYSIWVDTHIQ

-5597 KTEWWSNSDLIT
+5597 KTDWWSNSSTIT
-5609 MRGTGEIGATVSL
+5609 MRGMGEIGATVSL

-5636 TGRWELSTDK
+5636 NGQWELSTDQ
-5646 LPEGTYDISLVIEDS
+5646 LPEGKYDITLSIEDN
-5661 AGNRWEDVREIFIDR
+5661 AGNRKEEVHEIFIDR

-5706 IITDSEGNTYTLT
+5706 IITDSNGNTYTLT

-5750 DDVPLDIMKEVPVI
+5750 DDVSLDIMKEVPVI

-5866 AGEDNGASDSDNVTN
+5866 AGEDNGVSDSDNVTN

-5903 THNGVTDIYQA
+5903 THNGVTDTYQA

-5920 WTFTPPAAWNDGNYT
+5920 WTFTPPAAWNDGTYT

-5995 HLRTEPSAAEE
+5995 HLRTVPSAAEE
-6006 SVVKV
+6006 SVVKE

-6107 IVNAMNVRGKTEDD
+6107 IVNAMNARGKTEDD

>member
-979 WEYTLKADQGLVD
+979 WEYTMKADQGLVD

-2128 DNTDDSGTKGDHLT
+2128 DSTDDSGTKGDHLT

-2427 NIELVND
+2427 N
-2434 SGIPDD
+2434 
-2440 NLTNNVRPHFQVT
+2440 
-2453 VPTDVNVVRL
+2453 
-2463 SIDGG
+2463 
-2468 KTWFNATQSATP
+2468 
-2480 GVWDYIWPDDVA
+2480 
-2492 DGGYT
+2492 
-2497 LTVEA
+2497 
-2502 TDEAGNKATQT
+2502 
-2513 LDFTIDTTLSVP
+2513 
-2525 TLSLDSA
+2525 
-2532 DDSGIAG
+2532 
-2539 DNITNVKTPGFT
+2539 
-2551 LNNID
+2551 
-2556 TDVSR
+2556 
-2561 VIVEVM
+2561 
-2567 HNGIKQEVPLVQT
+2567 
-2580 GGQWRFA
+2580 
-2587 PTSDWADGDYIL
+2587 
-2599 TVKVEDR
+2599 
-2606 AGNVKQSAPLTV
+2606 
-2618 TVDTHIAIDR
+2618 
-2628 IELVNDSGIPG
+2628 
-2639 DNLTNEARPHF
+2639 
-2650 QVTVP
+2650 
-2655 ADVNG
+2655 
-2660 VRLSI
+2660 
-2665 DGGKTWFDATQSATS
+2665 
-2680 GVWDYTWLTNV
+2680 
-2691 ANGPHTL
+2691 
-2698 MVEASDKAGNKTT
+2698 
-2711 QKLDFTIDT
+2711 
-2720 ILSEPT
+2720 
-2726 ITLDSADDSAAGD
+2726 
-2739 NITNVKMPGFTLGN
+2739 
-2753 IDADVTKVVVTVAH
+2753 
-2767 DGKNQQIELIKNG
+2767 
-2780 GVWRFTP
+2780 
-2787 GAAWTDG
+2787 
-2794 DYTLTVKVEDK
+2794 
-2805 AGNTNY
+2805 
-2811 SAPLT
+2811 
-2816 VTIDTQTSIDR
+2816 
-2827 IELLNDTGIVGD
+2827 
-2839 NLTNEARPQFHIT
+2839 
-2852 VPTDV
+2852 
-2857 NSVQLSLDGGINWVN
+2857 
-2872 ATLTSDGVWEYIWPT
+2872 
-2887 DLVENTYT
+2887 
-2895 LTVKATD
+2895 
-2902 VAGNTATETL
+2902 
-2912 NFIID
+2912 
-2917 TTLSTPTITLDSA
+2917 
-2930 DDSGTA
+2930 
-2936 NDNKTNVKT
+2936 
-2945 PGFIIGGIDSD
+2945 
-2956 VTQVVVQVM
+2956 
-2965 RDGHSEEVELTQ
+2965 
-2977 TNGQWRFVPGSAWTD
+2977 
-2992 GDYTL
+2992 
-2997 TVTVKDEAGNIRHS
+2997 
-3011 APLTVTID
+3011 
-3019 TQITIDHIELVNDSG
+3019 IELVNDSG

-4548 DTVVIRINGVSYSV
+4548 DTVVIRINGVSYPV

>member
-43 RGSVIIVNGA
+43 HGSVIIVNGA

-200 QNDAEKVLPQPINKN
+200 QNDAEKFLPQPINKN

-429 TIAPEKPT
+429 TIPPEKPT

-540 TNDSGIVGD
+540 TDDSGIVGD

-601 INNLTFTV
+601 VNNLTFTV

-621 SYVIDTIAP
+621 SYVIDTVAP
-630 VPPTVSLEDYVVLP
+630 VPPTVSLEDFVVLP

-1032 SDSGIS
+1032 SDSGIA

-1060 SVQVWDAMSDT
+1060 SVQVWDAASDT

-1114 IFDFTI
+1114 VFDFTI

-1182 NGSWLFIPG
+1182 NGSWLFTPG

-1206 DKAGNTNYSAPLTV
+1206 DKAGNTSYSAPLTV

-1328 VLDSADDTGIQGD
+1328 VLNSADDTGVQGD
-1341 NMTNSTQPTFA
+1341 NMTNRTQPTFA

-1482 VWDYIWPD
+1482 VWDYTWPD

-1538 AGDNITNVKTPGF
+1538 AGDNITSVKTPGF

-1628 RIELVNDSGIPGDNL
+1628 RIELVNDSGIPDDNL

-1702 ASDKAGNKTTQKLD
+1702 ATDKAGNKTTQKLD
-1716 FTIDTILSEPTITLD
+1716 FIIDTLLSEPTITLD

-2023 TIDHIELVNDSG
+2023 AIDHIELVNDSG

-2110 QQLDFIIDTL
+2110 QQLDFIIDTM

-2128 DNTDDSGTKGDHLT
+2128 DNTDDSGTKGDNLT

-2161 TVEVQH
+2161 TVEVLH

-2174 TATKDATGNWSVT
+2174 TATKGATGIWSVT

-2205 EAGNEKHSASLTVTV
+2205 DAGNVKYSASLTVTV

-2225 IDVIELVNDN
+2225 IDVIELVNDS
-2235 GIPGD
+2235 GTRGD
-2240 NMTNDAHPQFRVT
+2240 NLTNDANPHFRIT

-2272 KATQS
+2272 KAMQS

-2284 YTWPGT
+2284 YTWPKT
-2290 VPDGD
+2290 VADGD
-2295 YTLNVKATDNAGNTV
+2295 YTLTVKATDNAGNTV
-2310 TETLHFTIDTT
+2310 TRTLDFTIDTT

-2338 GDNMTNHTQ
+2338 GDNMTNRTQ
-2347 PTFALQHIDDD
+2347 PTFALQQIDDD

-2367 HGGVTTTFDATKD
+2367 HGGVTTTFDATKGT
-2380 AGGWTFTP
+2380 GGWTFTP
-2388 TGAWADGDYT
+2388 PTSWADGDYT

-2480 GVWDYIWPDDVA
+2480 GVWDY
-2492 DGGYT
+2492 
-2497 LTVEA
+2497 
-2502 TDEAGNKATQT
+2502 
-2513 LDFTIDTTLSVP
+2513 
-2525 TLSLDSA
+2525 
-2532 DDSGIAG
+2532 
-2539 DNITNVKTPGFT
+2539 
-2551 LNNID
+2551 
-2556 TDVSR
+2556 
-2561 VIVEVM
+2561 
-2567 HNGIKQEVPLVQT
+2567 
-2580 GGQWRFA
+2580 
-2587 PTSDWADGDYIL
+2587 
-2599 TVKVEDR
+2599 
-2606 AGNVKQSAPLTV
+2606 
-2618 TVDTHIAIDR
+2618 
-2628 IELVNDSGIPG
+2628 
-2639 DNLTNEARPHF
+2639 
-2650 QVTVP
+2650 
-2655 ADVNG
+2655 
-2660 VRLSI
+2660 
-2665 DGGKTWFDATQSATS
+2665 
-2680 GVWDYTWLTNV
+2680 
-2691 ANGPHTL
+2691 
-2698 MVEASDKAGNKTT
+2698 
-2711 QKLDFTIDT
+2711 
-2720 ILSEPT
+2720 
-2726 ITLDSADDSAAGD
+2726 
-2739 NITNVKMPGFTLGN
+2739 
-2753 IDADVTKVVVTVAH
+2753 
-2767 DGKNQQIELIKNG
+2767 
-2780 GVWRFTP
+2780 
-2787 GAAWTDG
+2787 
-2794 DYTLTVKVEDK
+2794 
-2805 AGNTNY
+2805 
-2811 SAPLT
+2811 
-2816 VTIDTQTSIDR
+2816 
-2827 IELLNDTGIVGD
+2827 
-2839 NLTNEARPQFHIT
+2839 
-2852 VPTDV
+2852 
-2857 NSVQLSLDGGINWVN
+2857 
-2872 ATLTSDGVWEYIWPT
+2872 
-2887 DLVENTYT
+2887 
-2895 LTVKATD
+2895 
-2902 VAGNTATETL
+2902 
-2912 NFIID
+2912 
-2917 TTLSTPTITLDSA
+2917 
-2930 DDSGTA
+2930 
-2936 NDNKTNVKT
+2936 
-2945 PGFIIGGIDSD
+2945 
-2956 VTQVVVQVM
+2956 
-2965 RDGHSEEVELTQ
+2965 
-2977 TNGQWRFVPGSAWTD
+2977 
-2992 GDYTL
+2992 
-2997 TVTVKDEAGNIRHS
+2997 
-3011 APLTVTID
+3011 
-3019 TQITIDHIELVNDSG
+3019 
-3034 IPDDNLTNN
+3034 
-3043 VRPHFQVTV
+3043 
-3052 PTDVNV
+3052 
-3058 VRLSIDGGK
+3058 
-3067 TWFNATQSATPGVWD
+3067 
-3082 YTWLADVGEGKH
+3082 TWLADVGEGKH

-3109 QQLDFIIDTLLSEPT
+3109 QQLDFIIDTMLSEPT

-3157 RYVTVEVQHGGT
+3157 RYVTVEVLHGGT

-3278 GIWDYTWPK
+3278 WIWDYTWPK

-3402 DNAGNVRQSTPLVV
+3402 DNAGNVRQSTPLIV

-3618 TQIAIDRIELV
+3618 TQIAIDHIELV

-3682 TWPTDMPEGQHTLTV
+3682 TWPTDMPEGQHTLIV

-3706 MTETLNFTI
+3706 MTGTLDFTI

-3838 GDRLTNHDRPVFDIH
+3838 GDRLTNHDRPVFDIR
-3853 QVDSDVTR
+3853 QIDSDVTR

-3909 VKESAPF
+3909 VKESAPL

-4261 HIDGR
+4261 HLDGR

-4271 NTGGN
+4271 NKGGN

-4296 TDIAGNTKTSAELR
+4296 TDIAGNTKTSAELQ

-4375 EFTAGS
+4375 QFTAGS
-4381 ALPDGHYTLH
+4381 ALSDGHYTLH

-4445 REPLQSVTVILNGK
+4445 REQLQSVTVILNGK

-4548 DTVVIRINGVSYSV
+4548 DTVVIRINGVSYPV

-4613 RMEPASDTGNSNSDN
+4613 RMEPASDTGSSNSDN

-4653 DKSGREVLKQTIT
+4653 DKSGREVLKHTIT

-4726 HEATS
+4726 YEATS
-4731 LRPEFKGFAEAF
+4731 LRPEFKGLAEAF

-4989 QNVILD
+4989 QNIILD

-5083 KEILIEH
+5083 KDILIEH

-5241 TWRAPIL
+5241 SWRAPIL

-5380 FIDNPAMVAG
+5380 FIDNPAMMAG

-5405 RPTFSIFGEMNQSVQ
+5405 RPAFSIFGEMNQSVQ

-5440 RPESPLG
+5440 RPASPLG

-5467 KTLNFTIDTFNTTP
+5467 KTLNFTIDTLNTTP

-5537 NEKGHWQMPVNP
+5537 NDKGHWQMPVNP

-5569 VNQEKYSIWVDTHIK
+5569 VNQEKYSIWVDTHIQ

-5597 KTEWWSNSDLIT
+5597 KTDWWSNSSTIT
-5609 MRGTGEIGATVSL
+5609 MRGMGEIGATVSL

-5636 TGRWELSTDK
+5636 NGQWELSTDQ
-5646 LPEGTYDISLVIEDS
+5646 LPEGKYDITLSIEDN
-5661 AGNRWEDVREIFIDR
+5661 AGNRKEEVHEIFIDR

-5706 IITDSEGNTYTLT
+5706 IITDSNGNTYTLT

-5920 WTFTPPAAWNDGNYT
+5920 WTFTPPAAWNDGTYT

-5989 NAESAT
+5989 NAESDT
-5995 HLRTEPSAAEE
+5995 HLRTVPSAAEE
-6006 SVVKV
+6006 SVVKE

-6047 VSIMFE
+6047 VSVMFE

-6082 VKFIDKDNDFL
+6082 VKFIDKDDDFL

-6107 IVNAMNVRGKTEDD
+6107 IVNAMNARGKTEDD

>member
-540 TNDSGIVGD
+540 TDDSGIVGD

-601 INNLTFTV
+601 VNNLTFTV

-621 SYVIDTIAP
+621 SYVIDTVAP
-630 VPPTVSLEDYVVLP
+630 VPPTVSLEDFVVLP

-1032 SDSGIS
+1032 SDSGIA

-1114 IFDFTI
+1114 VFDFTI

-1182 NGSWLFIPG
+1182 NGSWLFTPG

-1206 DKAGNTNYSAPLTV
+1206 DKAGNTSYSAPLTV

-1377 ATKGTGGWT
+1377 ATKGTGGWS
-1386 FTPPTSWADGDYTLS
+1386 FTPTGAWADGDYTLS

-1431 LVNDSGIPDD
+1431 LVNDSGIPND

-1482 VWDYIWPD
+1482 AWDYIWPD

-1503 TDEAGNKATQTLDF
+1503 TDKAGNKTTQELDF

-1738 GDNITNVKMPGF
+1738 GDNITNVKMLGF

-1885 WPTDLVENTYTLTVK
+1885 WPTDLIENTYTLTVK

-2023 TIDHIELVNDSG
+2023 
-2035 IPDDNLTNNVRPH
+2035 
-2048 FQVTVPTDVNVVRLS
+2048 
-2063 IDGGKTWFNA
+2063 A
-2073 TQSATPGVWDYTW
+2073 
-2086 LADVGEGKHTLTV
+2086 
-2099 EATDKAGNKTT
+2099 
-2110 QQLDFIIDTL
+2110 
-2120 LSEPTIVL
+2120 
-2128 DNTDDSGTKGDHLT
+2128 
-2142 NVNKPTF
+2142 
-2149 LLGNIDADARYV
+2149 
-2161 TVEVQH
+2161 
-2167 GGTKEVL
+2167 
-2174 TATKDATGNWSVT
+2174 
-2187 PTGTWA
+2187 
-2193 DGDYTLTVRVED
+2193 
-2205 EAGNEKHSASLTVTV
+2205 
-2220 DTQIT
+2220 
-2225 IDVIELVNDN
+2225 
-2235 GIPGD
+2235 
-2240 NMTNDAHPQFRVT
+2240 
-2253 VPGDVNEVSLSIDG
+2253 
-2267 GVTWV
+2267 
-2272 KATQS
+2272 
-2277 ATPGVWN
+2277 
-2284 YTWPGT
+2284 
-2290 VPDGD
+2290 
-2295 YTLNVKATDNAGNTV
+2295 
-2310 TETLHFTIDTT
+2310 
-2321 LSTPVIVLDSAD
+2321 
-2333 DSGVH
+2333 
-2338 GDNMTNHTQ
+2338 
-2347 PTFALQHIDDD
+2347 
-2358 AVRVTVSVE
+2358 
-2367 HGGVTTTFDATKD
+2367 
-2380 AGGWTFTP
+2380 
-2388 TGAWADGDYT
+2388 
-2398 LSVSVEDKAGN
+2398 
-2409 TSHSASLTVTV
+2409 
-2420 DTQIAIN
+2420 
-2427 NIELVND
+2427 
-2434 SGIPDD
+2434 
-2440 NLTNNVRPHFQVT
+2440 
-2453 VPTDVNVVRL
+2453 
-2463 SIDGG
+2463 
-2468 KTWFNATQSATP
+2468 
-2480 GVWDYIWPDDVA
+2480 
-2492 DGGYT
+2492 
-2497 LTVEA
+2497 
-2502 TDEAGNKATQT
+2502 
-2513 LDFTIDTTLSVP
+2513 
-2525 TLSLDSA
+2525 
-2532 DDSGIAG
+2532 
-2539 DNITNVKTPGFT
+2539 
-2551 LNNID
+2551 
-2556 TDVSR
+2556 
-2561 VIVEVM
+2561 
-2567 HNGIKQEVPLVQT
+2567 
-2580 GGQWRFA
+2580 
-2587 PTSDWADGDYIL
+2587 
-2599 TVKVEDR
+2599 
-2606 AGNVKQSAPLTV
+2606 
-2618 TVDTHIAIDR
+2618 
-2628 IELVNDSGIPG
+2628 
-2639 DNLTNEARPHF
+2639 
-2650 QVTVP
+2650 
-2655 ADVNG
+2655 
-2660 VRLSI
+2660 
-2665 DGGKTWFDATQSATS
+2665 
-2680 GVWDYTWLTNV
+2680 
-2691 ANGPHTL
+2691 
-2698 MVEASDKAGNKTT
+2698 
-2711 QKLDFTIDT
+2711 
-2720 ILSEPT
+2720 
-2726 ITLDSADDSAAGD
+2726 
-2739 NITNVKMPGFTLGN
+2739 
-2753 IDADVTKVVVTVAH
+2753 
-2767 DGKNQQIELIKNG
+2767 
-2780 GVWRFTP
+2780 
-2787 GAAWTDG
+2787 
-2794 DYTLTVKVEDK
+2794 
-2805 AGNTNY
+2805 
-2811 SAPLT
+2811 
-2816 VTIDTQTSIDR
+2816 
-2827 IELLNDTGIVGD
+2827 
-2839 NLTNEARPQFHIT
+2839 
-2852 VPTDV
+2852 
-2857 NSVQLSLDGGINWVN
+2857 
-2872 ATLTSDGVWEYIWPT
+2872 
-2887 DLVENTYT
+2887 
-2895 LTVKATD
+2895 
-2902 VAGNTATETL
+2902 
-2912 NFIID
+2912 
-2917 TTLSTPTITLDSA
+2917 
-2930 DDSGTA
+2930 
-2936 NDNKTNVKT
+2936 
-2945 PGFIIGGIDSD
+2945 
-2956 VTQVVVQVM
+2956 
-2965 RDGHSEEVELTQ
+2965 
-2977 TNGQWRFVPGSAWTD
+2977 
-2992 GDYTL
+2992 
-2997 TVTVKDEAGNIRHS
+2997 
-3011 APLTVTID
+3011 
-3019 TQITIDHIELVNDSG
+3019 IDHIELVNDSG

-3157 RYVTVEVQHGGT
+3157 RYVTVEVQHGGTKEVLTATKDATGNWSVTPTGTWADGDYTLTVRVEDEAGNEKHSASLTVTVDTQITIDAIELVNDNGIPGDNMTNDAHPQFRVTVPGDVNEVSLSIDGGVTWVKATQSATPGVWNYTWPGTVPDGDYTLNVKATDNAGNTVTETLHFTIDTTLSVPVIVLNSADDTGIQGDNMTNSTQPTFALQHIDDDAVRVTVSVEHGGVTTTFDATKGTGGWSFTPTGAWADGDYTLSVSVEDKAGNTSHSASLTVTVDTQIAINNIELVNDSGIPDDNLTNNVRPHFQVKVPTDVNEVRLSIDGGKTWFNATQSATPGVWDYTWLADVGEGKHTLTVEATDKAGNQTTQKLDFIIDTMLSEPTIVLDSTDDSGTKGDNLTNANKPTFILGNIDADARYVTVEVQYGGT

-3317 TRLSTPTIA
+3317 TRLSTPTIT

-3342 VKRPGFTIGNIDA
+3342 VKRPGFTIGNIDS
-3355 DAHSVILRITQGGN
+3355 DAQSVILRITQGGN

-3402 DNAGNVRQSTPLVV
+3402 DNAGNVRQSTPLIV

-3466 ANWVSATQGIEGVW
+3466 ANWVSAAQGIEGVW

-3618 TQIAIDRIELV
+3618 TQIAIDHIELV

-3715 DITLLTPTIE
+3715 DITLMTPTIE

-3838 GDRLTNHDRPVFDIH
+3838 GDRLTNHDRPVFDIR

-4296 TDIAGNTKTSAELR
+4296 TDIAGNTKTSAELK

-4533 VTTPRFVIG
+4533 VTKPRFVIG

-4548 DTVVIRINGVSYSV
+4548 DTVVIRINGVSYPV

-4828 NNKTPTLIGS
+4828 NNKTPTLVGN
-4838 TLPNT
+4838 TLPNA

-4967 DGNYELTFK
+4967 DGNYVLTFK

-5033 STLTIRNPQGV
+5033 STLTIRSPQGV

-5083 KEILIEH
+5083 KDILIEH

-5405 RPTFSIFGEMNQSVQ
+5405 RPTFSISGEMNQSVQ

-5569 VNQEKYSIWVDTHIK
+5569 VNQEKYSIWVDTHIQ

-5597 KTEWWSNSDLIT
+5597 KTDWWSNSSTIT
-5609 MRGTGEIGATVSL
+5609 MRGMGEIGATVSL

-5636 TGRWELSTDK
+5636 NGQWELSTDQ
-5646 LPEGTYDISLVIEDS
+5646 LPEGKYDITLSIEDN
-5661 AGNRWEDVREIFIDR
+5661 AGNRKEEVHEIFIDR

-5706 IITDSEGNTYTLT
+5706 IITDSNGNTYTLT

-5750 DDVPLDIMKEVPVI
+5750 DDVSLDIMKEVPVI

-5866 AGEDNGASDSDNVTN
+5866 AGEDNGVSDSDNVTN

-5903 THNGVTDIYQA
+5903 THNGVTDTYQA

-5920 WTFTPPAAWNDGNYT
+5920 WTFTPPAAWNDGTYT

-5995 HLRTEPSAAEE
+5995 HLRTVPSAAEE
-6006 SVVKV
+6006 SVVKE

-6107 IVNAMNVRGKTEDD
+6107 IVNAMNARGKTEDD

>member
-43 RGSVIIVNGA
+43 HGSVIIVNGA

-540 TNDSGIVGD
+540 TDDSGIVGD

-601 INNLTFTV
+601 VNNLTFTV

-621 SYVIDTIAP
+621 SYVIDTVAP
-630 VPPTVSLEDYVVLP
+630 VPPTVSLEDFVVLP

-1032 SDSGIS
+1032 SDSGIA

-1114 IFDFTI
+1114 VFDFTI

-1377 ATKGTGGWT
+1377 ATKGTGGWS
-1386 FTPPTSWADGDYTLS
+1386 FTPTGAWADGDYTLS

-1431 LVNDSGIPDD
+1431 LVNDSGIPND

-1482 VWDYIWPD
+1482 AWDYIWPD

-1503 TDEAGNKATQTLDF
+1503 TDKAGNKTTQELDF

-1538 AGDNITNVKTPGF
+1538 AGDNITSVKTPGF

-1628 RIELVNDSGIPGDNL
+1628 RIELVNDSGIPDDNL

-1702 ASDKAGNKTTQKLD
+1702 ATDKAGNKTTQKLD
-1716 FTIDTILSEPTITLD
+1716 FIIDTLLSEPTITLD

-2023 TIDHIELVNDSG
+2023 
-2035 IPDDNLTNNVRPH
+2035 
-2048 FQVTVPTDVNVVRLS
+2048 
-2063 IDGGKTWFNA
+2063 A
-2073 TQSATPGVWDYTW
+2073 
-2086 LADVGEGKHTLTV
+2086 
-2099 EATDKAGNKTT
+2099 
-2110 QQLDFIIDTL
+2110 
-2120 LSEPTIVL
+2120 
-2128 DNTDDSGTKGDHLT
+2128 
-2142 NVNKPTF
+2142 
-2149 LLGNIDADARYV
+2149 
-2161 TVEVQH
+2161 
-2167 GGTKEVL
+2167 
-2174 TATKDATGNWSVT
+2174 
-2187 PTGTWA
+2187 
-2193 DGDYTLTVRVED
+2193 
-2205 EAGNEKHSASLTVTV
+2205 
-2220 DTQIT
+2220 
-2225 IDVIELVNDN
+2225 
-2235 GIPGD
+2235 
-2240 NMTNDAHPQFRVT
+2240 
-2253 VPGDVNEVSLSIDG
+2253 
-2267 GVTWV
+2267 
-2272 KATQS
+2272 
-2277 ATPGVWN
+2277 
-2284 YTWPGT
+2284 
-2290 VPDGD
+2290 
-2295 YTLNVKATDNAGNTV
+2295 
-2310 TETLHFTIDTT
+2310 
-2321 LSTPVIVLDSAD
+2321 
-2333 DSGVH
+2333 
-2338 GDNMTNHTQ
+2338 
-2347 PTFALQHIDDD
+2347 
-2358 AVRVTVSVE
+2358 
-2367 HGGVTTTFDATKD
+2367 
-2380 AGGWTFTP
+2380 
-2388 TGAWADGDYT
+2388 
-2398 LSVSVEDKAGN
+2398 
-2409 TSHSASLTVTV
+2409 
-2420 DTQIAIN
+2420 
-2427 NIELVND
+2427 
-2434 SGIPDD
+2434 
-2440 NLTNNVRPHFQVT
+2440 
-2453 VPTDVNVVRL
+2453 
-2463 SIDGG
+2463 
-2468 KTWFNATQSATP
+2468 
-2480 GVWDYIWPDDVA
+2480 
-2492 DGGYT
+2492 
-2497 LTVEA
+2497 
-2502 TDEAGNKATQT
+2502 
-2513 LDFTIDTTLSVP
+2513 
-2525 TLSLDSA
+2525 
-2532 DDSGIAG
+2532 
-2539 DNITNVKTPGFT
+2539 
-2551 LNNID
+2551 
-2556 TDVSR
+2556 
-2561 VIVEVM
+2561 
-2567 HNGIKQEVPLVQT
+2567 
-2580 GGQWRFA
+2580 
-2587 PTSDWADGDYIL
+2587 
-2599 TVKVEDR
+2599 
-2606 AGNVKQSAPLTV
+2606 
-2618 TVDTHIAIDR
+2618 
-2628 IELVNDSGIPG
+2628 
-2639 DNLTNEARPHF
+2639 
-2650 QVTVP
+2650 
-2655 ADVNG
+2655 
-2660 VRLSI
+2660 
-2665 DGGKTWFDATQSATS
+2665 
-2680 GVWDYTWLTNV
+2680 
-2691 ANGPHTL
+2691 
-2698 MVEASDKAGNKTT
+2698 
-2711 QKLDFTIDT
+2711 
-2720 ILSEPT
+2720 
-2726 ITLDSADDSAAGD
+2726 
-2739 NITNVKMPGFTLGN
+2739 
-2753 IDADVTKVVVTVAH
+2753 
-2767 DGKNQQIELIKNG
+2767 
-2780 GVWRFTP
+2780 
-2787 GAAWTDG
+2787 
-2794 DYTLTVKVEDK
+2794 
-2805 AGNTNY
+2805 
-2811 SAPLT
+2811 
-2816 VTIDTQTSIDR
+2816 
-2827 IELLNDTGIVGD
+2827 
-2839 NLTNEARPQFHIT
+2839 
-2852 VPTDV
+2852 
-2857 NSVQLSLDGGINWVN
+2857 
-2872 ATLTSDGVWEYIWPT
+2872 
-2887 DLVENTYT
+2887 
-2895 LTVKATD
+2895 
-2902 VAGNTATETL
+2902 
-2912 NFIID
+2912 
-2917 TTLSTPTITLDSA
+2917 
-2930 DDSGTA
+2930 
-2936 NDNKTNVKT
+2936 
-2945 PGFIIGGIDSD
+2945 
-2956 VTQVVVQVM
+2956 
-2965 RDGHSEEVELTQ
+2965 
-2977 TNGQWRFVPGSAWTD
+2977 
-2992 GDYTL
+2992 
-2997 TVTVKDEAGNIRHS
+2997 
-3011 APLTVTID
+3011 
-3019 TQITIDHIELVNDSG
+3019 IDHIELVNDSG

-3157 RYVTVEVQHGGT
+3157 RYVTVEVQHGGTKEVLTATKDATGNWSVTPTGTWADGDYTLTVRVEDDAGNVKYSASLMVTVDTQITIDVIELVNDSGTRGDNLTNDANPHFRITVPGDVNEVSLSIDGGVTWVKAMQSATPGVWNYTWPKTVADGDYTLTVKATDNAGNTVTRTLDFTIDTTLSTPVIVLDSADDSGVHGDNMTNRTQPTFALQQIDDDAVRVTVSVEHGGVTTTFDATKDAGGWTFTPTGAWADGDYTLSVSVEDKAGNTSHSASLTVTVDTQIAINNIELVNDSGIPDDNLTNNVRPHFQVTVPTDVNVVRLSIDGGKTWFNATQSATPGVWDYTWLADVGEGKHTLTVEATDKAGNQTTQKLDFIIDTMLSEPTIVLDSTDDSGTKGDNLTNANKPTFILGNIDADARYVTVEVQYGGT

-3317 TRLSTPTIA
+3317 TRLSTPTIT

-3342 VKRPGFTIGNIDA
+3342 VKRPGFTIGNIDS
-3355 DAHSVILRITQGGN
+3355 DAQSVILRITQGGN

-3402 DNAGNVRQSTPLVV
+3402 DNAGNVRQSTPLIV

-3422 SITDITLVN
+3422 SITDITLAN

-3466 ANWVSATQGIEGVW
+3466 ANWVSAAQGIEGVW

-3715 DITLLTPTIE
+3715 DITLMTPTIE

-3838 GDRLTNHDRPVFDIH
+3838 GDRLTNHDRPVFDIR

-4296 TDIAGNTKTSAELR
+4296 TDIAGNTKTSAELK

-4533 VTTPRFVIG
+4533 VTKPRFVIG

-4548 DTVVIRINGVSYSV
+4548 DTVVIRINGVSYPV

-4828 NNKTPTLIGS
+4828 NNKTPTLVGN

-5405 RPTFSIFGEMNQSVQ
+5405 RPTFSISGEMNQSVQ

-5467 KTLNFTIDTFNTTP
+5467 KTLNFTIDTLNTTP
-5481 VAIDSIGGQT
+5481 VAIDSIGGQ
-5491 LAEMTGSDGKIY
+5491 
-5503 ITDTTRNLLFSGS
+5503 
-5516 AEPNSKIEIII
+5516 
-5527 NGLNVGEVWV
+5527 
-5537 NEKGHWQMPVNP
+5537 
-5549 LYFTE
+5549 
-5554 GQLDITVKSTDRAGN
+5554 
-5569 VNQEKYSIWVDTHIK
+5569 
-5584 VFTSELDDNKSSS
+5584 
-5597 KTEWWSNSDLIT
+5597 
-5609 MRGTGEIGATVSL
+5609 
-5622 IVAGVTLATAVVAA
+5622 
-5636 TGRWELSTDK
+5636 
-5646 LPEGTYDISLVIEDS
+5646 
-5661 AGNRWEDVREIFIDR
+5661 
-5676 TPPNA
+5676 
-5681 PVVTYSDIVNDLI
+5681 
-5694 IMQGTAEAKSQL
+5694 
-5706 IITDSEGNTYTLT
+5706 
-5719 VPDNGKWSMAIP
+5719 
-5731 YPSEGKFTITSV
+5731 
-5743 DAIGNRS
+5743 
-5750 DDVPLDIMKEVPVI
+5750 
-5764 SLSPDSDS
+5764 
-5772 GTVGDNITRDKQP
+5772 
-5785 TFIIGNLESDVVVV
+5785 
-5799 QVDIN
+5799 
-5804 GTVYN
+5804 
-5809 AEKNADGVWFFT
+5809 
-5821 PGTPL
+5821 
-5826 ADGSYTISVIAS
+5826 
-5838 DAAGNQKNS
+5838 
-5847 LPITV
+5847 
-5852 TIDSTLTVPEIALA
+5852 
-5866 AGEDNGASDSDNVTN
+5866 
-5881 HTQPKFTLQ
+5881 
-5890 HIDADVTGVTVNV
+5890 
-5903 THNGVTDIYQA
+5903 
-5914 TQGADG
+5914 
-5920 WTFTPPAAWNDGNYT
+5920 
-5935 LSVTV
+5935 
-5940 VDRAGNS
+5940 
-5947 QQSASLA
+5947 
-5954 VTVDSTV
+5954 
-5961 TVTADSQHDDASDD
+5961 
-5975 ATATAVTPPESETV
+5975 
-5989 NAESAT
+5989 
-5995 HLRTEPSAAEE
+5995 
-6006 SVVKV
+6006 
-6011 TAYSITLLNADSG
+6011 
-6024 DEIDRSISQT
+6024 
-6034 PSFEISVPENIVN
+6034 
-6047 VSIMFE
+6047 
-6053 GEEFTLPI
+6053 
-6061 TNQKAIFEVP
+6061 
-6071 LSLEDGEYTMD
+6071 
-6082 VKFIDKDNDFL
+6082 
-6093 IKEKTFSVDHSSAD
+6093 
-6107 IVNAMNVRGKTEDD
+6107 
-6121 INDSPS
+6121 
-6127 TSSVGHNNNGAIDVF
+6127 
-6142 AVNEVTLP
+6142 
-6150 VDNQEEHA
+6150 

>member
-43 RGSVIIVNGA
+43 HGSVIIVNGA

-115 EELKKQLDDA
+115 EELKKQLDEA

-429 TIAPEKPT
+429 TIPPEKPT

-450 DNITNSTLPTFIGVA
+450 DSITNSTLPTFIGVA

-540 TNDSGIVGD
+540 TDDSGIVGD

-601 INNLTFTV
+601 VNNLTFTV

-621 SYVIDTIAP
+621 SYVIDTVAP
-630 VPPTVSLEDYVVLP
+630 VPPTVSLEDFVVLP

-1032 SDSGIS
+1032 SDSGIA

-1114 IFDFTI
+1114 VFDFTI

-1182 NGSWLFIPG
+1182 NGSWLFTPG

-1206 DKAGNTNYSAPLTV
+1206 DKAGNTSYSAPLTV

-1328 VLDSADDTGIQGD
+1328 VLNSADDTGVQGD

-1377 ATKGTGGWT
+1377 ATKGTGGWS
-1386 FTPPTSWADGDYTLS
+1386 FTPTGAWADGDYTLS

-1431 LVNDSGIPDD
+1431 LVNDSGIPND

-1477 SATPG
+1477 SATTG

-1503 TDEAGNKATQTLDF
+1503 TDEAGNKTTQTLDF

-1561 RVIVEVM
+1561 RVTVEVM

-1628 RIELVNDSGIPGDNL
+1628 RIELVNDSGIPDDNL

-2023 TIDHIELVNDSG
+2023 AIDHIELVNDSG
-2035 IPDDNLTNNVRPH
+2035 IPDDNLTNEARPH

-2099 EATDKAGNKTT
+2099 EATDKAGNQTT
-2110 QQLDFIIDTL
+2110 QKLDFIIDTM

-2128 DNTDDSGTKGDHLT
+2128 DNTDDSGTKGDNLT

-2161 TVEVQH
+2161 TVEVQY

-2174 TATKDATGNWSVT
+2174 TATKGATGNWSVT

-2225 IDVIELVNDN
+2225 IDAIELVNDN

-2333 DSGVH
+2333 DTGIQ
-2338 GDNMTNHTQ
+2338 GDNMTNRTQ
-2347 PTFALQHIDDD
+2347 PTFNLQHIDDD

-2367 HGGVTTTFDATKD
+2367 HGGVTTTFDATKGV
-2380 AGGWTFTP
+2380 GGWTFTP
-2388 TGAWADGDYT
+2388 PTSWGAGDYT

-2440 NLTNNVRPHFQVT
+2440 NLTNNVRPHFQVK
-2453 VPTDVNVVRL
+2453 VPTDVN
-2463 SIDGG
+2463 
-2468 KTWFNATQSATP
+2468 
-2480 GVWDYIWPDDVA
+2480 
-2492 DGGYT
+2492 
-2497 LTVEA
+2497 E
-2502 TDEAGNKATQT
+2502 
-2513 LDFTIDTTLSVP
+2513 
-2525 TLSLDSA
+2525 
-2532 DDSGIAG
+2532 
-2539 DNITNVKTPGFT
+2539 
-2551 LNNID
+2551 
-2556 TDVSR
+2556 
-2561 VIVEVM
+2561 
-2567 HNGIKQEVPLVQT
+2567 
-2580 GGQWRFA
+2580 
-2587 PTSDWADGDYIL
+2587 
-2599 TVKVEDR
+2599 
-2606 AGNVKQSAPLTV
+2606 
-2618 TVDTHIAIDR
+2618 
-2628 IELVNDSGIPG
+2628 
-2639 DNLTNEARPHF
+2639 
-2650 QVTVP
+2650 
-2655 ADVNG
+2655 
-2660 VRLSI
+2660 
-2665 DGGKTWFDATQSATS
+2665 
-2680 GVWDYTWLTNV
+2680 
-2691 ANGPHTL
+2691 
-2698 MVEASDKAGNKTT
+2698 
-2711 QKLDFTIDT
+2711 
-2720 ILSEPT
+2720 
-2726 ITLDSADDSAAGD
+2726 
-2739 NITNVKMPGFTLGN
+2739 
-2753 IDADVTKVVVTVAH
+2753 
-2767 DGKNQQIELIKNG
+2767 
-2780 GVWRFTP
+2780 
-2787 GAAWTDG
+2787 
-2794 DYTLTVKVEDK
+2794 
-2805 AGNTNY
+2805 
-2811 SAPLT
+2811 
-2816 VTIDTQTSIDR
+2816 
-2827 IELLNDTGIVGD
+2827 
-2839 NLTNEARPQFHIT
+2839 
-2852 VPTDV
+2852 
-2857 NSVQLSLDGGINWVN
+2857 
-2872 ATLTSDGVWEYIWPT
+2872 
-2887 DLVENTYT
+2887 
-2895 LTVKATD
+2895 
-2902 VAGNTATETL
+2902 
-2912 NFIID
+2912 
-2917 TTLSTPTITLDSA
+2917 
-2930 DDSGTA
+2930 
-2936 NDNKTNVKT
+2936 
-2945 PGFIIGGIDSD
+2945 
-2956 VTQVVVQVM
+2956 
-2965 RDGHSEEVELTQ
+2965 
-2977 TNGQWRFVPGSAWTD
+2977 
-2992 GDYTL
+2992 
-2997 TVTVKDEAGNIRHS
+2997 
-3011 APLTVTID
+3011 
-3019 TQITIDHIELVNDSG
+3019 
-3034 IPDDNLTNN
+3034 
-3043 VRPHFQVTV
+3043 
-3052 PTDVNV
+3052 

-3104 GNKTT
+3104 GNQTT
-3109 QQLDFIIDTLLSEPT
+3109 QKLDFIIDTMLSEPT
-3124 IVLDNTDD
+3124 IVLDSTDD

-3137 DNLTNVNK
+3137 DNLTNANK
-3145 PTFLLGNIDADA
+3145 PTFILGNIDADA
-3157 RYVTVEVQHGGT
+3157 RYVTVEVQYGGT

-3402 DNAGNVRQSTPLVV
+3402 DNAGNVRQSTPLIV

-3466 ANWVSATQGIEGVW
+3466 ANWVSAAQGIEGVW

-3517 RLSTPTIA
+3517 QLSTPTIA

-3618 TQIAIDRIELV
+3618 TQIAIDHIELV

-3682 TWPTDMPEGQHTLTV
+3682 TWPTDMPEGQHTLIV

-3706 MTETLNFTI
+3706 MTGTLDFTI

-3838 GDRLTNHDRPVFDIH
+3838 GDRLTNHDRPVFDIR

-4296 TDIAGNTKTSAELR
+4296 TDIAGNTKTSAELK

-4533 VTTPRFVIG
+4533 VTKPRFVIG

-4548 DTVVIRINGVSYSV
+4548 DTVVIRINGVSYPV

-4894 TAVDVTIDTEVA
+4894 TAVDLTIDTEVA

-4967 DGNYELTFK
+4967 DGNYVLTFK

-5301 ITNHNKPVLV
+5301 ITSHNKPVLV

-5380 FIDNPAMVAG
+5380 FIDNPVMMAG

-5405 RPTFSIFGEMNQSVQ
+5405 RPAFSIYGEMNQSVQ

-5467 KTLNFTIDTFNTTP
+5467 KTLNFTIDTLNTTP

-5537 NEKGHWQMPVNP
+5537 NDKGHWQMPVNP

-5569 VNQEKYSIWVDTHIK
+5569 VNQEKYSIWVDTHIQ

-5597 KTEWWSNSDLIT
+5597 KTDWWSNSSTIT
-5609 MRGTGEIGATVSL
+5609 MRGMGEIGATVSL

-5636 TGRWELSTDK
+5636 NGQWELSTDQ
-5646 LPEGTYDISLVIEDS
+5646 LPEGKYDITLSIEDN
-5661 AGNRWEDVREIFIDR
+5661 AGNRKEEVHEIFIDR

-5706 IITDSEGNTYTLT
+5706 IITDSNGNTYTLT

-5826 ADGSYTISVIAS
+5826 ADGSYTISVVAS

-5920 WTFTPPAAWNDGNYT
+5920 WTFTPPAAWNDGTYT

-5961 TVTADSQHDDASDD
+5961 TVTADSQHNDASDD

-5995 HLRTEPSAAEE
+5995 HLRTVPSVAEE
-6006 SVVKV
+6006 SVVKE

-6047 VSIMFE
+6047 VSVMFE

-6082 VKFIDKDNDFL
+6082 VKFIDKDDDFL

-6107 IVNAMNVRGKTEDD
+6107 IVNAMNARGKTEDD

>member
-1 MGNKSIQKF
+1 KSIQKF

-429 TIAPEKPT
+429 TIPPEKPT

-630 VPPTVSLEDYVVLP
+630 VPPTVSLEDFVVLP

-1032 SDSGIS
+1032 SDSGIA

-1114 IFDFTI
+1114 VFDFTI

-1182 NGSWLFIPG
+1182 NGSWLFTPG

-1206 DKAGNTNYSAPLTV
+1206 DKAGNTSYSAPLTV

-1328 VLDSADDTGIQGD
+1328 VLNSADDTGVQGD

-1482 VWDYIWPD
+1482 AWDYIWPD

-1503 TDEAGNKATQTLDF
+1503 TDKAGNKTTQELDF

-1716 FTIDTILSEPTITLD
+1716 FIIDTLLSEPTITLD

-2128 DNTDDSGTKGDHLT
+2128 DSTDDSGTKGDNLT

-2321 LSTPVIVLDSAD
+2321 LSVPVIVLNSAD
-2333 DSGVH
+2333 DTGVQ
-2338 GDNMTNHTQ
+2338 GDNMTNSTQ

-2367 HGGVTTTFDATKD
+2367 HGGVTTTFDATKGV
-2380 AGGWTFTP
+2380 GGWSFTP

-2440 NLTNNVRPHFQVT
+2440 NLTNNVRPHFQVK
-2453 VPTDVNVVRL
+2453 VPTDVN
-2463 SIDGG
+2463 
-2468 KTWFNATQSATP
+2468 
-2480 GVWDYIWPDDVA
+2480 
-2492 DGGYT
+2492 
-2497 LTVEA
+2497 E
-2502 TDEAGNKATQT
+2502 
-2513 LDFTIDTTLSVP
+2513 
-2525 TLSLDSA
+2525 
-2532 DDSGIAG
+2532 
-2539 DNITNVKTPGFT
+2539 
-2551 LNNID
+2551 
-2556 TDVSR
+2556 
-2561 VIVEVM
+2561 
-2567 HNGIKQEVPLVQT
+2567 
-2580 GGQWRFA
+2580 
-2587 PTSDWADGDYIL
+2587 
-2599 TVKVEDR
+2599 
-2606 AGNVKQSAPLTV
+2606 
-2618 TVDTHIAIDR
+2618 
-2628 IELVNDSGIPG
+2628 
-2639 DNLTNEARPHF
+2639 
-2650 QVTVP
+2650 
-2655 ADVNG
+2655 
-2660 VRLSI
+2660 
-2665 DGGKTWFDATQSATS
+2665 
-2680 GVWDYTWLTNV
+2680 
-2691 ANGPHTL
+2691 
-2698 MVEASDKAGNKTT
+2698 
-2711 QKLDFTIDT
+2711 
-2720 ILSEPT
+2720 
-2726 ITLDSADDSAAGD
+2726 
-2739 NITNVKMPGFTLGN
+2739 
-2753 IDADVTKVVVTVAH
+2753 
-2767 DGKNQQIELIKNG
+2767 
-2780 GVWRFTP
+2780 
-2787 GAAWTDG
+2787 
-2794 DYTLTVKVEDK
+2794 
-2805 AGNTNY
+2805 
-2811 SAPLT
+2811 
-2816 VTIDTQTSIDR
+2816 
-2827 IELLNDTGIVGD
+2827 
-2839 NLTNEARPQFHIT
+2839 
-2852 VPTDV
+2852 
-2857 NSVQLSLDGGINWVN
+2857 
-2872 ATLTSDGVWEYIWPT
+2872 
-2887 DLVENTYT
+2887 
-2895 LTVKATD
+2895 
-2902 VAGNTATETL
+2902 
-2912 NFIID
+2912 
-2917 TTLSTPTITLDSA
+2917 
-2930 DDSGTA
+2930 
-2936 NDNKTNVKT
+2936 
-2945 PGFIIGGIDSD
+2945 
-2956 VTQVVVQVM
+2956 
-2965 RDGHSEEVELTQ
+2965 
-2977 TNGQWRFVPGSAWTD
+2977 
-2992 GDYTL
+2992 
-2997 TVTVKDEAGNIRHS
+2997 
-3011 APLTVTID
+3011 
-3019 TQITIDHIELVNDSG
+3019 
-3034 IPDDNLTNN
+3034 
-3043 VRPHFQVTV
+3043 
-3052 PTDVNV
+3052 

-3104 GNKTT
+3104 GNQTT
-3109 QQLDFIIDTLLSEPT
+3109 QKLDFIIDTMLSEPT
-3124 IVLDNTDD
+3124 IVLDSTDD

-3137 DNLTNVNK
+3137 DNLTNANK
-3145 PTFLLGNIDADA
+3145 PTFILGNIDADA
-3157 RYVTVEVQHGGT
+3157 RYVTVEVQYGGT

-3317 TRLSTPTIA
+3317 TRLSTPTIT

-3342 VKRPGFTIGNIDA
+3342 VKRPGFTIGNIDS
-3355 DAHSVILRITQGGN
+3355 DAQSVILRITQGGN

-3402 DNAGNVRQSTPLVV
+3402 DNAGNVRQSTPLIV

-3466 ANWVSATQGIEGVW
+3466 ANWVSAAQGIEGVW

-3618 TQIAIDRIELV
+3618 TQIAIDHIELV

-3715 DITLLTPTIE
+3715 DITLMTPTIE

-3838 GDRLTNHDRPVFDIH
+3838 GDRLTNHDRPVFDIR

-4296 TDIAGNTKTSAELR
+4296 TDIAGNTKTSAELK

-4533 VTTPRFVIG
+4533 VTKPRFVIG

-4548 DTVVIRINGVSYSV
+4548 DTVVIRINGVSYPV

-4828 NNKTPTLIGS
+4828 NNKTPTLVGN
-4838 TLPNT
+4838 TLPNA

-4967 DGNYELTFK
+4967 DGNYVLTFK

-5033 STLTIRNPQGV
+5033 STLTIRSPQGV

-5083 KEILIEH
+5083 KDILIEH

-5344 DNALK
+5344 DNVLK

-5405 RPTFSIFGEMNQSVQ
+5405 RPTFSISGEMNQSVQ

-5569 VNQEKYSIWVDTHIK
+5569 VNQEKYSIWVDTHIQ

-5597 KTEWWSNSDLIT
+5597 KTDWWSNSSTIT
-5609 MRGTGEIGATVSL
+5609 MRGMGEIGATVSL

-5636 TGRWELSTDK
+5636 NGQWELSTDQ
-5646 LPEGTYDISLVIEDS
+5646 LPEGKYDITLSIEDN
-5661 AGNRWEDVREIFIDR
+5661 AGNRKEEVHEIFIDR

-5706 IITDSEGNTYTLT
+5706 IITDSNGNTYTLT

-5750 DDVPLDIMKEVPVI
+5750 DDVSLDIMKEVPVI

-5866 AGEDNGASDSDNVTN
+5866 AGEDNGVSDSDNVTN

-5903 THNGVTDIYQA
+5903 THNGVTDTYQA

-5920 WTFTPPAAWNDGNYT
+5920 WTFTPPAAWNDGTYT

-5995 HLRTEPSAAEE
+5995 HLRTVPSAAEE
-6006 SVVKV
+6006 SVVKE

-6107 IVNAMNVRGKTEDD
+6107 IVNAMNARGKTEDD

>member
-43 RGSVIIVNGA
+43 HGSVIIVNGA

-115 EELKKQLDDA
+115 EELKKQLDEA

-450 DNITNSTLPTFIGVA
+450 DSITNSTLPTFIGVA

-540 TNDSGIVGD
+540 TDDSGIVGD

-601 INNLTFTV
+601 VNNLTFTV

-621 SYVIDTIAP
+621 SYVIDTVAP
-630 VPPTVSLEDYVVLP
+630 VPPTVSLEDFVVLP

-1060 SVQVWDAMSDT
+1060 SVQVWDAASDT

-1114 IFDFTI
+1114 VFDFTI

-1130 LLSKDDTGVTGDN
+1130 LLSKDDTGVAGDN

-1182 NGSWLFIPG
+1182 NGSWLFTPG

-1328 VLDSADDTGIQGD
+1328 VLNSADDTGVQGD

-1377 ATKGTGGWT
+1377 ATKGVGGWT
-1386 FTPPTSWADGDYTLS
+1386 FTPTGAWADGDYTLS

-1431 LVNDSGIPDD
+1431 LVNDSGIPND

-1477 SATPG
+1477 NATPG

-1503 TDEAGNKATQTLDF
+1503 TDEAGNKTTQTLDF

-1551 TLNNIDTDVS
+1551 TLNNIDADVS
-1561 RVIVEVM
+1561 RVTVEVM

-1672 FDATQSATSG
+1672 FDATQSATPG

-1716 FTIDTILSEPTITLD
+1716 FIIDTMLSEPTITLD

-1868 INWVNATLTSD
+1868 INWVNATLTPD

-2023 TIDHIELVNDSG
+2023 AIDHIELVNDSG
-2035 IPDDNLTNNVRPH
+2035 IPDDNLTN
-2048 FQVTVPTDVNVVRLS
+2048 
-2063 IDGGKTWFNA
+2063 
-2073 TQSATPGVWDYTW
+2073 
-2086 LADVGEGKHTLTV
+2086 
-2099 EATDKAGNKTT
+2099 EA
-2110 QQLDFIIDTL
+2110 
-2120 LSEPTIVL
+2120 
-2128 DNTDDSGTKGDHLT
+2128 
-2142 NVNKPTF
+2142 
-2149 LLGNIDADARYV
+2149 
-2161 TVEVQH
+2161 
-2167 GGTKEVL
+2167 
-2174 TATKDATGNWSVT
+2174 
-2187 PTGTWA
+2187 
-2193 DGDYTLTVRVED
+2193 
-2205 EAGNEKHSASLTVTV
+2205 
-2220 DTQIT
+2220 
-2225 IDVIELVNDN
+2225 
-2235 GIPGD
+2235 
-2240 NMTNDAHPQFRVT
+2240 
-2253 VPGDVNEVSLSIDG
+2253 
-2267 GVTWV
+2267 
-2272 KATQS
+2272 
-2277 ATPGVWN
+2277 
-2284 YTWPGT
+2284 
-2290 VPDGD
+2290 
-2295 YTLNVKATDNAGNTV
+2295 
-2310 TETLHFTIDTT
+2310 
-2321 LSTPVIVLDSAD
+2321 
-2333 DSGVH
+2333 
-2338 GDNMTNHTQ
+2338 
-2347 PTFALQHIDDD
+2347 
-2358 AVRVTVSVE
+2358 
-2367 HGGVTTTFDATKD
+2367 
-2380 AGGWTFTP
+2380 
-2388 TGAWADGDYT
+2388 
-2398 LSVSVEDKAGN
+2398 
-2409 TSHSASLTVTV
+2409 
-2420 DTQIAIN
+2420 
-2427 NIELVND
+2427 
-2434 SGIPDD
+2434 
-2440 NLTNNVRPHFQVT
+2440 
-2453 VPTDVNVVRL
+2453 
-2463 SIDGG
+2463 
-2468 KTWFNATQSATP
+2468 
-2480 GVWDYIWPDDVA
+2480 
-2492 DGGYT
+2492 
-2497 LTVEA
+2497 
-2502 TDEAGNKATQT
+2502 
-2513 LDFTIDTTLSVP
+2513 
-2525 TLSLDSA
+2525 
-2532 DDSGIAG
+2532 
-2539 DNITNVKTPGFT
+2539 
-2551 LNNID
+2551 
-2556 TDVSR
+2556 
-2561 VIVEVM
+2561 
-2567 HNGIKQEVPLVQT
+2567 
-2580 GGQWRFA
+2580 
-2587 PTSDWADGDYIL
+2587 
-2599 TVKVEDR
+2599 
-2606 AGNVKQSAPLTV
+2606 
-2618 TVDTHIAIDR
+2618 
-2628 IELVNDSGIPG
+2628 
-2639 DNLTNEARPHF
+2639 
-2650 QVTVP
+2650 
-2655 ADVNG
+2655 
-2660 VRLSI
+2660 
-2665 DGGKTWFDATQSATS
+2665 
-2680 GVWDYTWLTNV
+2680 
-2691 ANGPHTL
+2691 
-2698 MVEASDKAGNKTT
+2698 
-2711 QKLDFTIDT
+2711 
-2720 ILSEPT
+2720 
-2726 ITLDSADDSAAGD
+2726 
-2739 NITNVKMPGFTLGN
+2739 
-2753 IDADVTKVVVTVAH
+2753 
-2767 DGKNQQIELIKNG
+2767 
-2780 GVWRFTP
+2780 
-2787 GAAWTDG
+2787 
-2794 DYTLTVKVEDK
+2794 
-2805 AGNTNY
+2805 
-2811 SAPLT
+2811 
-2816 VTIDTQTSIDR
+2816 
-2827 IELLNDTGIVGD
+2827 
-2839 NLTNEARPQFHIT
+2839 
-2852 VPTDV
+2852 
-2857 NSVQLSLDGGINWVN
+2857 
-2872 ATLTSDGVWEYIWPT
+2872 
-2887 DLVENTYT
+2887 
-2895 LTVKATD
+2895 
-2902 VAGNTATETL
+2902 
-2912 NFIID
+2912 
-2917 TTLSTPTITLDSA
+2917 
-2930 DDSGTA
+2930 
-2936 NDNKTNVKT
+2936 
-2945 PGFIIGGIDSD
+2945 
-2956 VTQVVVQVM
+2956 
-2965 RDGHSEEVELTQ
+2965 
-2977 TNGQWRFVPGSAWTD
+2977 
-2992 GDYTL
+2992 
-2997 TVTVKDEAGNIRHS
+2997 
-3011 APLTVTID
+3011 
-3019 TQITIDHIELVNDSG
+3019 
-3034 IPDDNLTNN
+3034 
-3043 VRPHFQVTV
+3043 RPHFQVTV

-3169 KEVLTATKGATGIW
+3169 KEVLTATKDATGNWSVTPTGTWADGDYTLTVRVEDEAGNEKHSASLTVTVDTQITIDAIELVNDNGIPGDNMTNDAHPQFRVTVPGDVNEVSLSIDGGVTWVKATQSATPGVWNYTWPGTVPDGDYTLNVKATDNAGNTVTETLHFTIDTTLSTPVIVLDSADDTGIQGDNMTNRTQPTFNLQHIDDDAVRVTVSVEHGGVTTTFDATKGVGGWTFTPPTSWGAGDYTLSVSVEDKAGNTSHSASLTVTVDTQIAINNIELVNDSGIPDDNLTNNVRPQFQVKVPTDVNEVRLSIDGGKTWFNATQSATPGVWDYTWLADVGEGKHTLTVEATDKAGNQTTQKLDFIIDTLLSEPTIVLDNTDDSGIKGDNLTNANKPTFLLGNIDADARYVTVEVQHGSTKEVLTATKGATGIW

-3203 DDAGNVK
+3203 DEAGNVK

-3263 IDGGNTWVRATQGTA
+3263 IDDGNTWVRATQGTA
-3278 GIWDYTWPK
+3278 GSWDYTWPK

-3317 TRLSTPTIA
+3317 TRLSTPTIT

-3342 VKRPGFTIGNIDA
+3342 VKRPGFTIGNIDS
-3355 DAHSVILRITQGGN
+3355 DAQSVILRITQGGN

-3402 DNAGNVRQSTPLVV
+3402 DNAGNVRQSTPLIV

-3466 ANWVSATQGIEGVW
+3466 ANWVSAAQGIEGVW

-3618 TQIAIDRIELV
+3618 TQIAIDHIELV
-3629 NDSGVPGDNVTKHVR
+3629 NDSGVPGDNITKHVR

-3682 TWPTDMPEGQHTLTV
+3682 TWPTDMPEGQHTLIV

-3706 MTETLNFTI
+3706 MTGTLDFTI

-3732 GQNKNDNLTSVTQPV
+3732 GQNKNDNLTSVTQPI

-3838 GDRLTNHDRPVFDIH
+3838 GDRLTNHDRPVFDIR

-3909 VKESAPF
+3909 VKESAPL

-3952 DVPGDVVQVRV
+3952 DVPGDVIQVRV

-4183 GSALPDGQHTLLV
+4183 GSALPDGKHTLLV

-4296 TDIAGNTKTSAELR
+4296 TDIAGNTKTSAELQ

-4381 ALPDGHYTLH
+4381 ALSDGHYTLH

-4533 VTTPRFVIG
+4533 VTKPRFVIG

-4548 DTVVIRINGVSYSV
+4548 DTVVIRINGVSYPV

-4613 RMEPASDTGNSNSDN
+4613 RMEPASDTGSSNSDN

-4653 DKSGREVLKQTIT
+4653 DKSGREVLKHTIT

-4726 HEATS
+4726 YEATS
-4731 LRPEFKGFAEAF
+4731 LRPEFKGLAEAF

-4828 NNKTPTLIGS
+4828 NNKTPTLVGN
-4838 TLPNT
+4838 TLPNA

-4967 DGNYELTFK
+4967 DGNYVLTFK

-5083 KEILIEH
+5083 KDILIEH

-5301 ITNHNKPVLV
+5301 ITSHNKPVLV

-5380 FIDNPAMVAG
+5380 FIDNPVMMAG

-5405 RPTFSIFGEMNQSVQ
+5405 RPAFSIYGEMNQSVQ

-5537 NEKGHWQMPVNP
+5537 NDKGHWQMPVNP

-5569 VNQEKYSIWVDTHIK
+5569 VNQEKYSIWVDTHIQ

-5597 KTEWWSNSDLIT
+5597 KTDWWSNSSTIT
-5609 MRGTGEIGATVSL
+5609 MRGMGEIGATVSL

-5636 TGRWELSTDK
+5636 NGQWELSTDQ
-5646 LPEGTYDISLVIEDS
+5646 LPEGKYDITLSIEDN
-5661 AGNRWEDVREIFIDR
+5661 AGNRKEEVHEIFIDR

-5706 IITDSEGNTYTLT
+5706 IITDSNGNTYTLT

-5750 DDVPLDIMKEVPVI
+5750 DDVPLDIMKETPVI

-5772 GTVGDNITRDKQP
+5772 GTVGDNITRDNQP

-5866 AGEDNGASDSDNVTN
+5866 AGEGNGASDSDNVTNHN

-5920 WTFTPPAAWNDGNYT
+5920 WTFTPPAAWNDGTYT

-5947 QQSASLA
+5947 LQSASLE

-5975 ATATAVTPPESETV
+5975 ATPTAVTPPESETV

-5995 HLRTEPSAAEE
+5995 HLRTVPSAAEE
-6006 SVVKV
+6006 SVVKE

-6047 VSIMFE
+6047 VSVMFE

-6082 VKFIDKDNDFL
+6082 VKFLDKDDDFL

-6107 IVNAMNVRGKTEDD
+6107 IVNAMNARGKTEDD

-6127 TSSVGHNNNGAIDVF
+6127 TSSVGHNNNGAIEVF

>member
-1130 LLSKDDTGVTGDN
+1130 LLSKDDSGVTGDN

-2128 DNTDDSGTKGDHLT
+2128 DSTDDSGTKGDHLT

-2427 NIELVND
+2427 N
-2434 SGIPDD
+2434 
-2440 NLTNNVRPHFQVT
+2440 
-2453 VPTDVNVVRL
+2453 
-2463 SIDGG
+2463 
-2468 KTWFNATQSATP
+2468 
-2480 GVWDYIWPDDVA
+2480 
-2492 DGGYT
+2492 
-2497 LTVEA
+2497 
-2502 TDEAGNKATQT
+2502 
-2513 LDFTIDTTLSVP
+2513 
-2525 TLSLDSA
+2525 
-2532 DDSGIAG
+2532 
-2539 DNITNVKTPGFT
+2539 
-2551 LNNID
+2551 
-2556 TDVSR
+2556 
-2561 VIVEVM
+2561 
-2567 HNGIKQEVPLVQT
+2567 
-2580 GGQWRFA
+2580 
-2587 PTSDWADGDYIL
+2587 
-2599 TVKVEDR
+2599 
-2606 AGNVKQSAPLTV
+2606 
-2618 TVDTHIAIDR
+2618 
-2628 IELVNDSGIPG
+2628 
-2639 DNLTNEARPHF
+2639 
-2650 QVTVP
+2650 
-2655 ADVNG
+2655 
-2660 VRLSI
+2660 
-2665 DGGKTWFDATQSATS
+2665 
-2680 GVWDYTWLTNV
+2680 
-2691 ANGPHTL
+2691 
-2698 MVEASDKAGNKTT
+2698 
-2711 QKLDFTIDT
+2711 
-2720 ILSEPT
+2720 
-2726 ITLDSADDSAAGD
+2726 
-2739 NITNVKMPGFTLGN
+2739 
-2753 IDADVTKVVVTVAH
+2753 
-2767 DGKNQQIELIKNG
+2767 
-2780 GVWRFTP
+2780 
-2787 GAAWTDG
+2787 
-2794 DYTLTVKVEDK
+2794 
-2805 AGNTNY
+2805 
-2811 SAPLT
+2811 
-2816 VTIDTQTSIDR
+2816 
-2827 IELLNDTGIVGD
+2827 
-2839 NLTNEARPQFHIT
+2839 
-2852 VPTDV
+2852 
-2857 NSVQLSLDGGINWVN
+2857 
-2872 ATLTSDGVWEYIWPT
+2872 
-2887 DLVENTYT
+2887 
-2895 LTVKATD
+2895 
-2902 VAGNTATETL
+2902 
-2912 NFIID
+2912 
-2917 TTLSTPTITLDSA
+2917 
-2930 DDSGTA
+2930 
-2936 NDNKTNVKT
+2936 
-2945 PGFIIGGIDSD
+2945 
-2956 VTQVVVQVM
+2956 
-2965 RDGHSEEVELTQ
+2965 
-2977 TNGQWRFVPGSAWTD
+2977 
-2992 GDYTL
+2992 
-2997 TVTVKDEAGNIRHS
+2997 
-3011 APLTVTID
+3011 
-3019 TQITIDHIELVNDSG
+3019 IELVNDSG

-4271 NTGGN
+4271 NTGEN

-4548 DTVVIRINGVSYSV
+4548 DTVVIRINGVSYPV